1 MRKDVLISLLAITGA
16 PVAALADADVVID
29 KTAWTGDDLTVSED
43 GSVTVSTGKE
53 VSIEKELAP
62 GKYML
67 QRATFTDNAKIVA
80 VYKGKE
86 YAPGVA
92 FTIDS
97 DAPAKV
103 KVKVRAV
110 TPGEFKFSGVKFTL
124 IFDFAAP
131 VKELG
136 AQLGE
141 IVSGTSDYFR
151 RTDAWTKGKD
161 GKPSLEMQVADYAS
175 QLDIIEKG
183 DYEVYV
189 KNHLWQ
195 GKNSPELRALTDGI
209 AALAKVV
216 EKANDNENAYFSA
229 QNAYEAAEYQFRS
242 FSSTWYTVAEE
253 IRATYQADYNKIQQ
267 SINDFKALAREKYDA
282 GEAKELKTAEF
293 TENFNRMLNE
303 LEANIGVSDAAWIN
317 IYAVY
322 QDGLRVFNAAQ
333 EEIHTQMPDDG
344 NYADWNEEALNAM
357 RSAWKKV
364 SDLYK
369 TIDADKTKASELE
382 ENFRTLKEAQVVV
395 INATKDEYLAKHV
408 DAEAK
413 KAAADQLLSA
423 LEDGFQSLGDDFQY
437 LEKSDDVNQKYAN
450 RVKEIRTAINAL
462 KDKVAKDYKAPHNI
476 RTASYDADRD
486 AIQAKI
492 SSLRS
497 DAGAI
502 IQNYENYQKL
512 LKALGTETGLQK
524 KLDDAKAAVAKM
536 KPADEKDTY
545 DVAAHFQK
553 TAAGL
558 QKTIDEIKAAVEKS
572 YQEKMLTE
580 TVRGDF
586 QSQIDAAAMAI
597 GKYQDDATAAL
608 DRYDVVSTAIK
619 DYEAALTTLRGTV
632 GPKTLVVATPATE
645 VTGKTYGERIT
656 KLQTEIDR
664 VAGNFS
670 AAKEKLDADL
680 LAALLAVQLKET
692 ILTDAQALNAAFA
705 NDKVNSDKT
714 AKIEAAKA
722 MYDAASKVVD
732 AIKADID
739 KYKGVPYEYYNVTW
753 TEDNLGLK
761 YDELLQDLN
770 DIEASTNT
778 QKAKIQAVAATKDDI
793 TEDNAVEAM
802 SLLSVIK
809 GDVDAINDALSA
821 LLGRVDEQ
829 KAHVN
834 AENQA
839 YTDFIGNQYYYYP
852 KGAEL
857 VSRTLTEAK
866 KAFVIPGESIDPQ
879 IQATTTKLEALKAE
893 AATARAKEIL
903 QESCKDSYDAEG
915 HVVKGITSRLSDLQL
930 EANALKAMATD
941 STANYN
947 AYQKLKENFD
957 GQKIDIWNYT
967 YGSGYYAR
975 EDYSTHYGFVSAFDA
990 VRTRINQKTD
1000 GTNAD
1005 YYRGLLAY
1013 PDGVHFKE
1021 REAIKQAIE
1030 DAYKAGKAWTG
1041 TLKYN
1046 SYTYKYEPVLNT
1058 EIVRR
1063 MTDLSNVLKMLPKQA
1078 YNDKTNY
1085 YTQVDEGNKCQ
1096 TLWDEVNGLFNASD
1110 LRPETLKPYLSQL
1123 GDLLKRI
1130 KEQKALVV
1138 KYYAEGLT
1146 TTNNSDVSK
1155 AYRRIETEL
1164 GGLKA
1169 FIEGNSEYNAAIAGD
1184 NLTRYNTFCE
1194 KVQETE
1200 NKYGEGTAQIAGYQN
1215 ISTEELKE
1223 LVNVESIIAAQEN
1236 IYKYAALIKNLK
1248 DDAAATY
1255 AETTSPALW
1264 DIAEANA
1271 KKAQEYTDQIEAYKK
1286 ELDLA
1291 VNTAVR
1297 AKLEE
1302 MLANLNDN
1310 QLAPAKEKVASY
1322 DKNVRDN
1329 AFANVQEFY
1338 DRVSA
1343 DDYKKSQLLVSN
1355 LDNDWNFFGMVP
1367 NLLVADLEQAAQN
1380 EWKAL
1385 YEGVYVGV
1393 DGTLTEGDDRYAGA
1407 KADNEKW
1414 LAALEGFAYEG
1425 KDDDFKSYKDC
1436 VAKYLTPATELAAK
1450 AADGTFTGKIADL
1463 QRYIDAFYAEAG
1475 AVYTSAKAKADAYD
1489 ANIKNFDQLTI
1500 DYNTVTERIKAAQ
1513 EYYGA
1518 FNVASSRIEANIASA
1533 FNQVKRWQADLTR
1546 QNASQEMSKR
1556 IYGLTIGEDKQ
1567 WYDCHSIKI
1576 LSIDGIYNAANQAEV
1591 DAIKADIVA
1600 IETQKREALDN
1611 LTGTAADEVKA
1622 YYDEHCKNLAKEL
1635 DDLLKEFDE
1644 NATLAEAKKD
1654 AGLLALEKKV
1664 AQARM
1669 GLIKL
1674 VNAEL
1679 IEGVANSLEMLVS
1692 QAESGYSAV
1701 NITYDGVYTPVKVEY
1716 KSALDACREELD
1728 GVKNLITSYGDEI
1741 VTYKTKVIHLLN
1753 VLIDRMGATRMD
1765 IIEANKPYVAH
1776 AKAMENLQN
1785 AYDALV
1791 AEQTRV
1797 KELIAS
1803 YQHSS
1808 TVLEESSYKQ
1818 VGNEVFVLER
1828 GKSYMENYEKLFF
1841 NVASEKAEEVSGV
1854 LEQAAKTLEEG
1865 PVSAI
1870 LTDSQVES
1878 YKDGCLYDAY
1888 AKLAV
1893 AEVFG
1898 AWYETTQVYQ
1908 SNVWGARSA
1917 MENSFDKS
1925 GTKIYDEDGALREQ
1939 FDNLKLA
1946 CRNFDNYL
1954 TSENGRIDLI
1964 LPTKDINGN
1973 AWLNPDGSVA
1983 VVKPINYPKDEEYGV
1998 KLVAATS
2005 ESLVESM
2012 NALRTSI
2019 EENTYVLGDVTE
2031 DGVVLTDDYLAV
2043 LNALLDPETLEG
2055 GKVFAAADVNRDGK
2069 ISIADVTLIAA
2080 KVTNGLWPSLGGSL
2094 NAPMVGSENFTV
2106 SAEDNNGVQRIAIN
2120 LENRKDYVA
2129 CQMDIVLPAG
2139 MTVVG
2144 ESVGNR
2150 ANGHALYSKDINGVH
2165 RVVIST
2171 IENNSFPNGSAILYL
2186 DVQGG
2191 SIDKVALDNVI
2202 FAEANGRETT
2212 ITGNDATGINGMETE
2227 GSLKQKIYT
2236 VGGQLLD
2243 KVKQGINIV
2252 RNANGKTQKVTGK

>member
-131 VKELG
+131 VKELS

-151 RTDAWTKGKD
+151 TTDAWKMGKD

-183 DYEVYV
+183 DYDVYV

-195 GKNSPELRALTDGI
+195 GKNSPELLALTNGI
-209 AALAKVV
+209 GALAKVV
-216 EKANDNENAYFSA
+216 EDANNNENSYKSAWDAYTDA
-229 QNAYEAAEYQFRS
+229 QSQFNS
-242 FSSTWYTVAEE
+242 FSWTWRYGDIAEE
-253 IRATYQADYNKIQQ
+253 IKATYQADYDKIQPY
-267 SINDFKALAREKYDA
+267 INDFKALAEQKYNA
-282 GEAKELKTAEF
+282 GTAKELKTAEF
-293 TENFNRMLNE
+293 TENFNSMLNE
-303 LEANIGVSDAAWIN
+303 LKTNIGVSGDAWTNIN
-317 IYAVY
+317 AVY

-344 NYADWNEEALNAM
+344 NYADWKAEALNAM

-369 TIDADKTKASELE
+369 TIDADKTKASKLE

-395 INATKDEYLAKHV
+395 INATKNEYLAKHA

-413 KAAADQLLSA
+413 YAAANQLLA
-423 LEDGFQSLGDDFQY
+423 DLEDDFQY
-437 LEKSDDVNQKYAN
+437 LEKSEDVNQKYAN

-462 KDKVAKDYKAPHNI
+462 KDKVDKDYKAPHNI

-486 AIQAKI
+486 AILAKI

-536 KPADEKDTY
+536 KPAVEGDTY

-553 TAAGL
+553 TAGGL
-558 QKTIDEIKAAVEKS
+558 QKTIDEIKAAVEKG
-572 YQEKMLTE
+572 YQEKTLTE
-580 TVRGDF
+580 TVRGGF
-586 QSQIDAAAMAI
+586 QSQIDAAAMAVV
-597 GKYQDDATAAL
+597 KYQEDATAAMA
-608 DRYDVVSTAIK
+608 RYDVVNTAIK
-619 DYEAALTTLRGTV
+619 DYRDALATLRATV
-632 GPKTLVVATPATE
+632 GTKTLVVATPATE

-656 KLQTEIDR
+656 QLQTEIDR
-664 VAGNFS
+664 VAGYFS
-670 AAKEKLDADL
+670 AAKKKLDADL
-680 LAALLAVQLKET
+680 LAALLDVQLKET

-722 MYDAASKVVD
+722 MYDAASNVVN

-739 KYKGVPYEYYNVTW
+739 KYKGVPYTYYGVTW

-761 YDELLQDLN
+761 YDELLQELN
-770 DIEASTNT
+770 EIEAKTNT

-809 GDVDAINDALSA
+809 GDVDAINDALSD
-821 LLGRVDEQ
+821 LLTRVDAQ
-829 KAHVN
+829 KDHVN
-834 AENQA
+834 AEKQA

-857 VSRTLTEAK
+857 VSRTLKEAK
-866 KAFVIPGESIDPQ
+866 DAFVIPGESIDPQ
-879 IQATTTKLEALKAE
+879 IQATTTKLDALKAE

-915 HVVKGITSRLSDLQL
+915 HVVKGITSRLNDLQQ
-930 EANALKAMATD
+930 EANALKKLATD
-941 STANYN
+941 STANYD
-947 AYQKLKENFD
+947 AYQELKRNIAEQ
-957 GQKIDIWNYT
+957 GIMIWCGYDY
-967 YGSGYYAR
+967 YGR
-975 EDYSTHYGFVSAFDA
+975 DKMDYCYGFANAFNA
-990 VRTRINQKTD
+990 AWKYVNRFTD
-1000 GTNAD
+1000 GTNAA
-1005 YYRGLLAY
+1005 YYLGLLSY

-1021 REAIKQAIE
+1021 REAIRQAIE

-1058 EIVRR
+1058 GIVRR
-1063 MTDLSNVLKMLPKQA
+1063 MTDLSNVLQMLPKQA
-1078 YNDKTNY
+1078 YNDHTNY
-1085 YTQVDEGNKCQ
+1085 ITQVDELNKRQ
-1096 TLWDEVNGLFNASD
+1096 ALWDEVNGLFNASD

-1130 KEQKALVV
+1130 KEQKALVE

-1146 TTNNSDVSK
+1146 TTNNVTVSE
-1155 AYRRIETEL
+1155 AYRRIKIEL
-1164 GGLKA
+1164 DGLKA

-1236 IYKYAALIKNLK
+1236 IYKYAVLIKNLK
-1248 DDAAATY
+1248 DDAADTY

-1286 ELDLA
+1286 DLDLA

-1355 LDNDWNFFGMVP
+1355 LDNDWSFFGMVP

-1380 EWKAL
+1380 EWKVL

-1425 KDDDFKSYKDC
+1425 KDDDLKSYKDR

-1463 QRYIDAFYAEAG
+1463 QRYINAFYAEAG
-1475 AVYTSAKAKADAYD
+1475 AVYISAKAKADAYD

-1513 EYYGA
+1513 DYYGA

-1556 IYGLTIGEDKQ
+1556 VYGLTIGEDKQ

-1576 LSIDGIYNAANQAEV
+1576 LSIDGIYNAANLAEV

-1635 DDLLKEFDE
+1635 DDLLKEFAE
-1644 NATLAEAKKD
+1644 NATPAEAKKD

-1679 IEGVANSLEMLVS
+1679 IDGVASSLGTLVS
-1692 QAESGYSAV
+1692 QAELTYSNV
-1701 NITYDGVYTPVKVEY
+1701 NMTYGQVYAPVKVEY

-1753 VLIDRMGATRMD
+1753 GLIDRMGATRMD

-1776 AKAMENLQN
+1776 AKAMKDLQN

-1803 YQHSS
+1803 YQHASR
-1808 TVLEESSYKQ
+1808 E
-1818 VGNEVFVLER
+1818 VGYPEWQGLGEMFCFEI
-1828 GKSYMENYEKLFF
+1828 GKSYMENYEKMFF

-1870 LTDSQVES
+1870 LSDSQVES

-1888 AKLAV
+1888 AKLATV
-1893 AEVFG
+1893 EAFG
-1898 AWYETTQVYQ
+1898 AWKETQSVYQ
-1908 SNVWGARSA
+1908 SNVCTARND
-1917 MENSFDKS
+1917 MENSFNKS
-1925 GTKIYDEDGALREQ
+1925 GTNIYDEDNSLWEQ
-1939 FDNLKLA
+1939 FENLERA
-1946 CRNFDNYL
+1946 YQRFDSYL
-1954 TSENGRIDLI
+1954 DFVDIYRI

-1973 AWLNPDGSVA
+1973 AWLNPDGTEA
-1983 VVKPINYPKDEEYGV
+1983 WQKEINYSKDEEYGV

-2012 NALRTSI
+2012 NALRASV
-2019 EENTYVLGDVTE
+2019 EENTYVLGDITE
-2031 DGVVLTDDYLAV
+2031 DGIVLTDDYLAV

-2069 ISIADVTLIAA
+2069 ISVADVTLIAA
-2080 KVTNGLWPSLGGSL
+2080 KVTNGIWPSLGGYL
-2094 NAPMVGSENFTV
+2094 NAPMLGSENLTV

-2129 CQMDIVLPAG
+2129 CQMDIILPAG

-2150 ANGHALYSKDINGVH
+2150 ANGHALYSKDIDGVH

-2171 IENNSFPNGSAILYL
+2171 IENNCFTNGSAILYL

-2191 SIDKVALDNVI
+2191 SIDKVALDKVI

-2212 ITGNDATGINGMETE
+2212 ITGSDATGINGMEAE

>member
-1 MRKDVLISLLAITGA
+1 MLTHS
-16 PVAALADADVVID
+16 AAEI
-29 KTAWTGDDLTVSED
+29 
-43 GSVTVSTGKE
+43 
-53 VSIEKELAP
+53 
-62 GKYML
+62 
-67 QRATFTDNAKIVA
+67 R
-80 VYKGKE
+80 
-86 YAPGVA
+86 
-92 FTIDS
+92 
-97 DAPAKV
+97 
-103 KVKVRAV
+103 
-110 TPGEFKFSGVKFTL
+110 FSGVKFTL

-216 EKANDNENAYFSA
+216 EDANSNENSYKSAWDAYTDA
-229 QNAYEAAEYQFRS
+229 KRQFDG
-242 FSSTWYTVAEE
+242 FYWTWYYTDKAMKE
-253 IRATYQADYNKIQQ
+253 TYQADYDKIKKD
-267 SINDFKALAREKYDA
+267 IEDFGTLAKQKYDA
-282 GEAKELKTAEF
+282 GAAKELKTAEF
-293 TENFNRMLNE
+293 TENFSRQFNTLKD
-303 LEANIGVSDAAWIN
+303 NIGTSGNAWLNISDT
-317 IYAVY
+317 Y
-322 QDGLRVFNAAQ
+322 QDGLSSFNAAQ

-357 RSAWKKV
+357 RSAWKMV

-369 TIDADKTKASELE
+369 TIDADKTKASELK

-423 LEDGFQSLGDDFQY
+423 LEDDFQY

-536 KPADEKDTY
+536 KPAAEGDTY
-545 DVAAHFQK
+545 DMAAHFQT

-558 QKTIDEIKAAVEKS
+558 QKTIDEIKAA
-572 YQEKMLTE
+572 
-580 TVRGDF
+580 
-586 QSQIDAAAMAI
+586 
-597 GKYQDDATAAL
+597 
-608 DRYDVVSTAIK
+608 IK
-619 DYEAALTTLRGTV
+619 DYEDALKTLRTTV

-664 VAGNFS
+664 VASNFS
-670 AAKEKLDADL
+670 AAKKKLDADL
-680 LAALLAVQLKET
+680 LAALLDVQLKET

-739 KYKGVPYEYYNVTW
+739 EYKGVPYEYYNVTW

-770 DIEASTNT
+770 EIEANANT
-778 QKAKIQAVAATKDDI
+778 QKAKIQAVAATEDDI
-793 TEDNAVEAM
+793 TEANAVEAM

-809 GDVDAINDALSA
+809 GDVDAINDALSE
-821 LLGRVDEQ
+821 LLTRVNAQ

-834 AENQA
+834 AEKQA

-866 KAFVIPGESIDPQ
+866 NAFVIPGESIDPQ

-915 HVVKGITSRLSDLQL
+915 HVVKGITSRLNDLQL

-967 YGSGYYAR
+967 YGSGYYAKNY
-975 EDYSTHYGFVSAFDA
+975 YSPHYGFVSAFDA

-1000 GTNAD
+1000 GTNAA
-1005 YYRGLLAY
+1005 YYLGLLAY

-1041 TLKYN
+1041 SLEYSYN
-1046 SYTYKYEPVLNT
+1046 SYKYEPVLNK

-1063 MTDLSNVLKMLPKQA
+1063 MTDLSNVLKMIPKQA
-1078 YNDKTNY
+1078 YDDCTNY
-1085 YTQVDEGNKCQ
+1085 KTQVYELNLKQ
-1096 TLWDEVNGLFNASD
+1096 ELWDEVNGLFNASD

-1130 KEQKALVV
+1130 KEQKALVE

-1146 TTNNSDVSK
+1146 TTNNSMVSE
-1155 AYRRIETEL
+1155 AYRSIKLEL
-1164 GGLKA
+1164 DGLKA
-1169 FIEGNSEYNAAIAGD
+1169 FIEGNSDYNAVIAGD
-1184 NLTRYNTFCE
+1184 NLTRYNTFCA

-1248 DDAAATY
+1248 DDAASTY

-1310 QLAPAKEKVASY
+1310 QLAPAKEKVAGF

-1355 LDNDWNFFGMVP
+1355 LDADWSFFGMVS

-1463 QRYIDAFYAEAG
+1463 QRYINAFYAEAG

-1513 EYYGA
+1513 DYYGA
-1518 FNVASSRIEANIASA
+1518 FNVASSRIEANIAST
-1533 FNQVKRWQADLTR
+1533 FDQVKRWQADLTR

-1644 NATLAEAKKD
+1644 NATPAEAKKD

-1679 IEGVANSLEMLVS
+1679 IEGVASSLGTLVS
-1692 QAESGYSAV
+1692 QAESTYDDV
-1701 NITYDGVYTPVKVEY
+1701 NTTYDGVYTPVKVEY

-1741 VTYKTKVIHLLN
+1741 VTYKTKIIHLLN

-1765 IIEANKPYVAH
+1765 IIEVNKPYVAH
-1776 AKAMENLQN
+1776 AKAMKDLQN

-1803 YQHSS
+1803 YQHASEAREHS
-1808 TVLEESSYKQ
+1808 DWQGLGEMFYFE
-1818 VGNEVFVLER
+1818 G

-1841 NVASEKAEEVSGV
+1841 NEASEKAEVVSDV

-1878 YKDGCLYDAY
+1878 YKDGCLNEAY
-1888 AKLAV
+1888 AKLATV
-1893 AEVFG
+1893 EAFG
-1898 AWYETTQVYQ
+1898 AWKETLSVYQ
-1908 SNVWGARSA
+1908 SNVFSARYD
-1917 MENSFDKS
+1917 MEKSFNKS
-1925 GTKIYDEDGALREQ
+1925 GTNIYDEDNTLWEQ
-1939 FDNLKLA
+1939 FNNLERA
-1946 CRNFDNYL
+1946 CQNFDNYR
-1954 TSENGRIDLI
+1954 NFVDIYRI

-1973 AWLNPDGSVA
+1973 AWLNPDGSEA
-1983 VVKPINYPKDEEYGV
+1983 WQKEINYSKDEEYGV

-2080 KVTNGLWPSLGGSL
+2080 KVTNGLWPSLGGTL
-2094 NAPMVGSENFTV
+2094 NAPMVGSENLTV

-2129 CQMDIVLPAG
+2129 CQMDIILPAG

-2150 ANGHALYSKDINGVH
+2150 ANGHALYSKDIDGVH

-2171 IENNSFPNGSAILYL
+2171 IENNSFTNGSAILYL

-2191 SIDKVALDNVI
+2191 SIDKVALDKVI
-2202 FAEANGRETT
+2202 FAEANGRETY
-2212 ITGNDATGINGMETE
+2212 ITGSDATGISGMEAE

>member
-67 QRATFTDNAKIVA
+67 QPATFTDNAKIVA

-92 FTIDS
+92 FTIDG
-97 DAPAKV
+97 DVPAKV

-110 TPGEFKFSGVKFTL
+110 TLGEFKFSGVKFTL

-131 VKELG
+131 VKELS

-141 IVSGTSDYFR
+141 IVSGTSKYFLT
-151 RTDAWTKGKD
+151 TDAWKKGKD

-183 DYEVYV
+183 DYDVYV

-195 GKNSPELRALTDGI
+195 GENSPELRALTNGI
-209 AALAKVV
+209 AALATVV
-216 EKANDNENAYFSA
+216 EKANDNENAYHSA
-229 QNAYEAAEYQFRS
+229 QNAYEAAEWTFS
-242 FSSTWYTVAEE
+242 GFSSTWYTVAEE

-267 SINDFKALAREKYDA
+267 SINDFKALARQKYNA
-282 GEAKELKTAEF
+282 GTAKELKTDEF
-293 TENFNRMLNE
+293 TENFNRTLNE
-303 LEANIGVSDAAWIN
+303 LKTNIRASDDAWRN
-317 IYAVY
+317 IKYVY
-322 QDGLRVFNAAQ
+322 QDGLSVFNAAQ

-344 NYADWNEEALNAM
+344 YYADWNAEALNAM
-357 RSAWKKV
+357 RLAWKEV

-369 TIDADKTKASELE
+369 NIDADKTKAPKE
-382 ENFRTLKEAQVVV
+382 EKKFRTLKEAQVRV
-395 INATKDEYLAKHV
+395 INATKGDYLAKHA

-413 KAAADQLLSA
+413 KRAADQLLAA
-423 LEDGFQSLGDDFQY
+423 LEDDFQY

-450 RVKEIRTAINAL
+450 RVKEIRIAINAL
-462 KDKVAKDYKAPHNI
+462 KDKVDKDYKAPHNI

-524 KLDDAKAAVAKM
+524 KLDDAKAAVTTM

-572 YQEKMLTE
+572 YQEKTLTE
-580 TVRGDF
+580 TVRFDF
-586 QSQIDAAAMAI
+586 QNQITNAGEAVV
-597 GKYQDDATAAL
+597 KYQNDATAAL
-608 DRYDVVSTAIK
+608 DRYNVVNTAIK
-619 DYEAALTTLRGTV
+619 DYKAALATLCVTV

-645 VTGKTYGERIT
+645 VTGKTYGERIA

-670 AAKEKLDADL
+670 AAKEKLDAEH

-739 KYKGVPYEYYNVTW
+739 EYKGVPYEYYNVTW

-793 TEDNAVEAM
+793 TEANAVEAM

-809 GDVDAINDALSA
+809 GDVDAINDALSE
-821 LLGRVDEQ
+821 LLTRVNAQ

-834 AENQA
+834 AEKQA

-866 KAFVIPGESIDPQ
+866 NAFVIPGESIDPQ

-893 AATARAKEIL
+893 AATARANEIL

-915 HVVKGITSRLSDLQL
+915 HVVKGITSRLNDLQL

-957 GQKIDIWNYT
+957 RQKIDIWNYT

-975 EDYSTHYGFVSAFDA
+975 NDYSTHYGFDSAFSA
-990 VRTRINQKTD
+990 VWTRINQKTD
-1000 GTNAD
+1000 GTNAA
-1005 YYRGLLAY
+1005 YYLGLLSY
-1013 PDGVHFKE
+1013 PDGVHYKE
-1021 REAIKQAIE
+1021 REAIRQAIE

-1041 TLKYN
+1041 SLEY
-1046 SYTYKYEPVLNT
+1046 SYSSYKYEPVLNT
-1058 EIVRR
+1058 GIVRR

-1078 YNDKTNY
+1078 YDDCTNY
-1085 YTQVDEGNKCQ
+1085 KTQVYELNQKQ
-1096 TLWDEVNGLFNASD
+1096 ELWDEVNGLFNASD
-1110 LRPETLKPYLSQL
+1110 LRPETLKPYLSKL

-1130 KEQKALVV
+1130 KEQKALVE

-1146 TTNNSDVSK
+1146 TTNNPMVSE
-1155 AYRRIETEL
+1155 AYRSIKLEL
-1164 GGLKA
+1164 DGLKA

-1236 IYKYAALIKNLK
+1236 IYKYAVLIKNLK
-1248 DDAAATY
+1248 DDAADTY

-1286 ELDLA
+1286 DLDLA

-1310 QLAPAKEKVASY
+1310 KLAPAKEKVASY

-1355 LDNDWNFFGMVP
+1355 LDNDWSFFGMVP

-1425 KDDDFKSYKDC
+1425 KDDDLKSYKDR
-1436 VAKYLTPATELAAK
+1436 VAKHLTPATELAAK

-1463 QRYIDAFYAEAG
+1463 QRYINAFYAEAG
-1475 AVYTSAKAKADAYD
+1475 AVYISAKAKADADAYD

-1513 EYYGA
+1513 DYYGA
-1518 FNVASSRIEANIASA
+1518 FNVASSRIEANIAST
-1533 FNQVKRWQADLTR
+1533 FDQVKRWQADLTR

-1556 IYGLTIGEDKQ
+1556 VYGLTIGEDKQ

-1611 LTGTAADEVKA
+1611 LTGAAADEVKA

-1635 DDLLKEFDE
+1635 DDLLKEFVE
-1644 NATLAEAKKD
+1644 NATPAEAKKD

-1679 IEGVANSLEMLVS
+1679 IEGVASSLGTLVS
-1692 QAESGYSAV
+1692 QAESAYDDV
-1701 NITYDGVYTPVKVEY
+1701 NTTYDGVYTPVKVEY

-1741 VTYKTKVIHLLN
+1741 VTYKTKIIHILN

-1776 AKAMENLQN
+1776 AKAMKDLQN

-1803 YQHSS
+1803 YQHAS
-1808 TVLEESSYKQ
+1808 
-1818 VGNEVFVLER
+1818 EVRELSEWQGLGEMFYFEG

-1841 NVASEKAEEVSGV
+1841 NVASEKAEEVSDV

-1878 YKDGCLYDAY
+1878 YKDGCLDEAY

-1893 AEVFG
+1893 VEAFG
-1898 AWYETTQVYQ
+1898 AWKETQSVYQ
-1908 SNVWGARSA
+1908 SKVYTARYD
-1917 MENSFDKS
+1917 MEKSFNKS
-1925 GTKIYDEDGALREQ
+1925 GTNIYDEDNTLWEQ
-1939 FDNLKLA
+1939 FNNLERA
-1946 CRNFDNYL
+1946 CQNFDNYR
-1954 TSENGRIDLI
+1954 NFVDIYRI

-1973 AWLNPDGSVA
+1973 AWLNPDGSEA
-1983 VVKPINYPKDEEYGV
+1983 GQKEINYSKDEEYGV

-2080 KVTNGLWPSLGGSL
+2080 KVTNGLWPSLGGTL
-2094 NAPMVGSENFTV
+2094 NAPMVGSENLTV

-2129 CQMDIVLPAG
+2129 CQMDIILPAG

-2150 ANGHALYSKDINGVH
+2150 ANGHALYSKDIDGVH

-2171 IENNSFPNGSAILYL
+2171 IENNCFTNGSAILYL

-2191 SIDKVALDNVI
+2191 SIDKVALDKVI

-2212 ITGNDATGINGMETE
+2212 ITGSDATGISGMEAE

>member
-67 QRATFTDNAKIVA
+67 QPATFTDNAKIVA

-92 FTIDS
+92 FTIDG

-124 IFDFAAP
+124 VFKFENLL
-131 VKELG
+131 KELD

-141 IVSGTSDYFR
+141 IVSGTSKYFR
-151 RTDAWTKGKD
+151 NTDAWKKGED
-161 GKPSLEMQVADYAS
+161 GKPSLEMQVSDYAS
-175 QLDIIEKG
+175 QIAIIQNG

-195 GKNSPELRALTDGI
+195 GEDSPELHALADGI

-216 EKANDNENAYFSA
+216 EKANDNENAYLRA
-229 QNAYEAAEYQFRS
+229 RNTYEAAEYRLRNFDS
-242 FSSTWYTVAEE
+242 WYGADEE
-253 IRATYQADYNKIQQ
+253 IQATYQADYDKLQ
-267 SINDFKALAREKYDA
+267 SYINDFKALALQKYNA
-282 GEAKELKTAEF
+282 GDAKELKTDEF
-293 TENFNRMLNE
+293 AENFDSMLNK
-303 LEANIGVSDAAWIN
+303 LKFNIGASNDAWRNIN
-317 IYAVY
+317 AVY

-333 EEIHTQMPDDG
+333 EEIHIQMPDDG
-344 NYADWNEEALNAM
+344 YYADWNAEALNAM
-357 RSAWKKV
+357 RLAWKEV

-382 ENFRTLKEAQVVV
+382 ENFRTQKEAQVDS
-395 INATKDEYLAKHV
+395 INATKDEYLAMHA

-413 KAAADQLLSA
+413 KRAADQLLA
-423 LEDGFQSLGDDFQY
+423 DLEDDFQY
-437 LEKSDDVNQKYAN
+437 LEKSEDVNLKYAN
-450 RVKEIRTAINAL
+450 RVKEIRTAINVL
-462 KDKVAKDYKAPHNI
+462 KDKVTTDYKAPHNI

-536 KPADEKDTY
+536 KPAAKDDTY
-545 DVAAHFQK
+545 DVAAHFQN

-558 QKTIDEIKAAVEKS
+558 QKTIDEIKAAVEKG
-572 YQEKMLTE
+572 YQEKTLTE

-586 QSQIDAAAMAI
+586 QSQIDSAAMAVV
-597 GKYQDDATAAL
+597 KYQDDATDAL
-608 DRYDVVSTAIK
+608 ARYDVVNTAIK
-619 DYEAALTTLRGTV
+619 DYEDALATLCETV

-645 VTGKTYGERIT
+645 VTGKTYGERIA
-656 KLQTEIDR
+656 KLQTEIDC
-664 VAGNFS
+664 VADNFS

-739 KYKGVPYEYYNVTW
+739 KYKGVPYTYYDVTW
-753 TEDNLGLK
+753 TEDNLGQK

-770 DIEASTNT
+770 DIEANTNT
-778 QKAKIQAVAATKDDI
+778 QKAKIQAVAATENDI

-809 GDVDAINDALSA
+809 GDVDAINDALSE
-821 LLGRVDEQ
+821 LLGRVNEQ

-834 AENQA
+834 AETQA

-866 KAFVIPGESIDPQ
+866 NAFVIPGESIDPQ

-903 QESCKDSYDAEG
+903 QESCRDSYDAEG
-915 HVVKGITSRLSDLQL
+915 HVVKGITSRLNDLQL
-930 EANALKAMATD
+930 EANALKKMATD

-957 GQKIDIWNYT
+957 RQRIDIWNYT

-975 EDYSTHYGFVSAFDA
+975 DTYSTHYGFVSAFDA
-990 VRTRINQKTD
+990 VRTRINQKTN
-1000 GTNAD
+1000 GTNAA
-1005 YYRGLLAY
+1005 YYLGLLAY
-1013 PDGVHFKE
+1013 TDGVHFKE

-1041 TLKYN
+1041 SLEYSYN
-1046 SYTYKYEPVLNT
+1046 SYKYEPVLNT
-1058 EIVRR
+1058 GIVRR

-1078 YNDKTNY
+1078 YNDCTNY
-1085 YTQVDEGNKCQ
+1085 STQVDEGNQKQ
-1096 TLWDEVNGLFNASD
+1096 ELWDEVNGLFNASD
-1110 LRPETLKPYLSQL
+1110 LRPETLKPYLSKL
-1123 GDLLKRI
+1123 GGLLKRI
-1130 KEQKALVV
+1130 KEQKALVE

-1146 TTNNSDVSK
+1146 TTNNSDVSE
-1155 AYRRIETEL
+1155 AYRLIKIEL
-1164 GGLKA
+1164 DGLKA

-1184 NLTRYNTFCE
+1184 NLKRYNTFCV

-1248 DDAAATY
+1248 DKAADTY
-1255 AETTSPALW
+1255 AETTSPVLW
-1264 DIAEANA
+1264 DIEEANA

-1355 LDNDWNFFGMVP
+1355 LDGDWSFFGMVP

-1425 KDDDFKSYKDC
+1425 KDDDLKSYKDR

-1463 QRYIDAFYAEAG
+1463 QRYINAFYAEAG

-1513 EYYGA
+1513 DYYGA

-1576 LSIDGIYNAANQAEV
+1576 LSINGIYNAANLAEV

-1611 LTGTAADEVKA
+1611 LTGAAADEVKA

-1635 DDLLKEFDE
+1635 DDLLKEFVE
-1644 NATLAEAKKD
+1644 NATPAEAKKD

-1679 IEGVANSLEMLVS
+1679 IEGVASSLEMLVS
-1692 QAESGYSAV
+1692 QAESSYSAV
-1701 NITYDGVYTPVKVEY
+1701 NTTYEGVYAPVKVEY
-1716 KSALDACREELD
+1716 KSALDAYRNELD

-1753 VLIDRMGATRMD
+1753 VLIDRMGVTRTD
-1765 IIEANKPYVAH
+1765 IMEANKPYVAH
-1776 AKAMENLQN
+1776 AKAMKDLQS

-1803 YQHSS
+1803 YQHASR
-1808 TVLEESSYKQ
+1808 E
-1818 VGNEVFVLER
+1818 VGYPEWQGLGEMFCFEI
-1828 GKSYMENYEKLFF
+1828 GKSYMENYEKMFF

-1888 AKLAV
+1888 AKLATV
-1893 AEVFG
+1893 EAFG
-1898 AWYETTQVYQ
+1898 AWKETQSVYQ
-1908 SNVWGARSA
+1908 SNVCTARND
-1917 MENSFDKS
+1917 MENSFNKS
-1925 GTKIYDEDGALREQ
+1925 GTNIYDEDNSLWEQ
-1939 FDNLKLA
+1939 FENLERA
-1946 CRNFDNYL
+1946 YQRFDSYL
-1954 TSENGRIDLI
+1954 DFVDIYRI

-1973 AWLNPDGSVA
+1973 AWLNPDGTEA
-1983 VVKPINYPKDEEYGV
+1983 WQKEINYSKDEEYGV

-2012 NALRTSI
+2012 NALRASV
-2019 EENTYVLGDVTE
+2019 EENTYVLGDITE
-2031 DGVVLTDDYLAV
+2031 DGIVLTDDYLAV

-2069 ISIADVTLIAA
+2069 ISVADVTLIAA
-2080 KVTNGLWPSLGGSL
+2080 KVTNGIWPSLGGYL
-2094 NAPMVGSENFTV
+2094 NAPMLGSENLTV

-2129 CQMDIVLPAG
+2129 CQMDIILPAG

-2150 ANGHALYSKDINGVH
+2150 ANGHALYSKDIDGVH

-2171 IENNSFPNGSAILYL
+2171 IENNCFTNGSAILYL

-2191 SIDKVALDNVI
+2191 SIDKVALDKVI

-2212 ITGNDATGINGMETE
+2212 ITGSDATGINGMEAE

>member
-67 QRATFTDNAKIVA
+67 QPATFTDNAKIVA

-92 FTIDS
+92 FTIDG

-124 IFDFAAP
+124 VFKFENLL
-131 VKELG
+131 KELD

-141 IVSGTSDYFR
+141 IVSGTSKYFR
-151 RTDAWTKGKD
+151 NTDAWKKGED
-161 GKPSLEMQVADYAS
+161 GKPSLEMQVSDYAS
-175 QLDIIEKG
+175 QIAIIQNG

-195 GKNSPELRALTDGI
+195 GEDSPELHALADGI

-216 EKANDNENAYFSA
+216 EKANDNENAYLRA
-229 QNAYEAAEYQFRS
+229 RNTYEAAEYRLRNFDS
-242 FSSTWYTVAEE
+242 WYGADEE
-253 IRATYQADYNKIQQ
+253 IQATYQADYDKLQ
-267 SINDFKALAREKYDA
+267 SYINDFKALALQKYNA
-282 GEAKELKTAEF
+282 GDAKELKTDEF
-293 TENFNRMLNE
+293 AENFDSMLNK
-303 LEANIGVSDAAWIN
+303 LKFNIGASNDAWRNIN
-317 IYAVY
+317 AVY

-333 EEIHTQMPDDG
+333 EEIHIQMPDDG
-344 NYADWNEEALNAM
+344 YYADWNAEALNAM
-357 RSAWKKV
+357 RLAWKEV

-369 TIDADKTKASELE
+369 TIDADKTKASEQE
-382 ENFRTLKEAQVVV
+382 ENFRTQKEAQVDS
-395 INATKDEYLAKHV
+395 INATKDEYLAMHA

-413 KAAADQLLSA
+413 KRAADQLLA
-423 LEDGFQSLGDDFQY
+423 DLEDDFQY
-437 LEKSDDVNQKYAN
+437 LEKSEDVNLKYAN
-450 RVKEIRTAINAL
+450 RVKEIRTAINVL
-462 KDKVAKDYKAPHNI
+462 KDKVTTDYKAPHNI

-536 KPADEKDTY
+536 KPAAKDDTY
-545 DVAAHFQK
+545 DVAAHFQE

-558 QKTIDEIKAAVEKS
+558 QKTIDEIKAAVEKG
-572 YQEKMLTE
+572 YQEKTLTE

-586 QSQIDAAAMAI
+586 QSQIDAAAMAVV
-597 GKYQDDATAAL
+597 KYQDDATDAL
-608 DRYDVVSTAIK
+608 ARYDVVNTAIK
-619 DYEAALTTLRGTV
+619 DYEDALATLCETV

-645 VTGKTYGERIT
+645 VTGKTYGERIA

-739 KYKGVPYEYYNVTW
+739 KYKGVPYTYYDVTW
-753 TEDNLGLK
+753 TEDNLGQK

-770 DIEASTNT
+770 DIEANTNT
-778 QKAKIQAVAATKDDI
+778 QKAKIQAVAATENDI

-809 GDVDAINDALSA
+809 GDVDAINDALSE
-821 LLGRVDEQ
+821 LLGRVNEQ

-834 AENQA
+834 AETQA

-866 KAFVIPGESIDPQ
+866 NAFVIPGESIDPQ

-903 QESCKDSYDAEG
+903 QESCRDSYDAEG
-915 HVVKGITSRLSDLQL
+915 HVVKGITSRLNDLQL
-930 EANALKAMATD
+930 EANALKKMATD

-957 GQKIDIWNYT
+957 GQRIDIWNYT

-975 EDYSTHYGFVSAFDA
+975 DTYSTHYGFVSAFDA
-990 VRTRINQKTD
+990 VRTRINQKTN
-1000 GTNAD
+1000 GTNAA
-1005 YYRGLLAY
+1005 YYLGLLAY
-1013 PDGVHFKE
+1013 TDGVHFKE

-1041 TLKYN
+1041 SLEYSYN
-1046 SYTYKYEPVLNT
+1046 SYKYEPVLNT
-1058 EIVRR
+1058 GIVRR

-1078 YNDKTNY
+1078 YNDCTNY
-1085 YTQVDEGNKCQ
+1085 STQVDEGNQKQ
-1096 TLWDEVNGLFNASD
+1096 ELWDEVNGLFNASD
-1110 LRPETLKPYLSQL
+1110 LRPETLKPYLSKL
-1123 GDLLKRI
+1123 GGLLKRI
-1130 KEQKALVV
+1130 KEQKALVE

-1146 TTNNSDVSK
+1146 TTNNSDVSE
-1155 AYRRIETEL
+1155 AYRLIKIEL
-1164 GGLKA
+1164 DGLKA

-1184 NLTRYNTFCE
+1184 NLKRYNTFCV

-1248 DDAAATY
+1248 DKAADTY
-1255 AETTSPALW
+1255 AETTSPVLW
-1264 DIAEANA
+1264 DIEEANA

-1355 LDNDWNFFGMVP
+1355 LDGDWSFFGMVP

-1425 KDDDFKSYKDC
+1425 KDDDLKSYKDR

-1463 QRYIDAFYAEAG
+1463 QRYINAFYAEAG

-1513 EYYGA
+1513 DYYGA

-1576 LSIDGIYNAANQAEV
+1576 LSINGIYNAANLAEV

-1644 NATLAEAKKD
+1644 NATPAEAKKD

-1679 IEGVANSLEMLVS
+1679 IEGVASSLEMLVS
-1692 QAESGYSAV
+1692 QAESSYSAV
-1701 NITYDGVYTPVKVEY
+1701 NTTYEGVYAPVKVEY
-1716 KSALDACREELD
+1716 KSALDAYRNELD

-1753 VLIDRMGATRMD
+1753 VLIDRMGVTRTD
-1765 IIEANKPYVAH
+1765 IMEANKPYVAH
-1776 AKAMENLQN
+1776 AKAMKDLQS

-1803 YQHSS
+1803 YQHASR
-1808 TVLEESSYKQ
+1808 E
-1818 VGNEVFVLER
+1818 VGYPEWQGLGEMFCFEI
-1828 GKSYMENYEKLFF
+1828 GKSYMENYEKMFF

-1888 AKLAV
+1888 AKLATV
-1893 AEVFG
+1893 EAFG
-1898 AWYETTQVYQ
+1898 AWKETQSVYQ
-1908 SNVWGARSA
+1908 SNVCTARND
-1917 MENSFDKS
+1917 MENSFNKS
-1925 GTKIYDEDGALREQ
+1925 GTNIYDEDNSLWEQ
-1939 FDNLKLA
+1939 FENLERA
-1946 CRNFDNYL
+1946 YQRFDSYL
-1954 TSENGRIDLI
+1954 DFVDIYRI

-1973 AWLNPDGSVA
+1973 AWLNPDGTEA
-1983 VVKPINYPKDEEYGV
+1983 WQKEINYSKDEEYGV

-2012 NALRTSI
+2012 NALRASV
-2019 EENTYVLGDVTE
+2019 EENTYVLGDITE
-2031 DGVVLTDDYLAV
+2031 DGIVLTDDYLAV

-2069 ISIADVTLIAA
+2069 ISVADVTLIAA
-2080 KVTNGLWPSLGGSL
+2080 KVTNGIWPSLGGYL
-2094 NAPMVGSENFTV
+2094 NAPMVGSENLTV

-2129 CQMDIVLPAG
+2129 CQMDIILPAG

-2150 ANGHALYSKDINGVH
+2150 ANGHALYSKDIDGVH

-2171 IENNSFPNGSAILYL
+2171 IENNCFTNGSAILYL

-2191 SIDKVALDNVI
+2191 SIDKVALDKVI

-2212 ITGNDATGINGMETE
+2212 ITGSDATGINGMEAE

>member
-29 KTAWTGDDLTVSED
+29 KTAWSGDDLTVSED

-183 DYEVYV
+183 DYDVYV

-195 GKNSPELRALTDGI
+195 GKNSPELRALAEGI
-209 AALAKVV
+209 GALAKVV

-423 LEDGFQSLGDDFQY
+423 LEDDFQY

-664 VAGNFS
+664 VVGNFS

-809 GDVDAINDALSA
+809 GDVDAINDALSE

-839 YTDFIGNQYYYYP
+839 YTDFIGNQYYYP

-866 KAFVIPGESIDPQ
+866 KAFVIPDESIDPQ

-1355 LDNDWNFFGMVP
+1355 LDADWSFFGMVP

-1425 KDDDFKSYKDC
+1425 KDDDLKSYKDR

-1513 EYYGA
+1513 DYYGA

-1567 WYDCHSIKI
+1567 WYDFHSIKI
-1576 LSIDGIYNAANQAEV
+1576 LSIDGIYNAANRAEV

-1644 NATLAEAKKD
+1644 NATPAEAKKD

-1664 AQARM
+1664 AQTRM

-1679 IEGVANSLEMLVS
+1679 IEGVASSLEILVS
-1692 QAESGYSAV
+1692 QAESSYSDV
-1701 NITYDGVYTPVKVEY
+1701 NNTYEGVYTPVKVEY
-1716 KSALDACREELD
+1716 KSALDACRNELD

-1741 VTYKTKVIHLLN
+1741 VTYKTKIIHLLN

-1808 TVLEESSYKQ
+1808 TVLEMSLGVQIEGDTFVFES
-1818 VGNEVFVLER
+1818 

-1841 NVASEKAEEVSGV
+1841 NVANEKAEVVSDV
-1854 LEQAAKTLEEG
+1854 LELAAKTLEEG

-1878 YKDGCLYDAY
+1878 YKDGSLYDAY
-1888 AKLAV
+1888 AKLAM

-1898 AWYETTQVYQ
+1898 AYNETYQVYRN
-1908 SNVWGARSA
+1908 NVWGAYSA
-1917 MENSFDKS
+1917 MQNSFYKS

-1946 CRNFDNYL
+1946 KQNFDNYL
-1954 TSENGRIDLI
+1954 DFHGWDRI

-1973 AWLNPDGSVA
+1973 AWLNPDGSEA
-1983 VVKPINYPKDEEYGV
+1983 GQKEINYSKDEEYGV

-2080 KVTNGLWPSLGGSL
+2080 KVTNGLWPSLGGTL
-2094 NAPMVGSENFTV
+2094 NAPMVGSENLTV

-2120 LENRKDYVA
+2120 LENRRDYVA
-2129 CQMDIVLPAG
+2129 CQMDIILPAG

-2150 ANGHALYSKDINGVH
+2150 ANGHALYSKDIDGVH

-2171 IENNSFPNGSAILYL
+2171 IENNSFTNGSAILYL

-2191 SIDKVALDNVI
+2191 SIDKVALDKVI
-2202 FAEANGRETT
+2202 FAEANGRETY
-2212 ITGNDATGINGMETE
+2212 ITGSDATGISGMEAE

>member
-67 QRATFTDNAKIVA
+67 QPATFTDNAKIVA

-92 FTIDS
+92 FTIDGA
-97 DAPAKV
+97 APAKV

-124 IFDFAAP
+124 LFDFAAP
-131 VKELG
+131 VKELS

-141 IVSGTSDYFR
+141 IVSGTSEYFR
-151 RTDAWTKGKD
+151 TTDAWKKGND
-161 GKPSLEMQVADYAS
+161 EKPSLEMQVADYAS

-195 GKNSPELRALTDGI
+195 GENSPELRALTDGI
-209 AALAKVV
+209 GALADVV
-216 EKANDNENAYFSA
+216 EKANVNENSYKSAWDAYTDA
-229 QNAYEAAEYQFRS
+229 KRQFDG
-242 FSSTWYTVAEE
+242 FYWTWYYTDKAMKE
-253 IRATYQADYNKIQQ
+253 TYQADYDKIKKD
-267 SINDFKALAREKYDA
+267 IEDFGTLAKQKYNA
-282 GEAKELKTAEF
+282 GAANELKTDEF
-293 TENFNRMLNE
+293 TENFSWQFNTLK
-303 LEANIGVSDAAWIN
+303 ANIGTSGNAWLN
-317 IYAVY
+317 ISATY
-322 QDGLRVFNAAQ
+322 QDGLSSFNAAQ
-333 EEIHTQMPDDG
+333 EEIHTRMPDDG

-357 RSAWKKV
+357 RKEWKKV

-369 TIDADKTKASELE
+369 TIDADKTKASEQE
-382 ENFRTLKEAQVVV
+382 KKFRTLKEEQVLA
-395 INATKDEYLAKHV
+395 INAIKDKYLANYD
-408 DAEAK
+408 DAQAK
-413 KAAADQLLSA
+413 KAAADQLLA
-423 LEDGFQSLGDDFQY
+423 DLKDDFQY
-437 LEKSDDVNQKYAN
+437 LEESDDVNQKYAN

-462 KDKVAKDYKAPHNI
+462 RDKVEKDYKAPHNI

-536 KPADEKDTY
+536 KPAAEGDTY
-545 DVAAHFQK
+545 DMAAHFQK

-558 QKTIDEIKAAVEKS
+558 QKTIDEIKAAVEKG
-572 YQEKMLTE
+572 YQEKTLTE

-586 QSQIDAAAMAI
+586 QSQIDAAAMAVV
-597 GKYQDDATAAL
+597 KYQDDATAAMA
-608 DRYDVVSTAIK
+608 RYDVVNTAIK
-619 DYEAALTTLRGTV
+619 DYKDALATLRATV
-632 GPKTLVVATPATE
+632 GTKTLVVATPATE

-692 ILTDAQALNAAFA
+692 ILTDAQALNDAFA

-739 KYKGVPYEYYNVTW
+739 EYKGVPYEYYNVTW

-770 DIEASTNT
+770 EIEANANT
-778 QKAKIQAVAATKDDI
+778 QKAKIQAVAATEDDI

-809 GDVDAINDALSA
+809 GDVDAINDALSE
-821 LLGRVDEQ
+821 LLTRVNAQ

-834 AENQA
+834 AEKQA

-866 KAFVIPGESIDPQ
+866 NAFVIPGESIDPQ

-915 HVVKGITSRLSDLQL
+915 HVVKGITSRLNDLQL
-930 EANALKAMATD
+930 EANALKALAID
-941 STANYN
+941 STANYD
-947 AYQKLKENFD
+947 AYQKLKDNFV
-957 GQKIDIWNYT
+957 GQRIDIWNYSSW
-967 YGSGYYAR
+967 GR
-975 EDYSTHYGFVSAFDA
+975 DYTTTHYGFANAFDA
-990 VRTRINQKTD
+990 VRTRINQKTN
-1000 GTNAD
+1000 GTNAA
-1005 YYRGLLAY
+1005 YYLSLLAY

-1021 REAIKQAIE
+1021 RQAIE
-1030 DAYKAGKAWTG
+1030 QAIEAAYKAGKAWTG
-1041 TLKYN
+1041 SFKYN
-1046 SYTYKYEPVLNT
+1046 YNTYKNEPELNT
-1058 EIVRR
+1058 GIARR

-1078 YNDKTNY
+1078 YNDYTNNS
-1085 YTQVDEGNKCQ
+1085 TQVDEGNKCQ
-1096 TLWDEVNGLFNASD
+1096 ALWDEVNGLFNASD
-1110 LRPETLKPYLSQL
+1110 LRPETLKPYLSKL

-1130 KEQKALVV
+1130 KEQKTLVE

-1146 TTNNSDVSK
+1146 TTNHKTVSE
-1155 AYRRIETEL
+1155 AYRSIKLKLDE
-1164 GGLKA
+1164 LKA
-1169 FIEGNSEYNAAIAGD
+1169 FIEGNSEYNGAIAGD
-1184 NLTRYNTFCE
+1184 NLTRYNTFCA

-1200 NKYGEGTAQIAGYQN
+1200 DKYGEGTAQIAGYQN

-1248 DDAAATY
+1248 DKAADTY

-1264 DIAEANA
+1264 DIGETNA
-1271 KKAQEYTDQIEAYKK
+1271 AKAMEYTAQIEAYKK
-1286 ELDLA
+1286 DLDLA

-1297 AKLEE
+1297 VKLEE

-1310 QLAPAKEKVASY
+1310 QLAPAKEKVAGF

-1425 KDDDFKSYKDC
+1425 KDDDLKSYKDC

-1463 QRYIDAFYAEAG
+1463 QRYINAFYAEEG

-1513 EYYGA
+1513 DYYGA

-1556 IYGLTIGEDKQ
+1556 VYGLIIGEDEQ

-1644 NATLAEAKKD
+1644 NATPAEAKKD

-1679 IEGVANSLEMLVS
+1679 IDGVASSLGILVS
-1692 QAESGYSAV
+1692 QAESSYSSV
-1701 NITYDGVYTPVKVEY
+1701 NTTYDQVYAPVKVEY

-1776 AKAMENLQN
+1776 AKAMKNLQD

-1791 AEQTRV
+1791 AEQSRV

-1808 TVLEESSYKQ
+1808 NVLEMSSGVEIEGDFFVFES
-1818 VGNEVFVLER
+1818 

-1878 YKDGCLYDAY
+1878 YKDGSLKDAY

-1898 AWYETTQVYQ
+1898 AWYETQQVYKP
-1908 SNVWGARSA
+1908 NVLSA
-1917 MENSFDKS
+1917 LDDMEKSFYKS
-1925 GTKIYDEDGALREQ
+1925 GAKIYDEDGALREQ

-1983 VVKPINYPKDEEYGV
+1983 AVKPINYPKDEEYGV

-2043 LNALLDPETLEG
+2043 LNALLDSETLEG

-2094 NAPMVGSENFTV
+2094 NAPMVGSENLTV

-2129 CQMDIVLPAG
+2129 CQMDIILPAG

-2150 ANGHALYSKDINGVH
+2150 ANGHALYSKDIDGVH

-2171 IENNSFPNGSAILYL
+2171 IENNCFTNGSAILYL

-2191 SIDKVALDNVI
+2191 SIDKVALDKVI
-2202 FAEANGRETT
+2202 FAEANGRETY
-2212 ITGNDATGINGMETE
+2212 ITGSDATGINGMEAE

>member
-67 QRATFTDNAKIVA
+67 QPATFTDNAKIVA

-92 FTIDS
+92 FTIDGA
-97 DAPAKV
+97 APAKV

-124 IFDFAAP
+124 LFDFAAP
-131 VKELG
+131 VKELS

-151 RTDAWTKGKD
+151 TTDAWKKGKD

-195 GKNSPELRALTDGI
+195 GENSPELRALTDGI
-209 AALAKVV
+209 GALADVV
-216 EKANDNENAYFSA
+216 EKANVNENSYKSAWDAYTDA
-229 QNAYEAAEYQFRS
+229 KRQFDG
-242 FSSTWYTVAEE
+242 FYWTWYYTDKAMKD
-253 IRATYQADYNKIQQ
+253 TYQADYDKIKKD
-267 SINDFKALAREKYDA
+267 IEDFGTLAKQKYNA
-282 GEAKELKTAEF
+282 GAANELKTDEF
-293 TENFNRMLNE
+293 TENFSWQFNTLK
-303 LEANIGVSDAAWIN
+303 ANIGTSGNAWLN
-317 IYAVY
+317 ISATY
-322 QDGLRVFNAAQ
+322 QDGLSSFNAAQ
-333 EEIHTQMPDDG
+333 EKIHTRMPDDG

-357 RSAWKKV
+357 RKEWKKV

-369 TIDADKTKASELE
+369 TIDADKTKASEQE
-382 ENFRTLKEAQVVV
+382 KKFRTLKEKQVLE
-395 INATKDEYLAKHV
+395 INAIRDKYLANHA

-413 KAAADQLLSA
+413 KKAADQLLA
-423 LEDGFQSLGDDFQY
+423 DLEDDFLY
-437 LEKSDDVNQKYAN
+437 LEKSEDVNLKYAN

-462 KDKVAKDYKAPHNI
+462 KGKVAKDYKAPHNI

-524 KLDDAKAAVAKM
+524 QLDDAKAAVAKM
-536 KPADEKDTY
+536 KPAAEGDTY
-545 DVAAHFQK
+545 DMAAHFQK

-558 QKTIDEIKAAVEKS
+558 QKTIDEIKAAVEKG
-572 YQEKMLTE
+572 YQEKTLTE

-586 QSQIDAAAMAI
+586 QSQIDAAAMAVV
-597 GKYQDDATAAL
+597 KYQDDATAAMA
-608 DRYDVVSTAIK
+608 RYDVVNTAIK
-619 DYEAALTTLRGTV
+619 DYKDALATLRATV
-632 GPKTLVVATPATE
+632 GTKTLVVATPATE

-692 ILTDAQALNAAFA
+692 ILTDAQALNDAFA

-739 KYKGVPYEYYNVTW
+739 EYKGVPYEYYNVTW

-770 DIEASTNT
+770 EIEANANT
-778 QKAKIQAVAATKDDI
+778 QKAKIQAVAATEDDI

-809 GDVDAINDALSA
+809 GDVDAINDALSE
-821 LLGRVDEQ
+821 LLTRVNAQ

-834 AENQA
+834 AEKQA

-866 KAFVIPGESIDPQ
+866 NAFVIPGESIDPQ

-915 HVVKGITSRLSDLQL
+915 HVVKGITSRLNDLQL
-930 EANALKAMATD
+930 EANALKALAID
-941 STANYN
+941 STANYD
-947 AYQKLKENFD
+947 AYQKLKDNFV
-957 GQKIDIWNYT
+957 GQRIDIWNYSSW
-967 YGSGYYAR
+967 GR
-975 EDYSTHYGFVSAFDA
+975 DYTTTHYGFANAFDA
-990 VRTRINQKTD
+990 VRTRINQKTN
-1000 GTNAD
+1000 GTNAA
-1005 YYRGLLAY
+1005 YYLSLLAY

-1021 REAIKQAIE
+1021 RQAIE
-1030 DAYKAGKAWTG
+1030 QAIEAAYKAGKAWTG
-1041 TLKYN
+1041 SFKYN
-1046 SYTYKYEPVLNT
+1046 YNTYKNEPELNT
-1058 EIVRR
+1058 GIARR

-1078 YNDKTNY
+1078 YNDYTNNS
-1085 YTQVDEGNKCQ
+1085 TQVDEGNKCQ
-1096 TLWDEVNGLFNASD
+1096 ALWDEMNGLFNASD
-1110 LRPETLKPYLSQL
+1110 LRPETLKPYLIKL

-1130 KEQKALVV
+1130 KEQKALVE

-1146 TTNNSDVSK
+1146 TTNHKTVSE
-1155 AYRRIETEL
+1155 AYRSIKLKLDE
-1164 GGLKA
+1164 LKA
-1169 FIEGNSEYNAAIAGD
+1169 FIEGNSEYNGAIAED
-1184 NLTRYNTFCE
+1184 NLTRYNTFCA
-1194 KVQETE
+1194 KVQETQD
-1200 NKYGEGTAQIAGYQN
+1200 KYGEGTAQIAGYQN

-1236 IYKYAALIKNLK
+1236 IYKYAALIKKLK
-1248 DDAAATY
+1248 DKAAATY

-1264 DIAEANA
+1264 DIGEVNA
-1271 KKAQEYTDQIEAYKK
+1271 KEAQGYTDQIEAYKK
-1286 ELDLA
+1286 DLDLA

-1302 MLANLNDN
+1302 MLANLNNN
-1310 QLAPAKEKVASY
+1310 QLAPAKEKVAGF

-1355 LDNDWNFFGMVP
+1355 LDADWNFFGMVP

-1425 KDDDFKSYKDC
+1425 KDDDLKSYKDC

-1463 QRYIDAFYAEAG
+1463 QRYINAFYTEAG

-1556 IYGLTIGEDKQ
+1556 VYGLTIGEDKQ

-1576 LSIDGIYNAANQAEV
+1576 LSIDGIYNAANLAEV

-1635 DDLLKEFDE
+1635 DDLLKEFAE
-1644 NATLAEAKKD
+1644 NATPAEAKKD

-1679 IEGVANSLEMLVS
+1679 IDGVASSLGTLVS
-1692 QAESGYSAV
+1692 QAELTYSNV
-1701 NITYDGVYTPVKVEY
+1701 NMTYDQVYAPVKVEY

-1753 VLIDRMGATRMD
+1753 VLRDRMGATSMD

-1776 AKAMENLQN
+1776 AKAMKDLQD

-1808 TVLEESSYKQ
+1808 TVLEESSCKQ
-1818 VGNEVFVLER
+1818 VGNEVFVFER

-1878 YKDGCLYDAY
+1878 YKDGSLKDAY
-1888 AKLAV
+1888 AKLETV
-1893 AEVFG
+1893 EVLG
-1898 AWYETTQVYQ
+1898 AWYETKQVYQ
-1908 SNVWGARSA
+1908 FNVLSA
-1917 MENSFDKS
+1917 LYDMDKSFNKS

-1946 CRNFDNYL
+1946 RQNFDNYL
-1954 TSENGRIDLI
+1954 AFGEMGQIDLI

-1983 VVKPINYPKDEEYGV
+1983 AVKPINYPKDEEYGV

-2012 NALRTSI
+2012 NALRASV

-2094 NAPMVGSENFTV
+2094 NAPMVGSENLTV

-2129 CQMDIVLPAG
+2129 CQMDIILPAG

-2150 ANGHALYSKDINGVH
+2150 ANGHALYSKDIDGVH

-2171 IENNSFPNGSAILYL
+2171 IENNSFTNGSAILYL

-2191 SIDKVALDNVI
+2191 CIDKVALDKVI
-2202 FAEANGRETT
+2202 FAEANGRETY
-2212 ITGNDATGINGMETE
+2212 ITGSDATGISGMEAE

>member
-1 MRKDVLISLLAITGA
+1 
-16 PVAALADADVVID
+16 
-29 KTAWTGDDLTVSED
+29 
-43 GSVTVSTGKE
+43 
-53 VSIEKELAP
+53 
-62 GKYML
+62 ML
-67 QRATFTDNAKIVA
+67 QPATFTDNAKIVA

-92 FTIDS
+92 FTIDGA
-97 DAPAKV
+97 APAKV

-124 IFDFAAP
+124 LFDFAAP
-131 VKELG
+131 VKELS

-151 RTDAWTKGKD
+151 TTDAWKKGKD

-195 GKNSPELRALTDGI
+195 GENSPELRALTDGI
-209 AALAKVV
+209 GALADVV
-216 EKANDNENAYFSA
+216 EKANVNENSYKSAWDAYTDA
-229 QNAYEAAEYQFRS
+229 KRQFDG
-242 FSSTWYTVAEE
+242 FYWTWYYTDKAMKD
-253 IRATYQADYNKIQQ
+253 TYQADYDKIKKD
-267 SINDFKALAREKYDA
+267 IEDFGTLAKQKYNA
-282 GEAKELKTAEF
+282 GAANELKTDEF
-293 TENFNRMLNE
+293 TENFSWQFNTLK
-303 LEANIGVSDAAWIN
+303 ANIGTSGNAWLN
-317 IYAVY
+317 ISATY
-322 QDGLRVFNAAQ
+322 QDGLSSFNAAQ
-333 EEIHTQMPDDG
+333 EKIHTRMPDDG

-357 RSAWKKV
+357 RKEWKKV

-369 TIDADKTKASELE
+369 TIDADKTKASEQE
-382 ENFRTLKEAQVVV
+382 KKFRTLKEKQVLE
-395 INATKDEYLAKHV
+395 INAIRDKYLANHA

-413 KAAADQLLSA
+413 KKAADQLLA
-423 LEDGFQSLGDDFQY
+423 DLEDDFQY
-437 LEKSDDVNQKYAN
+437 LEKSEDVNLKYAN

-462 KDKVAKDYKAPHNI
+462 KGKVAKDYKAPHNI

-524 KLDDAKAAVAKM
+524 QLDDAKAAVAKM
-536 KPADEKDTY
+536 KPAAEGDTY
-545 DVAAHFQK
+545 DMAAHFQK

-558 QKTIDEIKAAVEKS
+558 QKTIDEIKAAVEKG
-572 YQEKMLTE
+572 YQEKTLTE
-580 TVRGDF
+580 TVRGDI
-586 QSQIDAAAMAI
+586 QSQIDAAAMAVV
-597 GKYQDDATAAL
+597 KYQDDATAAMA
-608 DRYDVVSTAIK
+608 RYDVVNTAIK
-619 DYEAALTTLRGTV
+619 DYKDALATLRATV
-632 GPKTLVVATPATE
+632 STKTLVVATPATE

-692 ILTDAQALNAAFA
+692 ILTDAQALNDAFA

-739 KYKGVPYEYYNVTW
+739 EYKGVPYEYYNVTW

-770 DIEASTNT
+770 EIEANANT
-778 QKAKIQAVAATKDDI
+778 QKAKIQAVAATEDDI

-809 GDVDAINDALSA
+809 GDVDTINDALSE
-821 LLGRVDEQ
+821 LLTRVNAQ

-834 AENQA
+834 AEKQA

-866 KAFVIPGESIDPQ
+866 NAFVIPGESIDPQ

-915 HVVKGITSRLSDLQL
+915 HVVKGITSRLNDLQL
-930 EANALKAMATD
+930 EANALKALAID
-941 STANYN
+941 STANYD
-947 AYQKLKENFD
+947 AYQKLKDNFV
-957 GQKIDIWNYT
+957 GQRIDIWNYSSW
-967 YGSGYYAR
+967 GR
-975 EDYSTHYGFVSAFDA
+975 DYTTTHYGFANAFDA
-990 VRTRINQKTD
+990 VRTRINQKTN
-1000 GTNAD
+1000 GTNAA
-1005 YYRGLLAY
+1005 YYLSLLAY

-1021 REAIKQAIE
+1021 RQAIE
-1030 DAYKAGKAWTG
+1030 QAIEAAYKAGKAWTG
-1041 TLKYN
+1041 SFKYN
-1046 SYTYKYEPVLNT
+1046 YNTYKNEPELNT
-1058 EIVRR
+1058 GIARR

-1078 YNDKTNY
+1078 YNDYTNNS
-1085 YTQVDEGNKCQ
+1085 TQVDEGNKCQ
-1096 TLWDEVNGLFNASD
+1096 ALWDEVNGLFNASD
-1110 LRPETLKPYLSQL
+1110 LRPETLKPYLSKL

-1130 KEQKALVV
+1130 KEQKALVE

-1146 TTNNSDVSK
+1146 TTNHKTVSE
-1155 AYRRIETEL
+1155 AYRSIKLKLDE
-1164 GGLKA
+1164 LKA
-1169 FIEGNSEYNAAIAGD
+1169 FIEGNSEYNGAIAGD
-1184 NLTRYNTFCE
+1184 NLTRYNTFCA

-1248 DDAAATY
+1248 DEAAASY
-1255 AETTSPALW
+1255 AKTTSPALW

-1271 KKAQEYTDQIEAYKK
+1271 KKAQEYTGQIEAYKK

-1297 AKLEE
+1297 VKLEE

-1355 LDNDWNFFGMVP
+1355 LDADWSFFGMVP
-1367 NLLVADLEQAAQN
+1367 NLLVADLEQAAKD

-1425 KDDDFKSYKDC
+1425 KDDDLKSYKDR
-1436 VAKYLTPATELAAK
+1436 VAKNLTPATELATK

-1463 QRYIDAFYAEAG
+1463 QRYINAFYAEAG

-1556 IYGLTIGEDKQ
+1556 VYGLIIGEDKQ

-1576 LSIDGIYNAANQAEV
+1576 LSIDGIYNAANLAEV

-1635 DDLLKEFDE
+1635 DDLLKEFAE
-1644 NATLAEAKKD
+1644 NATPAEAKKD

-1679 IEGVANSLEMLVS
+1679 IDGVASSLGTLVS
-1692 QAESGYSAV
+1692 QAELTYSNV
-1701 NITYDGVYTPVKVEY
+1701 NMTYDQVYAPVKVEY

-1753 VLIDRMGATRMD
+1753 GLIDRMGATRMD

-1776 AKAMENLQN
+1776 AKAMKDLQN

-1803 YQHSS
+1803 YQHAS
-1808 TVLEESSYKQ
+1808 
-1818 VGNEVFVLER
+1818 EVREYSDWEGLGEMFYFEG
-1828 GKSYMENYEKLFF
+1828 GKSYMENYEKQFF
-1841 NVASEKAEEVSGV
+1841 NEASEKAEVVSDV

-1888 AKLAV
+1888 AKLATV
-1893 AEVFG
+1893 EAFG
-1898 AWYETTQVYQ
+1898 AWKETQSVYQ
-1908 SNVWGARSA
+1908 SNVLSARDA
-1917 MENSFDKS
+1917 MEKSFNKS
-1925 GTKIYDEDGALREQ
+1925 GTNIYDEDNTLWEQ
-1939 FDNLKLA
+1939 FNNLERA
-1946 CRNFDNYL
+1946 CQNFDNYR
-1954 TSENGRIDLI
+1954 NFVDIYRI

-1973 AWLNPDGSVA
+1973 AWLNPDGSEA
-1983 VVKPINYPKDEEYGV
+1983 WQKEINYPKDEEYGV

-2031 DGVVLTDDYLAV
+2031 DGVVLTDDYLTV
-2043 LNALLDPETLEG
+2043 LNAVLDPETLEG

-2094 NAPMVGSENFTV
+2094 NAPMVGSENLTV

-2129 CQMDIVLPAG
+2129 CQMDIILPAG

-2171 IENNSFPNGSAILYL
+2171 IENNSFTNGSAILYL

>member
-62 GKYML
+62 GEYKL
-67 QRATFTDNAKIVA
+67 QPATFTDNAKIVA

-92 FTIDS
+92 FTIDG

-124 IFDFAAP
+124 LFDFAAP
-131 VKELG
+131 VKELA

-151 RTDAWTKGKD
+151 TTDAWKTGKD
-161 GKPSLEMQVADYAS
+161 GKPSLEMQLADYAS

-183 DYEVYV
+183 DYDVYV

-195 GKNSPELRALTDGI
+195 GKDSPELGALANGI

-216 EKANDNENAYFSA
+216 EAANDNENSYKSAWDAYTDA
-229 QNAYEAAEYQFRS
+229 KRQFDG
-242 FSSTWYTVAEE
+242 FYWTWYYTDPAMKE
-253 IRATYQADYNKIQQ
+253 TYQADYDKIKKD
-267 SINDFKALAREKYDA
+267 IEDFGTLAMQKYNA
-282 GEAKELKTAEF
+282 GAANELKTDEF
-293 TENFNRMLNE
+293 TENFSWHFNTLK
-303 LEANIGVSDAAWIN
+303 ANIGTSGNAWLN
-317 IYAVY
+317 ISATY
-322 QDGLRVFNAAQ
+322 QDGLSSFNAAQ

-369 TIDADKTKASELE
+369 DIDADKTTAPKEK
-382 ENFRTLKEAQVVV
+382 ENFRTLKEAQVKV
-395 INATKDEYLAKHV
+395 INATKDKYLAKYA
-408 DAEAK
+408 DAETK
-413 KAAADQLLSA
+413 KAAADQLLA
-423 LEDGFQSLGDDFQY
+423 DLEDDFQY

-462 KDKVAKDYKAPHNI
+462 KDKVDKDYKAPHNI
-476 RTASYDADRD
+476 LTASYDADRD

-512 LKALGTETGLQK
+512 LKELGTETGLQK

-553 TAAGL
+553 TAADL
-558 QKTIDEIKAAVEKS
+558 QKTIDQIKSAVEKG
-572 YQEKMLTE
+572 YQEKTLTE
-580 TVRGDF
+580 TVRFDF
-586 QSQIDAAAMAI
+586 QNQITNAGEAVY
-597 GKYQDDATAAL
+597 KYQDDATAAMA
-608 DRYDVVSTAIK
+608 RYDVVNTAIK
-619 DYEAALTTLRGTV
+619 DYEAALATLRETV

-656 KLQTEIDR
+656 KLQAEIDR
-664 VAGNFS
+664 VKGNFS
-670 AAKEKLDADL
+670 AAKEKLDAEH
-680 LAALLAVQLKET
+680 LAALWAVPLKET
-692 ILTDAQALNAAFA
+692 ILTDAQALNDAFA

-722 MYDAASKVVD
+722 MYDAASEIVD

-809 GDVDAINDALSA
+809 GDVDAINDALSE

-839 YTDFIGNQYYYYP
+839 YTDFIGYQSYSYAT
-852 KGAEL
+852 GAEL

-866 KAFVIPGESIDPQ
+866 NAFVIPGESIDPQ

-915 HVVKGITSRLSDLQL
+915 HVVKGITSRLNDLQR
-930 EANALKAMATD
+930 EAEALKEMATD

-947 AYQKLKENFD
+947 AYQELKRNIAEQ
-957 GQKIDIWNYT
+957 GIMIWCGYDY
-967 YGSGYYAR
+967 YGR
-975 EDYSTHYGFVSAFDA
+975 DYMEYRYGFADAFDA
-990 VRTRINQKTD
+990 VRKYVNQFTD
-1000 GTNAD
+1000 RTNAA
-1005 YYRGLLAY
+1005 YYLGLIAN

-1041 TLKYN
+1041 DLKYN
-1046 SYTYKYEPVLNT
+1046 SYTYKFEPVLNT
-1058 EIVRR
+1058 GIVRR
-1063 MTDLSNVLKMLPKQA
+1063 MTDLSNVLQMLPKQA
-1078 YNDKTNY
+1078 YNDHTNY
-1085 YTQVDEGNKCQ
+1085 KTQVDELNKRQ
-1096 TLWDEVNGLFNASD
+1096 ALWDEVNGLFNASD

-1130 KEQKALVV
+1130 KEQKALVE

-1146 TTNNSDVSK
+1146 TTNNSMVIK
-1155 AYRRIETEL
+1155 AYRSIKLEL
-1164 GGLKA
+1164 DGLKA
-1169 FIEGNSEYNAAIAGD
+1169 FIEGNSDYNAVIAGD
-1184 NLTRYNTFCE
+1184 NLVRYNTFCA

-1255 AETTSPALW
+1255 AKTTSPALW
-1264 DIAEANA
+1264 DIDEANA
-1271 KKAQEYTDQIEAYKK
+1271 AKAMEYTAQIEAYKK
-1286 ELDLA
+1286 DLDLA

-1355 LDNDWNFFGMVP
+1355 LDADWSFFGMVP
-1367 NLLVADLEQAAQN
+1367 NLLVADLEQAAKD

-1385 YEGVYVGV
+1385 YEGVYVGQ

-1425 KDDDFKSYKDC
+1425 KDDDLKAYKDR
-1436 VAKYLTPATELAAK
+1436 VADYLTPATELAAK

-1463 QRYIDAFYAEAG
+1463 QRYINAFYTEAG

-1489 ANIKNFDQLTI
+1489 ANIKNFEQLTI

-1513 EYYGA
+1513 DYYGA
-1518 FNVASSRIEANIASA
+1518 FNVASSRIEANIAST
-1533 FNQVKRWQADLTR
+1533 FDQVKRWQADLTR

-1556 IYGLTIGEDKQ
+1556 VYGLTIGEDKQ

-1635 DDLLKEFDE
+1635 DDLLKEFVE
-1644 NATLAEAKKD
+1644 NATPAEAKKD

-1692 QAESGYSAV
+1692 QAES
-1701 NITYDGVYTPVKVEY
+1701 TYDSVNTTYEQVYAPVKVEY

-1776 AKAMENLQN
+1776 AKAMKDLQN

-1803 YQHSS
+1803 YQHASR
-1808 TVLEESSYKQ
+1808 E
-1818 VGNEVFVLER
+1818 VGYPDWQGLGEMFCFEI
-1828 GKSYMENYEKLFF
+1828 GKSYMENYEKMFF
-1841 NVASEKAEEVSGV
+1841 NVASEKAEVVSGV

-1888 AKLAV
+1888 AKLATV
-1893 AEVFG
+1893 EAFG
-1898 AWYETTQVYQ
+1898 AWKETQSVYQ
-1908 SNVWGARSA
+1908 SNVCTARND
-1917 MENSFDKS
+1917 MENSFNKS
-1925 GTKIYDEDGALREQ
+1925 GTNIYDEDNSLWEQ
-1939 FDNLKLA
+1939 FNNLERA
-1946 CRNFDNYL
+1946 CKRFDSYL
-1954 TSENGRIDLI
+1954 DFADIYRI

-1973 AWLNPDGSVA
+1973 AWLNPDGSEA
-1983 VVKPINYPKDEEYGV
+1983 WQKEINYSKDEEYGV

-2005 ESLVESM
+2005 QSLIESM
-2012 NALRTSI
+2012 NALRASV

-2043 LNALLDPETLEG
+2043 LNALLDSETLEG

-2080 KVTNGLWPSLGGSL
+2080 KVTNGLWPSLGGTL
-2094 NAPMVGSENFTV
+2094 NAPMLGSENLTV

-2129 CQMDIVLPAG
+2129 CQMDIILPAG

-2150 ANGHALYSKDINGVH
+2150 ANGHALYSKDIDGVH

-2171 IENNSFPNGSAILYL
+2171 IENNCFTNGSAILYL

-2191 SIDKVALDNVI
+2191 SIDKVVLDKVI
-2202 FAEANGRETT
+2202 FAEANERETT
-2212 ITGNDATGINGMETE
+2212 ITGSDATGISGMEAE

>member
-183 DYEVYV
+183 DYDVYV

-195 GKNSPELRALTDGI
+195 GENSPELRALTNGI

-423 LEDGFQSLGDDFQY
+423 LEDDFQY

-597 GKYQDDATAAL
+597 GKYQDDATAAMG
-608 DRYDVVSTAIK
+608 RYDVVNTAIK
-619 DYEAALTTLRGTV
+619 NYKDALATLRATV
-632 GPKTLVVATPATE
+632 GTKTLVVATPATE

-692 ILTDAQALNAAFA
+692 ILTDAQALNDAFA

-739 KYKGVPYEYYNVTW
+739 EYKGVPYEYYNVTW

-770 DIEASTNT
+770 EIEANANT

-809 GDVDAINDALSA
+809 GDVDAINDALSE
-821 LLGRVDEQ
+821 LLARVNAQ

-834 AENQA
+834 AEKQA

-866 KAFVIPGESIDPQ
+866 NAFVIPGESIDPQ

-915 HVVKGITSRLSDLQL
+915 HVVKGITSRLNDLQL

-967 YGSGYYAR
+967 YGYYAK
-975 EDYSTHYGFVSAFDA
+975 DYYSTHDGFVSAFDA

-1046 SYTYKYEPVLNT
+1046 NYTYEYEPVLNT
-1058 EIVRR
+1058 GIVRR

-1078 YNDKTNY
+1078 YNDCTNY
-1085 YTQVDEGNKCQ
+1085 YSQVNEGNTCQ

-1110 LRPETLKPYLSQL
+1110 LRPETLKPYLSKL
-1123 GDLLKRI
+1123 GGLLKRI
-1130 KEQKALVV
+1130 KEQKALVE

-1146 TTNNSDVSK
+1146 TTNNSDVSE
-1155 AYRRIETEL
+1155 AYRSIKLEL
-1164 GGLKA
+1164 DGLKA

-1184 NLTRYNTFCE
+1184 NLKRYNTFCV

-1236 IYKYAALIKNLK
+1236 IYKYAALIKKLK
-1248 DDAAATY
+1248 DKAAATY

-1264 DIAEANA
+1264 DINGVNA
-1271 KKAQEYTDQIEAYKK
+1271 KEAQKYTAQIEAYKK
-1286 ELDLA
+1286 DLDLA

-1310 QLAPAKEKVASY
+1310 QLAPAKEKVAGF

-1355 LDNDWNFFGMVP
+1355 LDGDWNFFGMVP

-1425 KDDDFKSYKDC
+1425 KDDDLKSYKDR

-1463 QRYIDAFYAEAG
+1463 QRYINAFYAEAG

-1644 NATLAEAKKD
+1644 NATPAEAKKD

-1701 NITYDGVYTPVKVEY
+1701 NNTYEGVYTPVKVEY
-1716 KSALDACREELD
+1716 KSALDACRNELD

-1753 VLIDRMGATRMD
+1753 GLIDRMGTTCMD

-1776 AKAMENLQN
+1776 AKAMKDLQN

-1803 YQHSS
+1803 YQHAS
-1808 TVLEESSYKQ
+1808 
-1818 VGNEVFVLER
+1818 EVREYSDWEGLGEMFYFEG
-1828 GKSYMENYEKLFF
+1828 GKSYMENYEKQFF
-1841 NVASEKAEEVSGV
+1841 NEASEKAEVVSDV

-1870 LTDSQVES
+1870 LTDNQVES
-1878 YKDGCLYDAY
+1878 YKDGCLNEAY
-1888 AKLAV
+1888 AKLATV
-1893 AEVFG
+1893 EAFG
-1898 AWYETTQVYQ
+1898 AWKETQSVYQ
-1908 SNVWGARSA
+1908 VNVNSARYA
-1917 MENSFDKS
+1917 MENSFNKS
-1925 GTKIYDEDGALREQ
+1925 GTNIYDEDNTLWEQ
-1939 FDNLKLA
+1939 FNNLERA
-1946 CRNFDNYL
+1946 CQNFDNYR
-1954 TSENGRIDLI
+1954 NFVDIYRI

-1973 AWLNPDGSVA
+1973 AWLNPDGSEA
-1983 VVKPINYPKDEEYGV
+1983 WQKEINYSKDEEYGV

-2080 KVTNGLWPSLGGSL
+2080 KVTNGLWPSLGGTL
-2094 NAPMVGSENFTV
+2094 NAPMVGSENLTV

-2129 CQMDIVLPAG
+2129 CQMDIILPAG

-2150 ANGHALYSKDINGVH
+2150 ANGHALYSKDIDGVH

-2171 IENNSFPNGSAILYL
+2171 IENNCFTNGSAILYL

-2191 SIDKVALDNVI
+2191 SIDKVALDKVI

-2212 ITGNDATGINGMETE
+2212 ITGSDATGINGMEAE

>member
-1 MRKDVLISLLAITGA
+1 M
-16 PVAALADADVVID
+16 
-29 KTAWTGDDLTVSED
+29 
-43 GSVTVSTGKE
+43 
-53 VSIEKELAP
+53 
-62 GKYML
+62 
-67 QRATFTDNAKIVA
+67 FTDNAKIVA

-92 FTIDS
+92 FTIDG

-110 TPGEFKFSGVKFTL
+110 TPGEFKFSGVKFIL

-131 VKELG
+131 VTELS

-141 IVSGTSDYFR
+141 IVSGTSEYFR
-151 RTDAWTKGKD
+151 TTDAWKKGND
-161 GKPSLEMQVADYAS
+161 EKPSLEMQVADYAS

-423 LEDGFQSLGDDFQY
+423 LEDDFQY

-536 KPADEKDTY
+536 KPAAEGDTY
-545 DVAAHFQK
+545 DMAAHFQK

-558 QKTIDEIKAAVEKS
+558 QKTIDEIKAAVEKG
-572 YQEKMLTE
+572 YQEKTLTE

-586 QSQIDAAAMAI
+586 QSQIDAAAMAVV
-597 GKYQDDATAAL
+597 KYQDDATAAMA
-608 DRYDVVSTAIK
+608 RYDVVNTAIK
-619 DYEAALTTLRGTV
+619 DYKDALATLRATV
-632 GPKTLVVATPATE
+632 GTKTLVVATPATE

-692 ILTDAQALNAAFA
+692 ILTDAQALNDAFA

-739 KYKGVPYEYYNVTW
+739 EYKGVPYEYYNVTW

-770 DIEASTNT
+770 EIEANANT
-778 QKAKIQAVAATKDDI
+778 QKAKIQAVAATEDDI
-793 TEDNAVEAM
+793 TEANAVEAM

-809 GDVDAINDALSA
+809 GDVDAINDALSE
-821 LLGRVDEQ
+821 LLTRVNAQ
-829 KAHVN
+829 KAQVN
-834 AENQA
+834 AEKQA

-866 KAFVIPGESIDPQ
+866 NAFVIPGESIDPQ

-915 HVVKGITSRLSDLQL
+915 HVVKGITSRLNDLQL

-967 YGSGYYAR
+967 YGSGYYAKNY
-975 EDYSTHYGFVSAFDA
+975 YSPHYGFVSAFDA

-1000 GTNAD
+1000 GTNAA
-1005 YYRGLLAY
+1005 YYLGLLAY

-1041 TLKYN
+1041 SLEYSYN
-1046 SYTYKYEPVLNT
+1046 SYKYEPVLNK

-1063 MTDLSNVLKMLPKQA
+1063 MTDLSNVLKMIPKQA
-1078 YNDKTNY
+1078 YDDCTNY
-1085 YTQVDEGNKCQ
+1085 KTQVYELNLKQ
-1096 TLWDEVNGLFNASD
+1096 ELWDEVNGLFNASD

-1130 KEQKALVV
+1130 KEQKALVE

-1146 TTNNSDVSK
+1146 TTNNSMVSE
-1155 AYRRIETEL
+1155 AYRSIKLEL
-1164 GGLKA
+1164 DGLKA
-1169 FIEGNSEYNAAIAGD
+1169 FIEGNSDYNAVIAGD
-1184 NLTRYNTFCE
+1184 NLTRYNTFCA

-1248 DDAAATY
+1248 DDAASTY

-1310 QLAPAKEKVASY
+1310 QLAPAKEKVAGF

-1355 LDNDWNFFGMVP
+1355 LDADWSFFGMVS

-1393 DGTLTEGDDRYAGA
+1393 DGTLTEGNDRYAGA

-1463 QRYIDAFYAEAG
+1463 QRYINAFYAEAG

-1513 EYYGA
+1513 DYYGA
-1518 FNVASSRIEANIASA
+1518 FNVASSRIEANIAST
-1533 FNQVKRWQADLTR
+1533 FDQVKRWQADLTR

-1644 NATLAEAKKD
+1644 NATPAEAKKD

-1692 QAESGYSAV
+1692 QAELSYSNV

-1716 KSALDACREELD
+1716 KSALDACRNELD

-1776 AKAMENLQN
+1776 AKAMKDLQD

-1791 AEQTRV
+1791 AEQSRV

-1808 TVLEESSYKQ
+1808 NVLEMSSGVEIEGDFFVFES
-1818 VGNEVFVLER
+1818 

-1888 AKLAV
+1888 AKLAM

-1898 AWYETTQVYQ
+1898 AYNETYQVYRN
-1908 SNVWGARSA
+1908 NVWGAYSA
-1917 MENSFDKS
+1917 MQNSFYKS

-1946 CRNFDNYL
+1946 KQNFDNYL
-1954 TSENGRIDLI
+1954 DFHGCDRI

-1973 AWLNPDGSVA
+1973 AWLNPDGSEA
-1983 VVKPINYPKDEEYGV
+1983 GQKEINYSKDEEYGV

-2031 DGVVLTDDYLAV
+2031 DGVVLTDDYLTV
-2043 LNALLDPETLEG
+2043 LNAVLDPETLEG

-2094 NAPMVGSENFTV
+2094 NAPMVGSENLTV

-2129 CQMDIVLPAG
+2129 CQMDIILPAG

-2150 ANGHALYSKDINGVH
+2150 ANGHALYSKDIDGVH

-2171 IENNSFPNGSAILYL
+2171 IENNCFTNGSAILYL

-2191 SIDKVALDNVI
+2191 SIDKVALDKVI

-2212 ITGNDATGINGMETE
+2212 ITGSDATGISSMEAE

>member
-62 GKYML
+62 GEYKL
-67 QRATFTDNAKIVA
+67 QDAPELFTDNAKIVA

-92 FTIDS
+92 FTIDG

-110 TPGEFKFSGVKFTL
+110 TPGEFKFSGVKFIL

-131 VKELG
+131 VKELS

-141 IVSGTSDYFR
+141 IVSGTSEYFR
-151 RTDAWTKGKD
+151 TTDAWKKGND
-161 GKPSLEMQVADYAS
+161 EKPSLEMQVADYAS

-395 INATKDEYLAKHV
+395 INATKDEYLANHA

-423 LEDGFQSLGDDFQY
+423 LEDDFQY

-536 KPADEKDTY
+536 KPAAEGDTY
-545 DVAAHFQK
+545 DMAAHFQK

-558 QKTIDEIKAAVEKS
+558 QKTIDEIKAAVEKG
-572 YQEKMLTE
+572 YQEKTLTE

-586 QSQIDAAAMAI
+586 QSQIDAAAMAVV
-597 GKYQDDATAAL
+597 KYQDDATAAMA
-608 DRYDVVSTAIK
+608 RYDVVNTAIK
-619 DYEAALTTLRGTV
+619 DYKDALATLRATV
-632 GPKTLVVATPATE
+632 GTKTLVVATPATE

-692 ILTDAQALNAAFA
+692 ILTDAQALNDAFT

-739 KYKGVPYEYYNVTW
+739 EYKGVPYEYYNVTW

-809 GDVDAINDALSA
+809 GDVDAINDALSE
-821 LLGRVDEQ
+821 LLTRVNAQ

-834 AENQA
+834 AEKQA

-866 KAFVIPGESIDPQ
+866 NAFVIPGESIDPQ

-915 HVVKGITSRLSDLQL
+915 HVVKGITSRLNDLQL

-975 EDYSTHYGFVSAFDA
+975 NDYSTHYGFDSAFSA
-990 VRTRINQKTD
+990 VWTRINQKTD
-1000 GTNAD
+1000 GTNAA
-1005 YYRGLLAY
+1005 YYLGLLSY
-1013 PDGVHFKE
+1013 PDGVHYKE
-1021 REAIKQAIE
+1021 REAIRQAIE

-1041 TLKYN
+1041 SLEY
-1046 SYTYKYEPVLNT
+1046 SYSSYKYEPVLNK

-1078 YNDKTNY
+1078 YDDCTNY
-1085 YTQVDEGNKCQ
+1085 KTQVYELNQKQ
-1096 TLWDEVNGLFNASD
+1096 ELWDEVNGLFNASD
-1110 LRPETLKPYLSQL
+1110 LRPETLKPYLSKL

-1146 TTNNSDVSK
+1146 TTNNSMVSE
-1155 AYRRIETEL
+1155 AYRSIKLEL
-1164 GGLKA
+1164 DGLKA
-1169 FIEGNSEYNAAIAGD
+1169 FIEGNSDYNAVIAGD
-1184 NLTRYNTFCE
+1184 NLTRYNTFCA

-1223 LVNVESIIAAQEN
+1223 LVNVESIIATQEN

-1310 QLAPAKEKVASY
+1310 QLAPAKEKVAGF

-1355 LDNDWNFFGMVP
+1355 LDADWSFFGMVP

-1878 YKDGCLYDAY
+1878 YKDGSLYDAY
-1888 AKLAV
+1888 AKLAM

-1898 AWYETTQVYQ
+1898 AYNETYQVYRN
-1908 SNVWGARSA
+1908 NVWGAYSA
-1917 MENSFDKS
+1917 MQNSFYKS

-1946 CRNFDNYL
+1946 KQNFDNYL
-1954 TSENGRIDLI
+1954 DFHGWDRI

-1973 AWLNPDGSVA
+1973 AWLNPDGSEA
-1983 VVKPINYPKDEEYGV
+1983 GQKEINYSKDEEYGV

-2080 KVTNGLWPSLGGSL
+2080 KVTNGLWPSLGGTL
-2094 NAPMVGSENFTV
+2094 NAPMVGSENLTV

-2129 CQMDIVLPAG
+2129 CQMDIILPAG

-2150 ANGHALYSKDINGVH
+2150 ANGHALYSKDIDGVH

-2171 IENNSFPNGSAILYL
+2171 IENNSFTNGSAILYL

-2191 SIDKVALDNVI
+2191 SIDKVALDKVI

-2212 ITGNDATGINGMETE
+2212 ITGSDATGISGMEAE

>member
-86 YAPGVA
+86 YAPEVA
-92 FTIDS
+92 FTIEG

-103 KVKVRAV
+103 RVKVRAV

-141 IVSGTSDYFR
+141 IVSGTSEYFR
-151 RTDAWTKGKD
+151 TTDAWTKGKD

-183 DYEVYV
+183 DYDVYV

-195 GKNSPELRALTDGI
+195 GKNSPELRALAEGI
-209 AALAKVV
+209 GALAKVV

-333 EEIHTQMPDDG
+333 EEIHTQMPDDD

-423 LEDGFQSLGDDFQY
+423 LEDDFQY

-462 KDKVAKDYKAPHNI
+462 KDKVDKDYKAPHNI

-586 QSQIDAAAMAI
+586 QSQINAAAMAI

-608 DRYDVVSTAIK
+608 DRYNVVDTAIK
-619 DYEAALTTLRGTV
+619 NYKDALATLRATV
-632 GPKTLVVATPATE
+632 GTKTLVVATPATE

-664 VAGNFS
+664 VKGNFS

-692 ILTDAQALNAAFA
+692 ILTDAQALDAAFA

-739 KYKGVPYEYYNVTW
+739 QYKGVPYEYYNVTW

-770 DIEASTNT
+770 DIEASTNM

-809 GDVDAINDALSA
+809 GDVDAINDALSE
-821 LLGRVDEQ
+821 LLTRVNAQ

-834 AENQA
+834 AEKQA

-866 KAFVIPGESIDPQ
+866 NAFVIPGESIDPQ

-915 HVVKGITSRLSDLQL
+915 HVVKGITSRLNDLQR
-930 EANALKAMATD
+930 EAEALKEMATD

-947 AYQKLKENFD
+947 AYQELKRNIAEQ
-957 GQKIDIWNYT
+957 GIMIW
-967 YGSGYYAR
+967 YGYDYYGR
-975 EDYSTHYGFVSAFDA
+975 DKMDYCYGFANAFNA
-990 VRTRINQKTD
+990 ARKYVNQFTD
-1000 GTNAD
+1000 RTNAA
-1005 YYRGLLAY
+1005 YYLGLIAN
-1013 PDGVHFKE
+1013 PDGVHYKE
-1021 REAIKQAIE
+1021 CKSIEQAIE

-1041 TLKYN
+1041 DLKYN
-1046 SYTYKYEPVLNT
+1046 SYTYKHEPVLNT
-1058 EIVRR
+1058 GIVRR
-1063 MTDLSNVLKMLPKQA
+1063 MTDLSNVLQMLPKQA
-1078 YNDKTNY
+1078 YNDHTNY
-1085 YTQVDEGNKCQ
+1085 KTQVDELNKRQ
-1096 TLWDEVNGLFNASD
+1096 ALWDEVNGLFNASD

-1123 GDLLKRI
+1123 GVLLKRI
-1130 KEQKALVV
+1130 KEQKALVE

-1146 TTNNSDVSK
+1146 TTNNSMVIK
-1155 AYRRIETEL
+1155 AYRSIKLEL
-1164 GGLKA
+1164 DGLKA
-1169 FIEGNSEYNAAIAGD
+1169 FIEGNSDYNAVIAGD
-1184 NLTRYNTFCE
+1184 NLTRYNTFCA

-1567 WYDCHSIKI
+1567 WYDFHSIKI
-1576 LSIDGIYNAANQAEV
+1576 LSIDGIYNAANRAEV

-1644 NATLAEAKKD
+1644 NATPAEAKKD

-1664 AQARM
+1664 AQTRM

-1679 IEGVANSLEMLVS
+1679 IEGVASSLEKLVS

-1701 NITYDGVYTPVKVEY
+1701 NNTYDGVYTPVKVEY

-1753 VLIDRMGATRMD
+1753 GLIDRMGATRMD

-1776 AKAMENLQN
+1776 AKAMKDLQN

-1803 YQHSS
+1803 YQHAS
-1808 TVLEESSYKQ
+1808 TVLGMSSWQQ
-1818 VGNEVFVLER
+1818 VGNEVFEFER

-1841 NVASEKAEEVSGV
+1841 NVASEKAEEVSDV

-1878 YKDGCLYDAY
+1878 YKDGSLYEAY
-1888 AKLAV
+1888 AKLAM

-1898 AWYETTQVYQ
+1898 AWNETKQVYQ
-1908 SNVWGARSA
+1908 GNVWGARSA
-1917 MENSFDKS
+1917 MENSFYKS
-1925 GTKIYDEDGALREQ
+1925 GTNIYDEDGALREQ

-1946 CRNFDNYL
+1946 CQNFDNYL
-1954 TSENGRIDLI
+1954 NFVDIYRI

-1973 AWLNPDGSVA
+1973 AWLNPDGSEA
-1983 VVKPINYPKDEEYGV
+1983 WQKEINYSKDEEYGV

-2005 ESLVESM
+2005 QSLVDSM
-2012 NALRTSI
+2012 NALRASV

-2094 NAPMVGSENFTV
+2094 NAPMVGSENLTV

-2171 IENNSFPNGSAILYL
+2171 IENNSFTNGSAILYL

>member
-62 GKYML
+62 GEYKL
-67 QRATFTDNAKIVA
+67 QDAPELFTDNAKIVA

-92 FTIDS
+92 FTIDG

-110 TPGEFKFSGVKFTL
+110 TPGEFKFSGVKFIL

-131 VKELG
+131 VKELS

-141 IVSGTSDYFR
+141 IVSGTSEYFR
-151 RTDAWTKGKD
+151 TTDAWKKGND
-161 GKPSLEMQVADYAS
+161 EKPSLEMQVADYAS

-344 NYADWNEEALNAM
+344 NYADWNAEALNAM

-369 TIDADKTKASELE
+369 TIDADKTKASKLE

-395 INATKDEYLAKHV
+395 INATKNEYLAKHA

-413 KAAADQLLSA
+413 YAAANQLLA
-423 LEDGFQSLGDDFQY
+423 DLEDDFQY
-437 LEKSDDVNQKYAN
+437 LEKSEDVNQKYAN

-462 KDKVAKDYKAPHNI
+462 KDKVDKDYKAPHNI

-486 AIQAKI
+486 AILAKI

-536 KPADEKDTY
+536 KPAVEGDTY

-553 TAAGL
+553 TAGGL
-558 QKTIDEIKAAVEKS
+558 QKTIDEIKAAVEKG
-572 YQEKMLTE
+572 YQEKTLTE
-580 TVRGDF
+580 TVRGGF
-586 QSQIDAAAMAI
+586 QSQIDAAAMAVV
-597 GKYQDDATAAL
+597 KYQEDATAAMA
-608 DRYDVVSTAIK
+608 RYDVVNTAIK
-619 DYEAALTTLRGTV
+619 DYKDALATLRATV
-632 GPKTLVVATPATE
+632 GTKTLVVATPATE

-656 KLQTEIDR
+656 QLQTEIDR
-664 VAGNFS
+664 VAGYFS
-670 AAKEKLDADL
+670 AAKKKLDADL
-680 LAALLAVQLKET
+680 LAALLDVQLKET

-722 MYDAASKVVD
+722 MYDAASNVVN

-739 KYKGVPYEYYNVTW
+739 KYKGVPYTYYGVTW

-761 YDELLQDLN
+761 YDELLQELN
-770 DIEASTNT
+770 EIEAKTNT

-809 GDVDAINDALSA
+809 GDVDAINDALSD
-821 LLGRVDEQ
+821 LLTRVDAQ
-829 KAHVN
+829 KDHVN
-834 AENQA
+834 AEKQA

-857 VSRTLTEAK
+857 VSRTLKEAK
-866 KAFVIPGESIDPQ
+866 DAFVIPGESIDPQ
-879 IQATTTKLEALKAE
+879 IQATTTKLDALKAE

-915 HVVKGITSRLSDLQL
+915 HVVKGITSRLNDLQQ
-930 EANALKAMATD
+930 EANALKKLATD
-941 STANYN
+941 STANYD
-947 AYQKLKENFD
+947 AYQELKRNIAEQ
-957 GQKIDIWNYT
+957 GIMIWCGYDY
-967 YGSGYYAR
+967 YGR
-975 EDYSTHYGFVSAFDA
+975 DKMDYCYGFANAFNA
-990 VRTRINQKTD
+990 AWKYVNRFTD
-1000 GTNAD
+1000 GTNAA
-1005 YYRGLLAY
+1005 YYLGLLSY

-1021 REAIKQAIE
+1021 REAIRQAIE

-1058 EIVRR
+1058 GIVRR
-1063 MTDLSNVLKMLPKQA
+1063 MTDLSNVLQMLPKQA
-1078 YNDKTNY
+1078 YNDHTNY
-1085 YTQVDEGNKCQ
+1085 ITQVDELNKRQ
-1096 TLWDEVNGLFNASD
+1096 ALWDEVNGLFNASD

-1130 KEQKALVV
+1130 KEQKALVE

-1146 TTNNSDVSK
+1146 TTNNSMVIK
-1155 AYRRIETEL
+1155 AYRSIKLEL
-1164 GGLKA
+1164 DGLKA

-1236 IYKYAALIKNLK
+1236 IYKYAVLIKNLK
-1248 DDAAATY
+1248 DDAADTY

-1286 ELDLA
+1286 DLDLA

-1355 LDNDWNFFGMVP
+1355 LDNDWSFFGMVP

-1425 KDDDFKSYKDC
+1425 KDDDLKSYKDR

-1463 QRYIDAFYAEAG
+1463 QRYINAFYAEAG
-1475 AVYTSAKAKADAYD
+1475 AVYISAKAKADAYD
-1489 ANIKNFDQLTI
+1489 ANIKDFDQLTI

-1513 EYYGA
+1513 DYYGA

-1556 IYGLTIGEDKQ
+1556 VYGLTIGEDKQ

-1576 LSIDGIYNAANQAEV
+1576 LSIDGIYNAANLAEV

-1635 DDLLKEFDE
+1635 DDLLKEFVE
-1644 NATLAEAKKD
+1644 NATPAEAKKD

-1679 IEGVANSLEMLVS
+1679 IEGVASSLGTLVS
-1692 QAESGYSAV
+1692 QAESAYDDV
-1701 NITYDGVYTPVKVEY
+1701 NTTYDGVYTPVKVEY

-1741 VTYKTKVIHLLN
+1741 VTYKTKIIHILN

-1776 AKAMENLQN
+1776 AKAMKDLQN

-1803 YQHSS
+1803 YQHASKVRELS
-1808 TVLEESSYKQ
+1808 EWQGLGEMFYFE
-1818 VGNEVFVLER
+1818 G

-1841 NVASEKAEEVSGV
+1841 NVASEKAEEVSDV

-1878 YKDGCLYDAY
+1878 YKDGCLDEAY

-1893 AEVFG
+1893 VEAFG
-1898 AWYETTQVYQ
+1898 AWKETQSVYQ
-1908 SNVWGARSA
+1908 SKVYTARYD
-1917 MENSFDKS
+1917 MEKSFNKS
-1925 GTKIYDEDGALREQ
+1925 GTNIYDEDNTLWEQ
-1939 FDNLKLA
+1939 FNNLERA
-1946 CRNFDNYL
+1946 CQNFDNYR
-1954 TSENGRIDLI
+1954 NFVDIYRI

-1973 AWLNPDGSVA
+1973 AWLNPDGSEA
-1983 VVKPINYPKDEEYGV
+1983 GQKEINYSKDEEYGV

-2080 KVTNGLWPSLGGSL
+2080 KVTNGLWPSLGGTL
-2094 NAPMVGSENFTV
+2094 NAPMVGSENLTV

-2129 CQMDIVLPAG
+2129 CQMDIILPAG

-2150 ANGHALYSKDINGVH
+2150 ANGHALYSKDIDGVH

-2171 IENNSFPNGSAILYL
+2171 IENNCFTNGSAILYL

-2191 SIDKVALDNVI
+2191 SIDKVALDKVI

-2212 ITGNDATGINGMETE
+2212 ITGSDATGISGMEAE

>member
-344 NYADWNEEALNAM
+344 NYADWNAEALNAM
-357 RSAWKKV
+357 RLAWKEV

-369 TIDADKTKASELE
+369 TIDADKTKASKLE
-382 ENFRTLKEAQVVV
+382 ENFRTLKEAQVDS
-395 INATKDEYLAKHV
+395 INATKGEYLAMHA

-413 KAAADQLLSA
+413 KRAADQLLA
-423 LEDGFQSLGDDFQY
+423 DLEDDFQY
-437 LEKSDDVNQKYAN
+437 LEKSEDVNLKYAN

-524 KLDDAKAAVAKM
+524 QLDDAKAAVAKM
-536 KPADEKDTY
+536 KPAAEGDTY
-545 DVAAHFQK
+545 DMAAHFQK

-558 QKTIDEIKAAVEKS
+558 QKTIDEIKAAVEKG
-572 YQEKMLTE
+572 YQEKTLTE

-586 QSQIDAAAMAI
+586 QSQIDAAAMAVV
-597 GKYQDDATAAL
+597 KYQDDATAAMA
-608 DRYDVVSTAIK
+608 RYDVVNTAIK
-619 DYEAALTTLRGTV
+619 DYKDALATLRATV
-632 GPKTLVVATPATE
+632 GTKTLVVATPATE

-692 ILTDAQALNAAFA
+692 ILTDAQALNDAFA

-739 KYKGVPYEYYNVTW
+739 EYKGVPYEYYNVTW

-770 DIEASTNT
+770 EIEANANT
-778 QKAKIQAVAATKDDI
+778 QKAKIQAVAATEDDI

-809 GDVDAINDALSA
+809 GDVDAINDALSE
-821 LLGRVDEQ
+821 LLTRVNAQ

-834 AENQA
+834 AEKQA
-839 YTDFIGNQYYYYP
+839 YTDLIGNQYYYYP

-866 KAFVIPGESIDPQ
+866 NAFVIPGESIDPQ

-915 HVVKGITSRLSDLQL
+915 HVVKGITSRLNDLQL
-930 EANALKAMATD
+930 EAYALKALAID
-941 STANYN
+941 STANYD
-947 AYQKLKENFD
+947 AYQKLKDNFV
-957 GQKIDIWNYT
+957 GQRIDIWNYSSW
-967 YGSGYYAR
+967 GR
-975 EDYSTHYGFVSAFDA
+975 DYTTTHYGFANAFDA
-990 VRTRINQKTD
+990 VRTRINQKTN
-1000 GTNAD
+1000 GTNAA
-1005 YYRGLLAY
+1005 YYLSLLAY

-1021 REAIKQAIE
+1021 RQAIE
-1030 DAYKAGKAWTG
+1030 QAIEAAYKAGKAWTG
-1041 TLKYN
+1041 SFKYN
-1046 SYTYKYEPVLNT
+1046 YNTYKNEPELNT
-1058 EIVRR
+1058 GIARR

-1078 YNDKTNY
+1078 YNDYTNNS
-1085 YTQVDEGNKCQ
+1085 TQVDEGNKCQ
-1096 TLWDEVNGLFNASD
+1096 ALWDEVNGLFNASD
-1110 LRPETLKPYLSQL
+1110 LRPETLKPYLSKL

-1130 KEQKALVV
+1130 KEQKALVE

-1146 TTNNSDVSK
+1146 TTNHKTVSE
-1155 AYRRIETEL
+1155 AYRSIKIEL
-1164 GGLKA
+1164 DGLKA
-1169 FIEGNSEYNAAIAGD
+1169 FIEGNGDYNAVIAGD
-1184 NLTRYNTFCE
+1184 NLIRYNTFCA

-1200 NKYGEGTAQIAGYQN
+1200 DKYGEGTAQIAGYQN

-1248 DDAAATY
+1248 DKAADTY

-1264 DIAEANA
+1264 DIDEDNA
-1271 KKAQEYTDQIEAYKK
+1271 AKAMEYTDQIEAYKK
-1286 ELDLA
+1286 DLDLA

-1302 MLANLNDN
+1302 MLANLNNN
-1310 QLAPAKEKVASY
+1310 QLAPAKEKVAGF

-1355 LDNDWNFFGMVP
+1355 LDADWNFFGMVP

-1425 KDDDFKSYKDC
+1425 KDDDLKSYKDC

-1463 QRYIDAFYAEAG
+1463 QRYIDAFYTEAG

-1644 NATLAEAKKD
+1644 NATPAEAKKD

-1664 AQARM
+1664 AQTRM

-1679 IEGVANSLEMLVS
+1679 IEGVASSLEMLVS
-1692 QAESGYSAV
+1692 QAESGYSDV
-1701 NITYDGVYTPVKVEY
+1701 NSTYDGVYTPVKVEY
-1716 KSALDACREELD
+1716 KSALDACCEELD

-1753 VLIDRMGATRMD
+1753 GLIDRMGATRMD

-1776 AKAMENLQN
+1776 AKAMKDLQN

-1803 YQHSS
+1803 YQHAS
-1808 TVLEESSYKQ
+1808 
-1818 VGNEVFVLER
+1818 EVREYSDWQGLGEMFYFEG

-1841 NVASEKAEEVSGV
+1841 NVASEKAEVVSGV

-1888 AKLAV
+1888 AKLATV
-1893 AEVFG
+1893 EAFG
-1898 AWYETTQVYQ
+1898 AWKETQSVYQ
-1908 SNVWGARSA
+1908 SKVNTARYD
-1917 MENSFDKS
+1917 MENSFNKS
-1925 GTKIYDEDGALREQ
+1925 GTNIYDEDNSLWEQ
-1939 FDNLKLA
+1939 FNNLERA
-1946 CRNFDNYL
+1946 CQRFDSYLNFADIY
-1954 TSENGRIDLI
+1954 RI

-1973 AWLNPDGSVA
+1973 AWLNPDGTEAWQKEV
-1983 VVKPINYPKDEEYGV
+1983 NYSKDEEYGV

-2080 KVTNGLWPSLGGSL
+2080 KVTNGLWPSLGGTL
-2094 NAPMVGSENFTV
+2094 NAPMVGSENLTV

-2129 CQMDIVLPAG
+2129 CQMDIILPAG

-2150 ANGHALYSKDINGVH
+2150 ANGHALYSKDIDGVH

-2171 IENNSFPNGSAILYL
+2171 IENNSFTNGSAILYL

-2212 ITGNDATGINGMETE
+2212 ITGSDATGISGMEAE

>member
-344 NYADWNEEALNAM
+344 NYADWNAEALNAM
-357 RSAWKKV
+357 RLAWKEV

-369 TIDADKTKASELE
+369 TIDADKTKASKLE
-382 ENFRTLKEAQVVV
+382 ENFRTLKEAQVDS
-395 INATKDEYLAKHV
+395 INATKGEYLAMHA

-413 KAAADQLLSA
+413 KRAADQLLA
-423 LEDGFQSLGDDFQY
+423 DLEDDFQY
-437 LEKSDDVNQKYAN
+437 LEKSEDVNLKYAN

-524 KLDDAKAAVAKM
+524 QLDDAKAAVAKM
-536 KPADEKDTY
+536 KPAAEGDTY
-545 DVAAHFQK
+545 DMAAHFQK

-558 QKTIDEIKAAVEKS
+558 QKTIDEIKAAVEKG
-572 YQEKMLTE
+572 YQEKTLTE

-586 QSQIDAAAMAI
+586 QSQIDAAAMAVV
-597 GKYQDDATAAL
+597 KYQDDATAAMA
-608 DRYDVVSTAIK
+608 RYDVVNTAIK
-619 DYEAALTTLRGTV
+619 DYKDALATLRATV
-632 GPKTLVVATPATE
+632 GTKTLVVATPATE

-692 ILTDAQALNAAFA
+692 ILTDAQALNDAFA

-739 KYKGVPYEYYNVTW
+739 EYKGVPYEYYNVTW

-770 DIEASTNT
+770 EIEANANT
-778 QKAKIQAVAATKDDI
+778 QKAKIQAVAATEDDI

-809 GDVDAINDALSA
+809 GDVDAINDALSE
-821 LLGRVDEQ
+821 LLTRVNAQ

-834 AENQA
+834 AEKQA
-839 YTDFIGNQYYYYP
+839 YTDLIGNQYYYYP

-866 KAFVIPGESIDPQ
+866 NAFVIPGESIDPQ

-915 HVVKGITSRLSDLQL
+915 HVVKGITSRLNDLQL
-930 EANALKAMATD
+930 EANALKALAID
-941 STANYN
+941 STANYD
-947 AYQKLKENFD
+947 AYQKLKDNFV
-957 GQKIDIWNYT
+957 GQRIDIWNYSSW
-967 YGSGYYAR
+967 GR
-975 EDYSTHYGFVSAFDA
+975 DYTTTHYGFANAFDA
-990 VRTRINQKTD
+990 VRTRINQKTN
-1000 GTNAD
+1000 GTNAA
-1005 YYRGLLAY
+1005 YYLSLLAY

-1021 REAIKQAIE
+1021 RQAIE
-1030 DAYKAGKAWTG
+1030 QAIEAAYKAGKAWTG
-1041 TLKYN
+1041 SFKYN
-1046 SYTYKYEPVLNT
+1046 YNTYKNEPELNT
-1058 EIVRR
+1058 GIARR

-1078 YNDKTNY
+1078 YNDYTNNS
-1085 YTQVDEGNKCQ
+1085 TQVDEGNKCQ
-1096 TLWDEVNGLFNASD
+1096 ALWDEVNGLFNASD
-1110 LRPETLKPYLSQL
+1110 LRPETLKPYLSKL

-1130 KEQKALVV
+1130 KEQKALVE

-1146 TTNNSDVSK
+1146 TTNHKTVSE
-1155 AYRRIETEL
+1155 AYRSIKIEL
-1164 GGLKA
+1164 DGLKA
-1169 FIEGNSEYNAAIAGD
+1169 FIEGNGDYNAVIAGD
-1184 NLTRYNTFCE
+1184 NLIRYNTFCA

-1200 NKYGEGTAQIAGYQN
+1200 DKYGEGTAQIAGYQN

-1248 DDAAATY
+1248 DKAADTY

-1264 DIAEANA
+1264 DIDEDNA
-1271 KKAQEYTDQIEAYKK
+1271 AKAMEYTDQIEAYKK
-1286 ELDLA
+1286 DLDLA

-1302 MLANLNDN
+1302 MLANLNNN
-1310 QLAPAKEKVASY
+1310 QLAPAKEKVAGF

-1355 LDNDWNFFGMVP
+1355 LDADWNFFGMVP

-1425 KDDDFKSYKDC
+1425 KDDDLKSYKDC

-1463 QRYIDAFYAEAG
+1463 QRYIDAFYTEAG

-1556 IYGLTIGEDKQ
+1556 VYGLTIGEDKQ

-1576 LSIDGIYNAANQAEV
+1576 LSIDGIYNAANLAEV

-1635 DDLLKEFDE
+1635 DDLLKEFVE
-1644 NATLAEAKKD
+1644 NATPAEAKKD

-1674 VNAEL
+1674 VNTEL

-1692 QAESGYSAV
+1692 QAESSYSNV

-1753 VLIDRMGATRMD
+1753 VLINRMGATRMD

-1776 AKAMENLQN
+1776 AKAMKDLQN

-1818 VGNEVFVLER
+1818 VGNEVFVFER

-1878 YKDGCLYDAY
+1878 YKDGSLKDAY
-1888 AKLAV
+1888 AKLETV
-1893 AEVFG
+1893 EVLG
-1898 AWYETTQVYQ
+1898 AWYETKQVYQ
-1908 SNVWGARSA
+1908 FNVLSA
-1917 MENSFDKS
+1917 LYDMDKSFNKS

-1946 CRNFDNYL
+1946 RQNFDNYL
-1954 TSENGRIDLI
+1954 AFGEMGQIDLI

-1983 VVKPINYPKDEEYGV
+1983 AVKPINYPKDEEYGV

-2031 DGVVLTDDYLAV
+2031 DGVVLTDDYLTV
-2043 LNALLDPETLEG
+2043 LNAVLDPETLEG

-2094 NAPMVGSENFTV
+2094 NAPMVGSENLTV

-2150 ANGHALYSKDINGVH
+2150 ANGHALYSKDIDGVH

-2171 IENNSFPNGSAILYL
+2171 IENNSFTNGSAILYL

-2191 SIDKVALDNVI
+2191 SIDKVALDKVI

>member
-29 KTAWTGDDLTVSED
+29 KTAWSGDDLTVSED

-86 YAPGVA
+86 YAPEVA
-92 FTIDS
+92 FTIEG

-103 KVKVRAV
+103 RVKVRAV

-183 DYEVYV
+183 DYDVYV

-195 GKNSPELRALTDGI
+195 GKNSPELRALAEGI
-209 AALAKVV
+209 GALAKVV

-423 LEDGFQSLGDDFQY
+423 LEDDFQY

-492 SSLRS
+492 NSLRS

-536 KPADEKDTY
+536 KPAAEGDTY
-545 DVAAHFQK
+545 DMAAHFQK

-558 QKTIDEIKAAVEKS
+558 QKTIDEIKAAVEKG
-572 YQEKMLTE
+572 YQEKTLTE

-586 QSQIDAAAMAI
+586 QSQIDAAAMAV
-597 GKYQDDATAAL
+597 GKYQDDATAAMA
-608 DRYDVVSTAIK
+608 RYDVMNTAIK
-619 DYEAALTTLRGTV
+619 DYKGALATLRATV
-632 GPKTLVVATPATE
+632 GTKTLVVATPATE

-656 KLQTEIDR
+656 QLQTEIDR

-739 KYKGVPYEYYNVTW
+739 EYKGVPYEYYNVTW

-761 YDELLQDLN
+761 YDELLKDLN
-770 DIEASTNT
+770 DIEANANT
-778 QKAKIQAVAATKDDI
+778 QKAKIQAVAATEDDI

-809 GDVDAINDALSA
+809 GDVDAINDALSE
-821 LLGRVDEQ
+821 LLTRVNAQ

-834 AENQA
+834 AEKQA

-866 KAFVIPGESIDPQ
+866 NAFVIPGESIDPQ

-915 HVVKGITSRLSDLQL
+915 HVVKGITSRLNDLQL
-930 EANALKAMATD
+930 EANALKALAID
-941 STANYN
+941 STANYD
-947 AYQKLKENFD
+947 AYQKLKDNFV
-957 GQKIDIWNYT
+957 GQRIDIWNYSSW
-967 YGSGYYAR
+967 GR
-975 EDYSTHYGFVSAFDA
+975 DYTTTHYGFANAFDA
-990 VRTRINQKTD
+990 VRTRINQKTN
-1000 GTNAD
+1000 GTNAA
-1005 YYRGLLAY
+1005 YYLSLLAY

-1021 REAIKQAIE
+1021 RQAIE
-1030 DAYKAGKAWTG
+1030 QAIEAAYKAGKAWTG
-1041 TLKYN
+1041 SFKYN
-1046 SYTYKYEPVLNT
+1046 YNTYKNEPELNT
-1058 EIVRR
+1058 GIARR

-1078 YNDKTNY
+1078 YNDYTNNS
-1085 YTQVDEGNKCQ
+1085 TQVDEGNKCQ
-1096 TLWDEVNGLFNASD
+1096 ALWDEVNGLFNASD
-1110 LRPETLKPYLSQL
+1110 LRPETLKPYLSKL

-1130 KEQKALVV
+1130 KEQKTLVE

-1146 TTNNSDVSK
+1146 TTNHKTVSE
-1155 AYRRIETEL
+1155 AYRSIKLKLDE
-1164 GGLKA
+1164 LKA
-1169 FIEGNSEYNAAIAGD
+1169 FIEGNSEYNGAIAGD
-1184 NLTRYNTFCE
+1184 NLTRYNTFCA

-1200 NKYGEGTAQIAGYQN
+1200 DKYGEGTAQIAGYQN

-1236 IYKYAALIKNLK
+1236 IYKYAVLIKDLK
-1248 DDAAATY
+1248 DEAAATY
-1255 AETTSPALW
+1255 ANTTSPALW
-1264 DIAEANA
+1264 DIEEANA
-1271 KKAQEYTDQIEAYKK
+1271 KKAQKYTDQIEAYKK

-1297 AKLEE
+1297 VKLEE

-1310 QLAPAKEKVASY
+1310 QLAPAKEKVAGF

-1414 LAALEGFAYEG
+1414 LAALEGFAYER
-1425 KDDDFKSYKDC
+1425 KDDDLKSYKDC

-1463 QRYIDAFYAEAG
+1463 QRYINAFYAEAG

-1500 DYNTVTERIKAAQ
+1500 DYNTVTERIKTAQ

-1556 IYGLTIGEDKQ
+1556 VYGLIIGEDKQ

-1644 NATLAEAKKD
+1644 NATPAEAKKD

-1692 QAESGYSAV
+1692 QAESSYSNV

-1716 KSALDACREELD
+1716 KSALDACRNELD

-1776 AKAMENLQN
+1776 AKAMKDLQD

-1808 TVLEESSYKQ
+1808 TVLEESSWKQ
-1818 VGNEVFVLER
+1818 VGNEVFVFER

-1878 YKDGCLYDAY
+1878 YKDGSLKDAY
-1888 AKLAV
+1888 AKLETV
-1893 AEVFG
+1893 EVLG
-1898 AWYETTQVYQ
+1898 AWYETKQVYQ
-1908 SNVWGARSA
+1908 FNVLSA
-1917 MENSFDKS
+1917 LYDMEKSFYKS

-1946 CRNFDNYL
+1946 QQNFDNYL
-1954 TSENGRIDLI
+1954 AFGEMGQIDLI

-1983 VVKPINYPKDEEYGV
+1983 AVKPINYPKDEEYGV

-2043 LNALLDPETLEG
+2043 LNALLDSETLEG

-2094 NAPMVGSENFTV
+2094 NAPMVGSENLTV

-2150 ANGHALYSKDINGVH
+2150 ANGHALYSKDIDGVH

-2171 IENNSFPNGSAILYL
+2171 IENNCFTNGSAILYL

-2191 SIDKVALDNVI
+2191 SIDKVALDKVI
-2202 FAEANGRETT
+2202 FAEANGRETY
-2212 ITGNDATGINGMETE
+2212 ITGSDATGINGMEAE

>member
-29 KTAWTGDDLTVSED
+29 KTAWSGDDLTVSED

-92 FTIDS
+92 FTIDGA
-97 DAPAKV
+97 APAKV

-124 IFDFAAP
+124 LFDFAAP
-131 VKELG
+131 VKELS

-141 IVSGTSDYFR
+141 IVSGTSEYFR
-151 RTDAWTKGKD
+151 TTDAWKKGND
-161 GKPSLEMQVADYAS
+161 EKPSLEMQVADYAS

-195 GKNSPELRALTDGI
+195 GENSPELRALTDGI
-209 AALAKVV
+209 GALADVV
-216 EKANDNENAYFSA
+216 EKANVNENSYKSAWDAYTDA
-229 QNAYEAAEYQFRS
+229 KRQFDG
-242 FSSTWYTVAEE
+242 FYWTWYYTDKAMKD
-253 IRATYQADYNKIQQ
+253 TYQADYDKIKKD
-267 SINDFKALAREKYDA
+267 IEDFGTLAKQKYNA
-282 GEAKELKTAEF
+282 GAANELKTDEF
-293 TENFNRMLNE
+293 TENFSWQFNTLK
-303 LEANIGVSDAAWIN
+303 ANIGTSGNAWLN
-317 IYAVY
+317 ISATY
-322 QDGLRVFNAAQ
+322 QDGLSSFNAAQ
-333 EEIHTQMPDDG
+333 EEIHTRMPDDG

-357 RSAWKKV
+357 RKEWKKV

-369 TIDADKTKASELE
+369 TIDADKTKASEQE
-382 ENFRTLKEAQVVV
+382 KKFRTLKEEQVLA
-395 INATKDEYLAKHV
+395 INAIKDKYLANYD
-408 DAEAK
+408 DAQAK
-413 KAAADQLLSA
+413 KAAADQLLA
-423 LEDGFQSLGDDFQY
+423 DLKDDFQY
-437 LEKSDDVNQKYAN
+437 LEESDDVNQKYAN

-462 KDKVAKDYKAPHNI
+462 RDKVEKDYKAPHNI

-536 KPADEKDTY
+536 KPAAEGDTY
-545 DVAAHFQK
+545 DMAAHFQK

-558 QKTIDEIKAAVEKS
+558 QKTIDEIKAAVEKG
-572 YQEKMLTE
+572 YQEKTLTE

-586 QSQIDAAAMAI
+586 QSQIDAAAMAVV
-597 GKYQDDATAAL
+597 KYQDDATAAMA
-608 DRYDVVSTAIK
+608 RYDVVNTAIK
-619 DYEAALTTLRGTV
+619 DYKDALATLRATV
-632 GPKTLVVATPATE
+632 GTKTLVVATPATE

-692 ILTDAQALNAAFA
+692 ILTDAQALNDAFA

-739 KYKGVPYEYYNVTW
+739 EYKGVPYEYYNVTW

-770 DIEASTNT
+770 EIEANANT
-778 QKAKIQAVAATKDDI
+778 QKAKIQAVAATEDDI

-809 GDVDAINDALSA
+809 GDVDAINDALSE
-821 LLGRVDEQ
+821 LLTRVNAQ

-834 AENQA
+834 AEKQA

-866 KAFVIPGESIDPQ
+866 NAFVIPGESIDPQ

-915 HVVKGITSRLSDLQL
+915 HVVKGITSRLNDLQL
-930 EANALKAMATD
+930 EANALKALAID
-941 STANYN
+941 STANYD
-947 AYQKLKENFD
+947 AYQKLKDNFV
-957 GQKIDIWNYT
+957 GQRIDIWNYSSW
-967 YGSGYYAR
+967 GR
-975 EDYSTHYGFVSAFDA
+975 DYTTTHYGFANAFDA
-990 VRTRINQKTD
+990 VRTRINQKTN
-1000 GTNAD
+1000 GTNAA
-1005 YYRGLLAY
+1005 YYLSLLAY

-1021 REAIKQAIE
+1021 RQAIE
-1030 DAYKAGKAWTG
+1030 QAIEAAYKAGKAWTG
-1041 TLKYN
+1041 SFKYN
-1046 SYTYKYEPVLNT
+1046 YNTYKNEPELNT
-1058 EIVRR
+1058 GIARR

-1078 YNDKTNY
+1078 YNDYTNNS
-1085 YTQVDEGNKCQ
+1085 TQVDEGNKCQ
-1096 TLWDEVNGLFNASD
+1096 ALWDEVNGLFNASD
-1110 LRPETLKPYLSQL
+1110 LRPETLKPYLSKL

-1130 KEQKALVV
+1130 KEQKTLVE

-1146 TTNNSDVSK
+1146 TTNHKTVSE
-1155 AYRRIETEL
+1155 AYRSIKLKLDE
-1164 GGLKA
+1164 LKA
-1169 FIEGNSEYNAAIAGD
+1169 FIEGNSEYNGAIAGD
-1184 NLTRYNTFCE
+1184 NLTRYNTFCA

-1200 NKYGEGTAQIAGYQN
+1200 DKYGEGTAQIAGYQN

-1236 IYKYAALIKNLK
+1236 IYKYAVLIKDLK
-1248 DDAAATY
+1248 DEAAATY
-1255 AETTSPALW
+1255 ANTTSPALW
-1264 DIAEANA
+1264 DIEEANA
-1271 KKAQEYTDQIEAYKK
+1271 KKAQKYTDQIEAYKK

-1355 LDNDWNFFGMVP
+1355 LDDDWSFFGMVP

-1425 KDDDFKSYKDC
+1425 KDDDLKSYKDC

-1513 EYYGA
+1513 DYYGA

-1556 IYGLTIGEDKQ
+1556 VYGLIIGEDEQ

-1644 NATLAEAKKD
+1644 NATPAEAKKD

-1679 IEGVANSLEMLVS
+1679 IDGVASSLGTLVS
-1692 QAESGYSAV
+1692 QAESSYSSV
-1701 NITYDGVYTPVKVEY
+1701 NTTYDQVYAPVKVEY

-1776 AKAMENLQN
+1776 AKAMKDLQD

-1791 AEQTRV
+1791 AEQSRV

-1808 TVLEESSYKQ
+1808 NVLEMSSGVEIEGDFFVFES
-1818 VGNEVFVLER
+1818 

-1878 YKDGCLYDAY
+1878 YKDGSLKDAY

-1898 AWYETTQVYQ
+1898 AWYETQQVYKP
-1908 SNVWGARSA
+1908 NVLSA
-1917 MENSFDKS
+1917 LDDMEKSFYKS
-1925 GTKIYDEDGALREQ
+1925 GAKIYDEDGALREQ

-1983 VVKPINYPKDEEYGV
+1983 AVKPINYPKDEEYGV

-2043 LNALLDPETLEG
+2043 LNALLDSETLEG

-2094 NAPMVGSENFTV
+2094 NAPMVGSENLTV

-2129 CQMDIVLPAG
+2129 CQMDIILPAG

-2150 ANGHALYSKDINGVH
+2150 ANGHALYSKDIDGVH

-2171 IENNSFPNGSAILYL
+2171 IENNCFTNGSAILYL

-2191 SIDKVALDNVI
+2191 SIDKVALDKVI
-2202 FAEANGRETT
+2202 FAEANGRETY
-2212 ITGNDATGINGMETE
+2212 ITGSDATGINGMEAE

>member
-67 QRATFTDNAKIVA
+67 QPATFTDNAKIVA

-86 YAPGVA
+86 YAPSVA
-92 FTIDS
+92 FTIDGN
-97 DAPAKV
+97 APAKV

-124 IFDFAAP
+124 LFDFAAP

-151 RTDAWTKGKD
+151 TTDAWKTGKD
-161 GKPSLEMQVADYAS
+161 GKPSLEMQLADYAS

-195 GKNSPELRALTDGI
+195 GKDSPELLALKNGI
-209 AALAKVV
+209 DALADVV
-216 EKANDNENAYFSA
+216 EKANVNENSYKSAWDAYTDA
-229 QNAYEAAEYQFRS
+229 KRQFDG
-242 FSSTWYTVAEE
+242 FYWTWYYTDKAMKE
-253 IRATYQADYNKIQQ
+253 TYQADYDKIKKD
-267 SINDFKALAREKYDA
+267 IEDFGTLAMQKYNA
-282 GEAKELKTAEF
+282 GAANELKTDEF
-293 TENFNRMLNE
+293 TENFSRHFNTLK
-303 LEANIGVSDAAWIN
+303 ANIGTSGNAWLN
-317 IYAVY
+317 ISATY
-322 QDGLRVFNAAQ
+322 QDGLSSFNAAQ

-344 NYADWNEEALNAM
+344 DYADWNEEALNAM
-357 RSAWKKV
+357 RLAWKKV

-369 TIDADKTKASELE
+369 TIDADKTKASEQE
-382 ENFRTLKEAQVVV
+382 ENFRTLKEEQVLE
-395 INATKDEYLAKHV
+395 INAIRDKFLANYA
-408 DAEAK
+408 DAKAK
-413 KAAADQLLSA
+413 KAAADQLLA
-423 LEDGFQSLGDDFQY
+423 DLKDDFQY
-437 LEKSDDVNQKYAN
+437 LEESDDVNQKYAN

-462 KDKVAKDYKAPHNI
+462 KDKVDKDYKAPHNI
-476 RTASYDADRD
+476 LTASYDADRD

-553 TAAGL
+553 TAADL

-572 YQEKMLTE
+572 YQEKTLTE

-586 QSQIDAAAMAI
+586 QSQIDAAAMAVV
-597 GKYQDDATAAL
+597 KYQDDATAAL
-608 DRYDVVSTAIK
+608 DRYNVVDTAIK
-619 DYEAALTTLRGTV
+619 DYEDALKTLRTTV

-778 QKAKIQAVAATKDDI
+778 QKAKIQAVAATEDDI

-809 GDVDAINDALSA
+809 GDVDAINDALSE
-821 LLGRVDEQ
+821 LLTRVDAQ

-834 AENQA
+834 AETQA
-839 YTDFIGNQYYYYP
+839 YTNFIGNQSYYYAT
-852 KGAEL
+852 GAGL

-866 KAFVIPGESIDPQ
+866 DAFKIPGESIDPQ
-879 IQATTTKLEALKAE
+879 IQATTTKLDALKAE

-903 QESCKDSYDAEG
+903 QESCRDSYDAEG
-915 HVVKGITSRLSDLQL
+915 HVVKGITSRLNDLQL

-975 EDYSTHYGFVSAFDA
+975 DNYSTHYGFVSAFDA
-990 VRTRINQKTD
+990 VRTRINQKTN
-1000 GTNAD
+1000 GTNAA
-1005 YYRGLLAY
+1005 YYLGLLAY
-1013 PDGVHFKE
+1013 TDGVHFKE

-1041 TLKYN
+1041 SLEYSYN
-1046 SYTYKYEPVLNT
+1046 SYKYEPVLNT
-1058 EIVRR
+1058 GIVRR

-1078 YNDKTNY
+1078 YNDCTNHS
-1085 YTQVDEGNKCQ
+1085 TQVDEGNQKQ
-1096 TLWDEVNGLFNASD
+1096 ELWDEVNGLFNASD

-1130 KEQKALVV
+1130 KEQKALVE

-1146 TTNNSDVSK
+1146 TTNNSMVSE
-1155 AYRRIETEL
+1155 AYRSIKFEL
-1164 GGLKA
+1164 DGLKA
-1169 FIEGNSEYNAAIAGD
+1169 FIEGNSDYNAVIAGD
-1184 NLTRYNTFCE
+1184 NLTRYNTFCA

-1255 AETTSPALW
+1255 AKTTSPALW
-1264 DIAEANA
+1264 DIDEANA
-1271 KKAQEYTDQIEAYKK
+1271 AKAMEYTAQIEAYKK
-1286 ELDLA
+1286 DLDLA

-1355 LDNDWNFFGMVP
+1355 LDDDWSFFGMVP
-1367 NLLVADLEQAAQN
+1367 NLLVADLEQVAQN

-1489 ANIKNFDQLTI
+1489 VNIKNFDQLTI
-1500 DYNTVTERIKAAQ
+1500 DYNIVTERIKAAQ
-1513 EYYGA
+1513 DYYGA
-1518 FNVASSRIEANIASA
+1518 FNVASSRIEANITST
-1533 FNQVKRWQADLTR
+1533 FDQVKRWQADLTR

-1556 IYGLTIGEDKQ
+1556 VYGLIIGEDKQ

-1635 DDLLKEFDE
+1635 DDLLKEFVE
-1644 NATLAEAKKD
+1644 NATPAEAKKD

-1692 QAESGYSAV
+1692 QAESSYSAV
-1701 NITYDGVYTPVKVEY
+1701 NTAYDGVYAPVKVEY
-1716 KSALDACREELD
+1716 KSALDACRNELD

-1753 VLIDRMGATRMD
+1753 VLIDRMGATRTD
-1765 IIEANKPYVAH
+1765 IMEANKPYVAH
-1776 AKAMENLQN
+1776 AKAMKDLQS

-1803 YQHSS
+1803 YQHASR
-1808 TVLEESSYKQ
+1808 E
-1818 VGNEVFVLER
+1818 VGYPECQGLGEMFCFEI
-1828 GKSYMENYEKLFF
+1828 GKSYMENYEKMFF
-1841 NVASEKAEEVSGV
+1841 NVASEKAEVVSGV

-1878 YKDGCLYDAY
+1878 YKDGCLNEAY
-1888 AKLAV
+1888 AKLATV
-1893 AEVFG
+1893 EAFG
-1898 AWYETTQVYQ
+1898 AWKETQSVYQ
-1908 SNVWGARSA
+1908 VNVNSARYA
-1917 MENSFDKS
+1917 MENSFNKS
-1925 GTKIYDEDGALREQ
+1925 GTNIYDEDNSLWEQ
-1939 FDNLKLA
+1939 FNNLERA
-1946 CRNFDNYL
+1946 CQRFDSYL
-1954 TSENGRIDLI
+1954 DFADIYRI

-1973 AWLNPDGSVA
+1973 AWLNPDGSEA
-1983 VVKPINYPKDEEYGV
+1983 WQKEIDYSKDEEYGV

-2005 ESLVESM
+2005 QSLIESM
-2012 NALRTSI
+2012 NALRASV

-2080 KVTNGLWPSLGGSL
+2080 KVTNGLWPSLGGTL
-2094 NAPMVGSENFTV
+2094 NAPMVGSENLTV

-2129 CQMDIVLPAG
+2129 CQMDIILPAG

-2150 ANGHALYSKDINGVH
+2150 ANGHALYSKDIDGVH

-2171 IENNSFPNGSAILYL
+2171 IENNSFTNGSAILYL

-2191 SIDKVALDNVI
+2191 SIDKVALDKVI

-2212 ITGNDATGINGMETE
+2212 ITGSDATGISGMEAE

>member
-67 QRATFTDNAKIVA
+67 QPATFTDNAKIVA

-92 FTIDS
+92 FTIDG

-124 IFDFAAP
+124 IFDFAAS

-141 IVSGTSDYFR
+141 IVSGTSKYFLT
-151 RTDAWTKGKD
+151 TDAWKKGKD
-161 GKPSLEMQVADYAS
+161 GKPSLEMQLADYAS

-195 GKNSPELRALTDGI
+195 GKNSPELRALTEGI

-216 EKANDNENAYFSA
+216 EAANDNENSYKIAKDAYKNAQTQFNRFSV
-229 QNAYEAAEYQFRS
+229 
-242 FSSTWYTVAEE
+242 TWRYGDIAEE
-253 IRATYQADYNKIQQ
+253 IKATYQADYNKLQPYID
-267 SINDFKALAREKYDA
+267 DFKALADQKYDA
-282 GEAKELKTAEF
+282 GAAKELKTAEF
-293 TENFNRMLNE
+293 TENFYRMLNE
-303 LEANIGVSDAAWIN
+303 LKTNIGVSGDAWTNIN
-317 IYAVY
+317 AVY
-322 QDGLRVFNAAQ
+322 QDGLRVFNTAQ
-333 EEIHTQMPDDG
+333 EEIHTQMPDNG
-344 NYADWNEEALNAM
+344 NYADWNAEALDAM
-357 RSAWKKV
+357 RKAWKKV

-369 TIDADKTKASELE
+369 TIDADKTKASKLE

-413 KAAADQLLSA
+413 KAAADQLLA
-423 LEDGFQSLGDDFQY
+423 DLEDDFQY
-437 LEKSDDVNQKYAN
+437 LEKSEDVNLKYAN

-462 KDKVAKDYKAPHNI
+462 KDKVATDYKAPHNI
-476 RTASYDADRD
+476 RTANYDADRD

-524 KLDDAKAAVAKM
+524 MLDDAKAAVAKM
-536 KPADEKDTY
+536 KPAAEGDTY

-558 QKTIDEIKAAVEKS
+558 QKTIDEIKAAVEKI
-572 YQEKMLTE
+572 YQEKTLTE
-580 TVRGDF
+580 TVRFDF
-586 QSQIDAAAMAI
+586 QNQINNAGVAVV
-597 GKYQDDATAAL
+597 KYQDDATAAL
-608 DRYDVVSTAIK
+608 ARYDVVNTAIK
-619 DYEAALTTLRGTV
+619 DYKDALATLRATV
-632 GPKTLVVATPATE
+632 GTKTLVVATPATE

-670 AAKEKLDADL
+670 AAKEKLDADH

-692 ILTDAQALNAAFA
+692 ILTDAQALNDAFA
-705 NDKVNSDKT
+705 DDKVNSDKT

-722 MYDAASKVVD
+722 MYDAASEIVD

-770 DIEASTNT
+770 EIEASTNT

-809 GDVDAINDALSA
+809 GDVDAINDALSE
-821 LLGRVDEQ
+821 LLTRVNAQ

-834 AENQA
+834 AETQA

-852 KGAEL
+852 TGAEL

-866 KAFVIPGESIDPQ
+866 NAFVIPGESIDPQ
-879 IQATTTKLEALKAE
+879 IQATTTKLDALKAE

-915 HVVKGITSRLSDLQL
+915 HVVKGITSRLNDLQL

-947 AYQKLKENFD
+947 AYQELKRNIAEQ
-957 GQKIDIWNYT
+957 GIMIWR
-967 YGSGYYAR
+967 GY
-975 EDYSTHYGFVSAFDA
+975 DYWGRDYMEYLYGFANAFDA
-990 VRTRINQKTD
+990 ARKYVNQFTD
-1000 GTNAD
+1000 GTNAA
-1005 YYRGLLAY
+1005 YYLGLIAN
-1013 PDGVHFKE
+1013 PDGVHYKE
-1021 REAIKQAIE
+1021 CKSIEQAIE

-1041 TLKYN
+1041 DLKYN

-1058 EIVRR
+1058 GIVGR
-1063 MTDLSNVLKMLPKQA
+1063 MTELSNVFQKLPKQA
-1078 YNDKTNY
+1078 YNDHTNY
-1085 YTQVDEGNKCQ
+1085 KTQVDELNKRQ
-1096 TLWDEVNGLFNASD
+1096 ALWDEVNGLFNASD

-1130 KEQKALVV
+1130 KEQKALVE

-1146 TTNNSDVSK
+1146 TTNNSMVSE

-1169 FIEGNSEYNAAIAGD
+1169 FIEGNSEYNAVIAGD
-1184 NLTRYNTFCE
+1184 NLTRYNTFCA

-1255 AETTSPALW
+1255 AKTTSPALW
-1264 DIAEANA
+1264 DIDEANA
-1271 KKAQEYTDQIEAYKK
+1271 AKAMEYTAQIEAYKK
-1286 ELDLA
+1286 DLDLA

-1355 LDNDWNFFGMVP
+1355 LDADWSFFGMVP

-1425 KDDDFKSYKDC
+1425 KDDDLKAYKAR
-1436 VAKYLTPATELAAK
+1436 VADYLTPATELAAK

-1463 QRYIDAFYAEAG
+1463 QRYINGFYAEAG

-1489 ANIKNFDQLTI
+1489 ANIKNYEQLTI

-1513 EYYGA
+1513 DYYGA
-1518 FNVASSRIEANIASA
+1518 FNVASSRIEANIAST
-1533 FNQVKRWQADLTR
+1533 FDQVKRWQADLTR

-1556 IYGLTIGEDKQ
+1556 VYGLTIGEDKQ

-1576 LSIDGIYNAANQAEV
+1576 LSIDGIYNAANLAEV

-1635 DDLLKEFDE
+1635 DDLLKEFVE
-1644 NATLAEAKKD
+1644 NATPAEAKKD

-1679 IEGVANSLEMLVS
+1679 IEGVASSLEMLVS

-1701 NITYDGVYTPVKVEY
+1701 NNTYDGVYTPVKVEY
-1716 KSALDACREELD
+1716 KSALDAYRNELD

-1753 VLIDRMGATRMD
+1753 VLIDRMGATRTD
-1765 IIEANKPYVAH
+1765 IMEANKPYVAH
-1776 AKAMENLQN
+1776 AKAMKDLQS

-1803 YQHSS
+1803 YQHVS
-1808 TVLEESSYKQ
+1808 
-1818 VGNEVFVLER
+1818 EVREHSDWQGLGDMFYFEG

-1841 NVASEKAEEVSGV
+1841 NVASEKAEEVSVV

-1888 AKLAV
+1888 AKLATV
-1893 AEVFG
+1893 EAFG
-1898 AWYETTQVYQ
+1898 AWKETQSVYQ
-1908 SNVWGARSA
+1908 SIVYTARYD
-1917 MENSFDKS
+1917 MENSFNKS
-1925 GTKIYDEDGALREQ
+1925 GTNIYDEDNSLWEQ
-1939 FDNLKLA
+1939 FNNLERA
-1946 CRNFDNYL
+1946 CQRFDSYLNFADIY
-1954 TSENGRIDLI
+1954 RI

-1973 AWLNPDGSVA
+1973 AWLNADGSEA
-1983 VVKPINYPKDEEYGV
+1983 WQKEINYSKDEEYGV

-2005 ESLVESM
+2005 QSLIESM
-2012 NALRTSI
+2012 NALRASV

-2031 DGVVLTDDYLAV
+2031 DGIVLTDDYLAV

-2069 ISIADVTLIAA
+2069 ISVADVTLIAA
-2080 KVTNGLWPSLGGSL
+2080 KVTNGIWPSLGGYL
-2094 NAPMVGSENFTV
+2094 NAPMLGSENLTV
-2106 SAEDNNGVQRIAIN
+2106 SAEDNNSVQRIAIN

-2129 CQMDIVLPAG
+2129 CQMDIILPAG

-2150 ANGHALYSKDINGVH
+2150 ANGHALYSKDIDGVH

-2171 IENNSFPNGSAILYL
+2171 IENNCFTNGSAILYL

-2191 SIDKVALDNVI
+2191 SIDKVALDKVI

-2212 ITGNDATGINGMETE
+2212 FTGSDVTGINGMEAE

>member
-62 GKYML
+62 GNYML

-86 YAPGVA
+86 YAPEVA
-92 FTIDS
+92 FTIEG

-103 KVKVRAV
+103 RVKVRAV

-124 IFDFAAP
+124 IFDFAAS

-183 DYEVYV
+183 DYDVYV

-195 GKNSPELRALTDGI
+195 GKNSPELRALAEGI
-209 AALAKVV
+209 GALAKVV
-216 EKANDNENAYFSA
+216 EAANDNENAYHSA
-229 QNAYEAAEYQFRS
+229 RNSYEAAEYQLRNFYS
-242 FSSTWYTVAEE
+242 WYAAAEE
-253 IRATYQADYNKIQQ
+253 IQAAYQADYNKLQQ
-267 SINDFKALAREKYDA
+267 SITDFKVLAQQKYNA
-282 GEAKELKTAEF
+282 GTAKELKTDEF

-303 LEANIGVSDAAWIN
+303 LGTNIGASGDAWRN
-317 IYAVY
+317 IKYVY

-344 NYADWNEEALNAM
+344 NYADWNAEALNAM

-382 ENFRTLKEAQVVV
+382 EDFRTLKEAQVVV
-395 INATKDEYLAKHV
+395 INATKDEYRAKHI

-413 KAAADQLLSA
+413 KAAADQLLA
-423 LEDGFQSLGDDFQY
+423 DLEDDFQY
-437 LEKSDDVNQKYAN
+437 LEKSDDVNQKYAS

-492 SSLRS
+492 NSLRS

-536 KPADEKDTY
+536 KPAAEGDTY

-558 QKTIDEIKAAVEKS
+558 QKTIDEIKAAVEKG
-572 YQEKMLTE
+572 YQEKTLTE
-580 TVRGDF
+580 TVRGGF
-586 QSQIDAAAMAI
+586 QSQIDAAAMAVV
-597 GKYQDDATAAL
+597 KYQDDATAAM
-608 DRYDVVSTAIK
+608 DRYDVVNTAIK
-619 DYEAALTTLRGTV
+619 DYKDALATLRATV
-632 GPKTLVVATPATE
+632 GTKTLVVATPATE

-670 AAKEKLDADL
+670 VAKEKLDAEH

-692 ILTDAQALNAAFA
+692 ILADAQALNDAFA

-739 KYKGVPYEYYNVTW
+739 EYKGVPYTYYGVTW

-770 DIEASTNT
+770 EIEASTNT

-809 GDVDAINDALSA
+809 GDVDAINDALSE
-821 LLGRVDEQ
+821 LLKRVNDQ

-834 AENQA
+834 AEKQA
-839 YTDFIGNQYYYYP
+839 YTDFIGYQSYYYAT
-852 KGAEL
+852 GAEL

-866 KAFVIPGESIDPQ
+866 DAFKIPGESIDPQ
-879 IQATTTKLEALKAE
+879 IQATTTKLDALKAE

-915 HVVKGITSRLSDLQL
+915 HVVKGITSRLNDLQL

-957 GQKIDIWNYT
+957 KQKIEIWNY
-967 YGSGYYAR
+967 YGSGYYAK
-975 EDYSTHYGFVSAFDA
+975 DNYSMHYGFDSAFNA
-990 VRTRINQKTD
+990 VWTRINQKTD
-1000 GTNAD
+1000 GTNA
-1005 YYRGLLAY
+1005 YYYLGLLSY

-1021 REAIKQAIE
+1021 REAIRQAIE

-1041 TLKYN
+1041 SFEY
-1046 SYTYKYEPVLNT
+1046 SYSSYKYEPVLNT
-1058 EIVRR
+1058 GIVRR
-1063 MTDLSNVLKMLPKQA
+1063 MTDLSNVFKMLPKQA
-1078 YNDKTNY
+1078 YDDCTNY
-1085 YTQVDEGNKCQ
+1085 KTQVYELNLKQ
-1096 TLWDEVNGLFNASD
+1096 ELWDEVNGLFNASD

-1130 KEQKALVV
+1130 KEQKALVE

-1146 TTNNSDVSK
+1146 TTNNSDVSE
-1155 AYRRIETEL
+1155 AYRLIKIEL
-1164 GGLKA
+1164 DGLKA
-1169 FIEGNSEYNAAIAGD
+1169 FIEGKGDYNAAIAGD

-1200 NKYGEGTAQIAGYQN
+1200 DKYGEGTAQIAGYQN

-1236 IYKYAALIKNLK
+1236 IYKYAALIKKLK
-1248 DDAAATY
+1248 DEAADTY
-1255 AETTSPALW
+1255 AKTTSPDLW
-1264 DIAEANA
+1264 DIGETKAA
-1271 KKAQEYTDQIEAYKK
+1271 KAQEYTDQIEAYKK
-1286 ELDLA
+1286 DLDLA

-1355 LDNDWNFFGMVP
+1355 LDADWSFFGMVP

-1425 KDDDFKSYKDC
+1425 KDDDLKSYKDR

-1513 EYYGA
+1513 DYYGA

-1567 WYDCHSIKI
+1567 WYDFHSIKI
-1576 LSIDGIYNAANQAEV
+1576 LSIDGIYNAANRAEV

-1644 NATLAEAKKD
+1644 NATPAEAKKD

-1664 AQARM
+1664 AQTRM

-1679 IEGVANSLEMLVS
+1679 IEGVASSLEILVS
-1692 QAESGYSAV
+1692 QAESSYIDV
-1701 NITYDGVYTPVKVEY
+1701 NNTYEGVYTPVKVEY
-1716 KSALDACREELD
+1716 KSALDACRNELD

-1808 TVLEESSYKQ
+1808 TVLEMSLGVQIEGDTFVFES
-1818 VGNEVFVLER
+1818 

-1841 NVASEKAEEVSGV
+1841 NVANEKAEVVSDV
-1854 LEQAAKTLEEG
+1854 LELAAKTLEEG

-1878 YKDGCLYDAY
+1878 YKDGSLYDAY
-1888 AKLAV
+1888 AKLAM

-1898 AWYETTQVYQ
+1898 AYNETYQVYRN
-1908 SNVWGARSA
+1908 NVWGAYSA
-1917 MENSFDKS
+1917 MQNSFYKS

-1946 CRNFDNYL
+1946 KQNFDNYL
-1954 TSENGRIDLI
+1954 DFHGWDRI

-1973 AWLNPDGSVA
+1973 AWLNPDGSEA
-1983 VVKPINYPKDEEYGV
+1983 GQKEINYSKDEEYGV

-2080 KVTNGLWPSLGGSL
+2080 KVTNGLWPSLGGTL
-2094 NAPMVGSENFTV
+2094 NAPMVGSENLTV

-2129 CQMDIVLPAG
+2129 CQMDIILPAG

-2150 ANGHALYSKDINGVH
+2150 ANGHALYSKDIDGVH

-2171 IENNSFPNGSAILYL
+2171 IENNSFTNGSAILYL

-2191 SIDKVALDNVI
+2191 SIDKVALDKVI

-2212 ITGNDATGINGMETE
+2212 ITGSDATGISGMEAE

>member
-423 LEDGFQSLGDDFQY
+423 LEDDFQY

-492 SSLRS
+492 NSLRS

-524 KLDDAKAAVAKM
+524 QLDDAKAAVAKM
-536 KPADEKDTY
+536 KPAAKGDAY

-558 QKTIDEIKAAVEKS
+558 QKTIDQIKEAVEKA
-572 YQEKMLTE
+572 YQEKTLTE
-580 TVRGDF
+580 TARTDF
-586 QSQIDAAAMAI
+586 QQQIDAAAMSI

-608 DRYDVVSTAIK
+608 DRYDVVNTAIK
-619 DYEAALTTLRGTV
+619 DYKDALATLRATV
-632 GPKTLVVATPATE
+632 GTKTLVVATPATE

-670 AAKEKLDADL
+670 AAKEKLDAEH

-692 ILTDAQALNAAFA
+692 ILTDAQALNDAFA

-739 KYKGVPYEYYNVTW
+739 EYKGVPYEYYNVTW

-770 DIEASTNT
+770 DIEANANT
-778 QKAKIQAVAATKDDI
+778 QKAKIQAVAATEDDI

-809 GDVDAINDALSA
+809 GDVDAINDALSE
-821 LLGRVDEQ
+821 LLTRVNAQ

-834 AENQA
+834 AEKQA
-839 YTDFIGNQYYYYP
+839 YTDFIGNQYYYP

-866 KAFVIPGESIDPQ
+866 NAFVIPGESIAPQ

-915 HVVKGITSRLSDLQL
+915 HVVKGITSRLNDLQL
-930 EANALKAMATD
+930 EANALKEMATD

-967 YGSGYYAR
+967 YGSGYYAKNY
-975 EDYSTHYGFVSAFDA
+975 YSTHYGFVSAFDA

-1000 GTNAD
+1000 GTNAA

-1041 TLKYN
+1041 YTEY
-1046 SYTYKYEPVLNT
+1046 SYSSYKYEPVLNK

-1078 YNDKTNY
+1078 YDDCTNY
-1085 YTQVDEGNKCQ
+1085 KTQVYELNLKQ
-1096 TLWDEVNGLFNASD
+1096 ELWDEVNGLFNASD

-1130 KEQKALVV
+1130 KEQKALVE

-1146 TTNNSDVSK
+1146 TTNNRMVSE
-1155 AYRRIETEL
+1155 AYRSIKIEL
-1164 GGLKA
+1164 DGLKA
-1169 FIEGNSEYNAAIAGD
+1169 FIEGNSEYNAAIAED
-1184 NLTRYNTFCE
+1184 NLTRYNTFCT

-1200 NKYGEGTAQIAGYQN
+1200 DKYGEGTAQIAGYQN

-1236 IYKYAALIKNLK
+1236 IYKYAALIKDLK
-1248 DDAAATY
+1248 DDAADTY
-1255 AETTSPALW
+1255 ANTTSPALW
-1264 DIAEANA
+1264 DIAEDNA
-1271 KKAQEYTDQIEAYKK
+1271 KKAQKYTDQIEAYKK

-1310 QLAPAKEKVASY
+1310 QLAPAKEKVAGF

-1425 KDDDFKSYKDC
+1425 KDDDLKSYKDC

-1463 QRYIDAFYAEAG
+1463 QRYINAFYAEAG

-1500 DYNTVTERIKAAQ
+1500 DYNTVTERIKTAQ

-1556 IYGLTIGEDKQ
+1556 VYGLIIGEDKQ

-1611 LTGTAADEVKA
+1611 LMGTAADEVKA

-1644 NATLAEAKKD
+1644 NATPAEAKKD

-1692 QAESGYSAV
+1692 QAESSYSNV

-1716 KSALDACREELD
+1716 KSALDACRNELD

-1776 AKAMENLQN
+1776 AKAMKDLQD

-1791 AEQTRV
+1791 AEQSRV

-1808 TVLEESSYKQ
+1808 NVLEMSSGVEIEGDFFVFES
-1818 VGNEVFVLER
+1818 

-1888 AKLAV
+1888 AKLAM

-1898 AWYETTQVYQ
+1898 AYNETYQVYRN
-1908 SNVWGARSA
+1908 NVWGAYSA
-1917 MENSFDKS
+1917 MQNSFYKS

-1946 CRNFDNYL
+1946 KQNFDNYL
-1954 TSENGRIDLI
+1954 DFHGCDRI

-1973 AWLNPDGSVA
+1973 AWLNPDGSEA
-1983 VVKPINYPKDEEYGV
+1983 GQKEINYSKDEEYGV

-2043 LNALLDPETLEG
+2043 LNALLDSETLEG

-2094 NAPMVGSENFTV
+2094 NAPMVGSENLTV

-2129 CQMDIVLPAG
+2129 CQMDIILPAG

-2150 ANGHALYSKDINGVH
+2150 ANGHALYSKDIDGVH

-2171 IENNSFPNGSAILYL
+2171 IENNCFTNGSAILYL

-2191 SIDKVALDNVI
+2191 SIDKVALDKVI
-2202 FAEANGRETT
+2202 FAEANGRETY
-2212 ITGNDATGINGMETE
+2212 ITGSDATGINGMEAE

>member
-282 GEAKELKTAEF
+282 GDAKELKTAEF

-423 LEDGFQSLGDDFQY
+423 LEDDFQY

-462 KDKVAKDYKAPHNI
+462 RDKVDKDYKAPHNI

-492 SSLRS
+492 NSLRS
-497 DAGAI
+497 DAGVI

-586 QSQIDAAAMAI
+586 QQQIDAAAMAI

-692 ILTDAQALNAAFA
+692 ILTDAQALNDAFA

-739 KYKGVPYEYYNVTW
+739 EYKGVPYEYYNVTW

-770 DIEASTNT
+770 EIEANANT
-778 QKAKIQAVAATKDDI
+778 QKAKIQAVAATEDDI

-809 GDVDAINDALSA
+809 GDVDAINDALSE
-821 LLGRVDEQ
+821 LLTRVNAQ

-834 AENQA
+834 AEKQA

-866 KAFVIPGESIDPQ
+866 NAFVIPGESIDPQ

-915 HVVKGITSRLSDLQL
+915 HVVKGITSRLNDLQL
-930 EANALKAMATD
+930 EANALKALAID
-941 STANYN
+941 STANYD
-947 AYQKLKENFD
+947 AYQKLKDNFV
-957 GQKIDIWNYT
+957 GQRIDIWNYSSW
-967 YGSGYYAR
+967 GR
-975 EDYSTHYGFVSAFDA
+975 DYTTTHYGFANAFDA
-990 VRTRINQKTD
+990 VRTRINQKTN
-1000 GTNAD
+1000 GTNAA
-1005 YYRGLLAY
+1005 YYLSLLAY

-1021 REAIKQAIE
+1021 RQAIE
-1030 DAYKAGKAWTG
+1030 QAIEAAYKAGKAWTG
-1041 TLKYN
+1041 SFKYN
-1046 SYTYKYEPVLNT
+1046 YNTYKNEPELNT
-1058 EIVRR
+1058 GIARR

-1078 YNDKTNY
+1078 YNDYTNNS
-1085 YTQVDEGNKCQ
+1085 TQVDEGNKCQ
-1096 TLWDEVNGLFNASD
+1096 ALWDEVNGLFNASD
-1110 LRPETLKPYLSQL
+1110 LRPETLKPYLSKL

-1130 KEQKALVV
+1130 KEQKALVE

-1146 TTNNSDVSK
+1146 TTNHKTVSE
-1155 AYRRIETEL
+1155 AYRSIKLKLDE
-1164 GGLKA
+1164 LKA
-1169 FIEGNSEYNAAIAGD
+1169 FIEGNSEYNGAIAGD
-1184 NLTRYNTFCE
+1184 NLTRYNTFCA

-1248 DDAAATY
+1248 DEAAASY
-1255 AETTSPALW
+1255 AKTTSPALW

-1297 AKLEE
+1297 VKLEE

-1355 LDNDWNFFGMVP
+1355 LDADWSFFGMVP
-1367 NLLVADLEQAAQN
+1367 NLLVADLEQAAKD

-1425 KDDDFKSYKDC
+1425 KDDDLKSYKDR
-1436 VAKYLTPATELAAK
+1436 VAKNLTPATELAAK

-1463 QRYIDAFYAEAG
+1463 QRYINAFYAEAG

-1556 IYGLTIGEDKQ
+1556 VYGLIIGEDKQ

-1576 LSIDGIYNAANQAEV
+1576 LSIDGIYNAANLAEV

-1635 DDLLKEFDE
+1635 DDLLKEFAE
-1644 NATLAEAKKD
+1644 NATPAEAKKD

-1679 IEGVANSLEMLVS
+1679 IDGVASSLGTLVS
-1692 QAESGYSAV
+1692 QAELTYSNV
-1701 NITYDGVYTPVKVEY
+1701 NMTYDQVYAPVKVEY

-1753 VLIDRMGATRMD
+1753 GLIDRMGATRMD

-1776 AKAMENLQN
+1776 AKAMKDLQN

-1803 YQHSS
+1803 YQHAS
-1808 TVLEESSYKQ
+1808 
-1818 VGNEVFVLER
+1818 EVREYSDWEGLGEMFYFEG
-1828 GKSYMENYEKLFF
+1828 GKSYMENYEKQFF
-1841 NVASEKAEEVSGV
+1841 NEASEKAEVVSDV

-1888 AKLAV
+1888 AKLATV
-1893 AEVFG
+1893 EAFG
-1898 AWYETTQVYQ
+1898 AWKETQSVYQ
-1908 SNVWGARSA
+1908 SNVLSARDA
-1917 MENSFDKS
+1917 MEKSFNKS
-1925 GTKIYDEDGALREQ
+1925 GTNIYDEDNTLWEQ
-1939 FDNLKLA
+1939 FNNLERA
-1946 CRNFDNYL
+1946 CQNFDNYR
-1954 TSENGRIDLI
+1954 NFVDIYRI

-1973 AWLNPDGSVA
+1973 AWLNPDGSEA
-1983 VVKPINYPKDEEYGV
+1983 WQKEINYSKDEEYGV

-2031 DGVVLTDDYLAV
+2031 DGVVLTDDYLTV
-2043 LNALLDPETLEG
+2043 LNAVLDPETLEG

-2080 KVTNGLWPSLGGSL
+2080 KVTNGLWPSLGGSM
-2094 NAPMVGSENFTV
+2094 NAPMVGSENLTV

-2129 CQMDIVLPAG
+2129 CQMDIILPAG

-2150 ANGHALYSKDINGVH
+2150 ANGHVLYSKDINGVH

-2171 IENNSFPNGSAILYL
+2171 IENNSFTNGSAILYL

-2191 SIDKVALDNVI
+2191 SIDKVALDKVI

-2212 ITGNDATGINGMETE
+2212 ITGSDATGISGMEAE

>member
-29 KTAWTGDDLTVSED
+29 KTAWSGDDLTVSED

-86 YAPGVA
+86 YAPEVA
-92 FTIDS
+92 FTIEG

-103 KVKVRAV
+103 RVKVRAV

-183 DYEVYV
+183 DYDVYV

-195 GKNSPELRALTDGI
+195 GKNSPELRALAEGI
-209 AALAKVV
+209 GALAKVV

-333 EEIHTQMPDDG
+333 EEIHTQMPDDD

-423 LEDGFQSLGDDFQY
+423 LEDDFQY

-492 SSLRS
+492 NSLRS

-536 KPADEKDTY
+536 KPAAEGDTY
-545 DVAAHFQK
+545 DMAAHFQK

-558 QKTIDEIKAAVEKS
+558 QKTIDEIKAAVEKG
-572 YQEKMLTE
+572 YQEKTLTE

-586 QSQIDAAAMAI
+586 QSQIDAAAMAV
-597 GKYQDDATAAL
+597 GKYQDDATAAMA
-608 DRYDVVSTAIK
+608 RYDVMNTAIK
-619 DYEAALTTLRGTV
+619 DYKGALATLRATV
-632 GPKTLVVATPATE
+632 GTKTLVVATPATE

-656 KLQTEIDR
+656 QLQTEIDR

-739 KYKGVPYEYYNVTW
+739 EYKGVPYEYYNVTW

-770 DIEASTNT
+770 DIEANANT
-778 QKAKIQAVAATKDDI
+778 QKAKIQAVAATEDDI

-809 GDVDAINDALSA
+809 GDVDAINDALSE
-821 LLGRVDEQ
+821 LLTRVNAQ

-834 AENQA
+834 AEKQA

-866 KAFVIPGESIDPQ
+866 NAFVIPGESIDPQ

-915 HVVKGITSRLSDLQL
+915 HVVKGITSRLNDLQL
-930 EANALKAMATD
+930 EANALKALAID
-941 STANYN
+941 STANYD
-947 AYQKLKENFD
+947 AYQKLKDNFV
-957 GQKIDIWNYT
+957 GQRIDIWNYSSW
-967 YGSGYYAR
+967 GR
-975 EDYSTHYGFVSAFDA
+975 DYTTTHYGFANAFDA
-990 VRTRINQKTD
+990 VRTRINQKTN
-1000 GTNAD
+1000 GTNAA
-1005 YYRGLLAY
+1005 YYLSLLAY

-1021 REAIKQAIE
+1021 RQAIE
-1030 DAYKAGKAWTG
+1030 QAIEAAYKAGKAWTG
-1041 TLKYN
+1041 SFKYN
-1046 SYTYKYEPVLNT
+1046 YNTYKNEPELNT
-1058 EIVRR
+1058 GIARR

-1078 YNDKTNY
+1078 YNDYTNNS
-1085 YTQVDEGNKCQ
+1085 TQVDEGNKCQ
-1096 TLWDEVNGLFNASD
+1096 ALWDEVNGLFNASD
-1110 LRPETLKPYLSQL
+1110 LRPETLKPYLSKL
-1123 GDLLKRI
+1123 GGLLKRI
-1130 KEQKALVV
+1130 KEQKTLVE

-1146 TTNNSDVSK
+1146 TTNHKTVSE
-1155 AYRRIETEL
+1155 AYRSIKLKLDE
-1164 GGLKA
+1164 LKA
-1169 FIEGNSEYNAAIAGD
+1169 FIEGNSEYNGAIAGD
-1184 NLTRYNTFCE
+1184 NLTRYNTFCA

-1200 NKYGEGTAQIAGYQN
+1200 DKYGEGTAQIAGYQN

-1236 IYKYAALIKNLK
+1236 IYKYAVLIKDLK
-1248 DDAAATY
+1248 DEAAATY
-1255 AETTSPALW
+1255 ANTTSPALW
-1264 DIAEANA
+1264 DIEEANA
-1271 KKAQEYTDQIEAYKK
+1271 KKAQKYTDQIEAYKK

-1297 AKLEE
+1297 VKLEE

-1310 QLAPAKEKVASY
+1310 QLAPAKEKVAGF

-1425 KDDDFKSYKDC
+1425 KDDDLKSYKDC

-1463 QRYIDAFYAEAG
+1463 QRYINAFYAEAG

-1500 DYNTVTERIKAAQ
+1500 DYNTVTERIKTAQ

-1556 IYGLTIGEDKQ
+1556 VYGLIIGEDKQ

-1644 NATLAEAKKD
+1644 NATPAEAKKD

-1692 QAESGYSAV
+1692 QAESSYSNV
-1701 NITYDGVYTPVKVEY
+1701 NITYVGVYTPVKVEY
-1716 KSALDACREELD
+1716 KSALDACRNELD

-1776 AKAMENLQN
+1776 AKAMKDLQD

-1808 TVLEESSYKQ
+1808 TVLEESSWKQ
-1818 VGNEVFVLER
+1818 VGNEVFVFER

-1878 YKDGCLYDAY
+1878 YKDGSLKDAY
-1888 AKLAV
+1888 AKLETV
-1893 AEVFG
+1893 EVLG
-1898 AWYETTQVYQ
+1898 AWYETKQVYQ
-1908 SNVWGARSA
+1908 FNVLSA
-1917 MENSFDKS
+1917 LYDMEKSFYKS

-1946 CRNFDNYL
+1946 QQNFDNYL
-1954 TSENGRIDLI
+1954 AFGEMGQIDLI

-1983 VVKPINYPKDEEYGV
+1983 AVKPINYPKDEEYGV

-2043 LNALLDPETLEG
+2043 LNALLDSETLEG

-2094 NAPMVGSENFTV
+2094 NAPMVGSENLTV

-2150 ANGHALYSKDINGVH
+2150 ANGHALYSKDIDGVH

-2171 IENNSFPNGSAILYL
+2171 IENNCFTNGSAILYL

-2191 SIDKVALDNVI
+2191 SIDKVALDKVI
-2202 FAEANGRETT
+2202 FAEANGRETY
-2212 ITGNDATGINGMETE
+2212 ITGSDATGINGMEAE

>member
-1 MRKDVLISLLAITGA
+1 M
-16 PVAALADADVVID
+16 
-29 KTAWTGDDLTVSED
+29 TVSED

-86 YAPGVA
+86 YAPEVA
-92 FTIDS
+92 FTIEG

-103 KVKVRAV
+103 RVKVRAV

-183 DYEVYV
+183 DYDVYV

-195 GKNSPELRALTDGI
+195 GKNSPELRALAEGI
-209 AALAKVV
+209 GALAKVV

-423 LEDGFQSLGDDFQY
+423 LEDDFQY

-492 SSLRS
+492 NSLRS

-524 KLDDAKAAVAKM
+524 QLDDAKAAVAKM
-536 KPADEKDTY
+536 KPAAKGDAY

-558 QKTIDEIKAAVEKS
+558 QKTIDQIKEAVEKA
-572 YQEKMLTE
+572 YQEKTLTE
-580 TVRGDF
+580 TARTDF
-586 QSQIDAAAMAI
+586 QQQIDAAAMSI

-608 DRYDVVSTAIK
+608 DRYDVVNTAIK
-619 DYEAALTTLRGTV
+619 DYKDALATLRATV
-632 GPKTLVVATPATE
+632 GTKTLVVATPATE

-670 AAKEKLDADL
+670 TANEKLDAEH

-692 ILTDAQALNAAFA
+692 ILIDAQALNAAFA

-761 YDELLQDLN
+761 YDKLLQDLN

-793 TEDNAVEAM
+793 TEANAVEAM

-809 GDVDAINDALSA
+809 GDVDAINDALSE
-821 LLGRVDEQ
+821 LLTRVNAQ

-834 AENQA
+834 AEKQA

-866 KAFVIPGESIDPQ
+866 NAFVIPGESIDPQ

-915 HVVKGITSRLSDLQL
+915 HVVKGITSRLNDLQL
-930 EANALKAMATD
+930 EANALKEMATD

-967 YGSGYYAR
+967 YGSGYYAKNY
-975 EDYSTHYGFVSAFDA
+975 YSTHYGFVSAFDA

-1000 GTNAD
+1000 GTNAA

-1041 TLKYN
+1041 YTEY
-1046 SYTYKYEPVLNT
+1046 SYSSYKYEPVLNK

-1078 YNDKTNY
+1078 YDDCTNY
-1085 YTQVDEGNKCQ
+1085 KTQVYELNLKQ
-1096 TLWDEVNGLFNASD
+1096 ELWDEVNGLFNASD

-1130 KEQKALVV
+1130 KEQKALVE

-1146 TTNNSDVSK
+1146 TTNNVTVSE
-1155 AYRRIETEL
+1155 AYRRIKIEL
-1164 GGLKA
+1164 DGLKA
-1169 FIEGNSEYNAAIAGD
+1169 FIEGNSEYNAVIAGD
-1184 NLTRYNTFCE
+1184 NLTRYNTFCA

-1248 DDAAATY
+1248 DEAAASY
-1255 AETTSPALW
+1255 ANTTSPALW
-1264 DIAEANA
+1264 DIDEDNA
-1271 KKAQEYTDQIEAYKK
+1271 AKAMEYTAQIEAYKK
-1286 ELDLA
+1286 DLDLA

-1310 QLAPAKEKVASY
+1310 QLAPAKEKVAGF

-1355 LDNDWNFFGMVP
+1355 LDDDWSFFGMVP

-1425 KDDDFKSYKDC
+1425 KDDDLKSYKDC

-1463 QRYIDAFYAEAG
+1463 QRYINAFYAEAG

-1489 ANIKNFDQLTI
+1489 ANIKNFEQLTI
-1500 DYNTVTERIKAAQ
+1500 DYNIVTERIKAAQ

-1556 IYGLTIGEDKQ
+1556 VYGLIIGEDKQ

-1644 NATLAEAKKD
+1644 NATPAEAKKD

-1692 QAESGYSAV
+1692 QAELSYSNV

-1716 KSALDACREELD
+1716 KSALDACRNELD

-1776 AKAMENLQN
+1776 AKAMKDLQD

-1791 AEQTRV
+1791 AEQSRV

-1808 TVLEESSYKQ
+1808 NVLEMSSGVEIEGDFFVFES
-1818 VGNEVFVLER
+1818 

-1888 AKLAV
+1888 AKLAM

-1898 AWYETTQVYQ
+1898 AYNETYQVYRN
-1908 SNVWGARSA
+1908 NVWGAYSA
-1917 MENSFDKS
+1917 MQNSFYKS

-1946 CRNFDNYL
+1946 KQNFDNYL
-1954 TSENGRIDLI
+1954 DFHGCDRI

-1973 AWLNPDGSVA
+1973 AWLNPDGSEA
-1983 VVKPINYPKDEEYGV
+1983 GQKEINYSKDEEYGV

-2031 DGVVLTDDYLAV
+2031 DGVVLTDDYLTV
-2043 LNALLDPETLEG
+2043 LNAVLDPETLEG

-2094 NAPMVGSENFTV
+2094 NAPMVGSENLTV

-2150 ANGHALYSKDINGVH
+2150 ANGHALYSKDIDGVH

-2171 IENNSFPNGSAILYL
+2171 IENNCFTNGSAILYL

-2191 SIDKVALDNVI
+2191 SIDKVALDKVI
-2202 FAEANGRETT
+2202 FAEANGRETY
-2212 ITGNDATGINGMETE
+2212 ITGSDATGINGMEAE

>member
-67 QRATFTDNAKIVA
+67 QPATFTDNAKIVA

-92 FTIDS
+92 FTIDGA
-97 DAPAKV
+97 APAKV

-124 IFDFAAP
+124 LFDFAAP
-131 VKELG
+131 VKELS

-141 IVSGTSDYFR
+141 IVSGTSEYFR
-151 RTDAWTKGKD
+151 TTDAWKKGND
-161 GKPSLEMQVADYAS
+161 EKPSLEMQVADYAS

-195 GKNSPELRALTDGI
+195 GENSPELRALTDGI
-209 AALAKVV
+209 GALADVV
-216 EKANDNENAYFSA
+216 EKANVNENSYKSAWDAYTDA
-229 QNAYEAAEYQFRS
+229 KRQFDG
-242 FSSTWYTVAEE
+242 FYWTWYYTDKAMKD
-253 IRATYQADYNKIQQ
+253 TYQADYDKIKKD
-267 SINDFKALAREKYDA
+267 IEDFGTLAKQKYNA
-282 GEAKELKTAEF
+282 GAANELKTDEF
-293 TENFNRMLNE
+293 TENFSWQFNTLK
-303 LEANIGVSDAAWIN
+303 ANIGTSGNAWLN
-317 IYAVY
+317 ISATY
-322 QDGLRVFNAAQ
+322 QDGLSSFNAAQ
-333 EEIHTQMPDDG
+333 EEIHTRMPDDG

-357 RSAWKKV
+357 RKEWKKV

-369 TIDADKTKASELE
+369 TIDADKTKASEQE
-382 ENFRTLKEAQVVV
+382 KKFRTLKEEQVLA
-395 INATKDEYLAKHV
+395 INAIKDKYLANYD
-408 DAEAK
+408 DAQAK
-413 KAAADQLLSA
+413 KAAADQLLA
-423 LEDGFQSLGDDFQY
+423 DLKDDFQY
-437 LEKSDDVNQKYAN
+437 LEESDDVNQKYAN

-462 KDKVAKDYKAPHNI
+462 RDKVEKDYKAPHNI

-524 KLDDAKAAVAKM
+524 KIDDAKAAVAKM
-536 KPADEKDTY
+536 KPAAEGDTY
-545 DVAAHFQK
+545 DMAAHFQK

-558 QKTIDEIKAAVEKS
+558 QKTIDEIKAAVEKG
-572 YQEKMLTE
+572 YQEKTLTE

-586 QSQIDAAAMAI
+586 QSQIDAAAMAVV
-597 GKYQDDATAAL
+597 KYQDDATAAMA
-608 DRYDVVSTAIK
+608 RYDVVNTAIK
-619 DYEAALTTLRGTV
+619 DYKDALATLRATV
-632 GPKTLVVATPATE
+632 GTKTLVVATPATE

-680 LAALLAVQLKET
+680 LAALLDVQLKET
-692 ILTDAQALNAAFA
+692 ILTDAQALNDAFA

-739 KYKGVPYEYYNVTW
+739 EYKGVPYEYYNVTW

-770 DIEASTNT
+770 EIEANANT
-778 QKAKIQAVAATKDDI
+778 QKAKIQAVAATEDDI

-809 GDVDAINDALSA
+809 GDVDAINDALSE
-821 LLGRVDEQ
+821 LLTRVNAQ

-834 AENQA
+834 AEKQA

-866 KAFVIPGESIDPQ
+866 NAFVIPGESIDPQ

-915 HVVKGITSRLSDLQL
+915 HVVKGITSRLNDLQL
-930 EANALKAMATD
+930 EANALKALAID
-941 STANYN
+941 STANYD
-947 AYQKLKENFD
+947 AYQKLKDNFV
-957 GQKIDIWNYT
+957 GQRIDIWNYSSW
-967 YGSGYYAR
+967 GR
-975 EDYSTHYGFVSAFDA
+975 DYTTTHYGFANAFDA
-990 VRTRINQKTD
+990 VRTRINQKTN
-1000 GTNAD
+1000 GTNAA
-1005 YYRGLLAY
+1005 YYLSLLAY

-1021 REAIKQAIE
+1021 RQAIE
-1030 DAYKAGKAWTG
+1030 QAIEAAYKAGKAWTG
-1041 TLKYN
+1041 SFKYN
-1046 SYTYKYEPVLNT
+1046 YNTYKNEPELNT
-1058 EIVRR
+1058 GIARR

-1078 YNDKTNY
+1078 YNDYTNNS
-1085 YTQVDEGNKCQ
+1085 TQVDEGNKCQ
-1096 TLWDEVNGLFNASD
+1096 ALWDEVNGLFNASD
-1110 LRPETLKPYLSQL
+1110 LRPETLKPYLSKL

-1130 KEQKALVV
+1130 KEQKTLVE

-1146 TTNNSDVSK
+1146 TTNHSTVSE
-1155 AYRRIETEL
+1155 AYRSIKLKLDE
-1164 GGLKA
+1164 LKA
-1169 FIEGNSEYNAAIAGD
+1169 FIEGNSEYNGAIAGD
-1184 NLTRYNTFCE
+1184 NLTRYNTFCA

-1200 NKYGEGTAQIAGYQN
+1200 DKYGEGTAQIAGYQN

-1248 DDAAATY
+1248 DEAAASFTN
-1255 AETTSPALW
+1255 TTSPALW
-1264 DIAEANA
+1264 DINEANA
-1271 KKAQEYTDQIEAYKK
+1271 AKAMEYTAQIEAYKK
-1286 ELDLA
+1286 DLDLA

-1297 AKLEE
+1297 VKLEE

-1310 QLAPAKEKVASY
+1310 QLAPAKEKVAGF

-1355 LDNDWNFFGMVP
+1355 LDADWSFFGMVP

-1425 KDDDFKSYKDC
+1425 KDDDLKSYKDC

-1463 QRYIDAFYAEAG
+1463 QRYIDAFYTEAG

-1556 IYGLTIGEDKQ
+1556 VYGLTIGEDKQ
-1567 WYDCHSIKI
+1567 WYDFHSIKI
-1576 LSIDGIYNAANQAEV
+1576 LSIDGIYNAANLAEV

-1635 DDLLKEFDE
+1635 DDLLKEFVE
-1644 NATLAEAKKD
+1644 NATPAEAKKD

-1692 QAESGYSAV
+1692 QAESSYSNV

-1716 KSALDACREELD
+1716 KSALDACRNELD

-1753 VLIDRMGATRMD
+1753 GLIDRMGATRMD

-1776 AKAMENLQN
+1776 AKAMKDLQD

-1808 TVLEESSYKQ
+1808 TVLEESSWKQ
-1818 VGNEVFVLER
+1818 VGNEVFVFER

-1878 YKDGCLYDAY
+1878 YKDGSLKDAY
-1888 AKLAV
+1888 AKLETV
-1893 AEVFG
+1893 EVLG
-1898 AWYETTQVYQ
+1898 AWYETKQVYQ
-1908 SNVWGARSA
+1908 FNVLSA
-1917 MENSFDKS
+1917 LYDMDKSFNKS

-1946 CRNFDNYL
+1946 RQNFDNYL
-1954 TSENGRIDLI
+1954 AFGEMGQIDLI

-1983 VVKPINYPKDEEYGV
+1983 AVKPINYPKDEEYGV

-2031 DGVVLTDDYLAV
+2031 DGVVLTDDYLTV
-2043 LNALLDPETLEG
+2043 LNAVLDPETLEG

-2094 NAPMVGSENFTV
+2094 NAPMVGSENLTV

-2129 CQMDIVLPAG
+2129 CQMDIILPAG

-2171 IENNSFPNGSAILYL
+2171 IENNSFTNGSAILYL

>member
-67 QRATFTDNAKIVA
+67 QPATFTDNAKIVA

-92 FTIDS
+92 FTIDGA
-97 DAPAKV
+97 APAKV

-124 IFDFAAP
+124 LFDFAAP
-131 VKELG
+131 VKELS

-141 IVSGTSDYFR
+141 IVSGTSEYFR
-151 RTDAWTKGKD
+151 TTDAWKKGND
-161 GKPSLEMQVADYAS
+161 EKPSLEMQVADYAS

-195 GKNSPELRALTDGI
+195 GEKSPELRALTDGI
-209 AALAKVV
+209 GALADVV
-216 EKANDNENAYFSA
+216 EKANVNENSYKSALDAYTDA
-229 QNAYEAAEYQFRS
+229 KRQFDG
-242 FSSTWYTVAEE
+242 FYWTWYYTDKAMKE
-253 IRATYQADYNKIQQ
+253 TYQADYDKIKKD
-267 SINDFKALAREKYDA
+267 IEDFGTLAKQKYNA
-282 GEAKELKTAEF
+282 GAANELKTDEF
-293 TENFNRMLNE
+293 TENFSWQFNKLK
-303 LEANIGVSDAAWIN
+303 ANIGTSGNAWLN
-317 IYAVY
+317 ISATY
-322 QDGLRVFNAAQ
+322 QDGLSSFNAAQ

-344 NYADWNEEALNAM
+344 DYADWNEEALNAM

-369 TIDADKTKASELE
+369 TIDADKTKASEQE
-382 ENFRTLKEAQVVV
+382 ENFRTLKEEQVLE
-395 INATKDEYLAKHV
+395 INAIKDKYLAKYA

-413 KAAADQLLSA
+413 YAAADQLLA
-423 LEDGFQSLGDDFQY
+423 DLEDDFQY
-437 LEKSDDVNQKYAN
+437 LEKSEDVNLKYAN

-462 KDKVAKDYKAPHNI
+462 KDKVDKDYKAPHNI

-524 KLDDAKAAVAKM
+524 MLDDAKAAVAKM
-536 KPADEKDTY
+536 KPAAEGDTY
-545 DVAAHFQK
+545 DMAAHFQK

-558 QKTIDEIKAAVEKS
+558 QKTIDEIKAAVEKG
-572 YQEKMLTE
+572 YQEKTLTE

-586 QSQIDAAAMAI
+586 QSQIDAAAMAVV
-597 GKYQDDATAAL
+597 KYQDDATAAMA
-608 DRYDVVSTAIK
+608 RYDVVNTAIK
-619 DYEAALTTLRGTV
+619 DYKDALATLRATV
-632 GPKTLVVATPATE
+632 GTKTLVVATPATE

-692 ILTDAQALNAAFA
+692 ILTDAQALNDAFA

-739 KYKGVPYEYYNVTW
+739 EYKGVPYEYYNVTW

-770 DIEASTNT
+770 EIEANANT
-778 QKAKIQAVAATKDDI
+778 QKAKIQAVAATEDDI

-809 GDVDAINDALSA
+809 GDVDAINDALSE
-821 LLGRVDEQ
+821 LLTRVNAQ

-834 AENQA
+834 AEKQA

-866 KAFVIPGESIDPQ
+866 NAFVIPGESIDPQ

-915 HVVKGITSRLSDLQL
+915 HVVKGITSRLNDLQL
-930 EANALKAMATD
+930 EANALKALAID
-941 STANYN
+941 STANYD
-947 AYQKLKENFD
+947 AYQKLKDNFV
-957 GQKIDIWNYT
+957 GQRIDIWNYSSW
-967 YGSGYYAR
+967 GR
-975 EDYSTHYGFVSAFDA
+975 DYTTTHYGFANAFDA
-990 VRTRINQKTD
+990 VRTRINQKTN
-1000 GTNAD
+1000 GTNAA
-1005 YYRGLLAY
+1005 YYLSLLAY

-1021 REAIKQAIE
+1021 RQAIE
-1030 DAYKAGKAWTG
+1030 QAIEAAYKAGKAWTG
-1041 TLKYN
+1041 SFKYN
-1046 SYTYKYEPVLNT
+1046 YNTYKNEPELNT
-1058 EIVRR
+1058 GIARR

-1078 YNDKTNY
+1078 YNDYTNNS
-1085 YTQVDEGNKCQ
+1085 TQVDEGNKCQ
-1096 TLWDEVNGLFNASD
+1096 ALWDEVNGLFNASD
-1110 LRPETLKPYLSQL
+1110 LRPETLKPYLSKL

-1130 KEQKALVV
+1130 KEQKTLVE

-1146 TTNNSDVSK
+1146 TTNHKTVSE
-1155 AYRRIETEL
+1155 AYRSIKLKLDE
-1164 GGLKA
+1164 LKA
-1169 FIEGNSEYNAAIAGD
+1169 FIEGNSEYNGAIAGD
-1184 NLTRYNTFCE
+1184 NLTRYNTFCA

-1200 NKYGEGTAQIAGYQN
+1200 DKYGEGTAQIAGYQN

-1236 IYKYAALIKNLK
+1236 IYKYAVLIKDLK
-1248 DDAAATY
+1248 DEAAATF
-1255 AETTSPALW
+1255 ANTTSPALW
-1264 DIAEANA
+1264 DIEEANA
-1271 KKAQEYTDQIEAYKK
+1271 KKAQKYTDQIEAYKK

-1355 LDNDWNFFGMVP
+1355 LDDDWRFFGMVP

-1425 KDDDFKSYKDC
+1425 KDDDLKSYKDC

-1513 EYYGA
+1513 DYYGA

-1556 IYGLTIGEDKQ
+1556 VYGLIIGEDEQ

-1644 NATLAEAKKD
+1644 NATPAEAKKD

-1679 IEGVANSLEMLVS
+1679 IDGVASSLGTLVS
-1692 QAESGYSAV
+1692 QAESSYSSV
-1701 NITYDGVYTPVKVEY
+1701 NTTYDQVYAPVKVEY

-1776 AKAMENLQN
+1776 AKAMKDLQN

-1791 AEQTRV
+1791 AEQSRV

-1808 TVLEESSYKQ
+1808 NVLEMSSGVEIEGDFFVFES
-1818 VGNEVFVLER
+1818 

-1878 YKDGCLYDAY
+1878 YKDGSLKDAY

-1898 AWYETTQVYQ
+1898 AWYETQQVYKP
-1908 SNVWGARSA
+1908 NVLSA
-1917 MENSFDKS
+1917 LDDMEKSFYKS
-1925 GTKIYDEDGALREQ
+1925 GAKIYDEDGALREQ
-1939 FDNLKLA
+1939 FDNLKFA

-1983 VVKPINYPKDEEYGV
+1983 AVKPINYPKDEEYGV

-2043 LNALLDPETLEG
+2043 LNALLDSETLEG

-2094 NAPMVGSENFTV
+2094 NAPMVGSENLTV

-2129 CQMDIVLPAG
+2129 CQMDIILPAG

-2150 ANGHALYSKDINGVH
+2150 ANGHALYSKDIDGVH

-2171 IENNSFPNGSAILYL
+2171 IENNCFTNGSAILYL

-2191 SIDKVALDNVI
+2191 SIDKVALDKVI
-2202 FAEANGRETT
+2202 FAEANGRETY
-2212 ITGNDATGINGMETE
+2212 ITGSDATGINGMEAE

>member
-1 MRKDVLISLLAITGA
+1 MRKDVLLSLLAITGA

-62 GKYML
+62 GEYKL
-67 QRATFTDNAKIVA
+67 QPATFTDNAKIVA

-92 FTIDS
+92 FTIEG

-103 KVKVRAV
+103 RVKVRAV

-124 IFDFAAP
+124 LFDFAAP

-151 RTDAWTKGKD
+151 TTDAWKTGKD
-161 GKPSLEMQVADYAS
+161 GKPSLEMQLADYAS

-183 DYEVYV
+183 DYDVYV

-195 GKNSPELRALTDGI
+195 GKDSPELLALKNGI
-209 AALAKVV
+209 DALADVV
-216 EKANDNENAYFSA
+216 EKANVNENSYKSAWDAYTDA
-229 QNAYEAAEYQFRS
+229 KRQFDG
-242 FSSTWYTVAEE
+242 FYWTWYYTDKAMKE
-253 IRATYQADYNKIQQ
+253 TYQADYDKIKKD
-267 SINDFKALAREKYDA
+267 IEDFGTLAMQKYNA
-282 GEAKELKTAEF
+282 GAANELKTDEF
-293 TENFNRMLNE
+293 TENFSRHFNTLK
-303 LEANIGVSDAAWIN
+303 ANIGTSGNAWLN
-317 IYAVY
+317 ISATY
-322 QDGLRVFNAAQ
+322 QDGLSSFNAAQ

-344 NYADWNEEALNAM
+344 DYADWNEEALNAM
-357 RSAWKKV
+357 RLAWKKV

-369 TIDADKTKASELE
+369 TIDADKTKASEQE
-382 ENFRTLKEAQVVV
+382 ENFRTLKEEQVLE
-395 INATKDEYLAKHV
+395 INAIRDKFLANYA
-408 DAEAK
+408 DAKAK
-413 KAAADQLLSA
+413 KAAADQLLA
-423 LEDGFQSLGDDFQY
+423 DLKDDFQY
-437 LEKSDDVNQKYAN
+437 LEESDDVNQKYAN

-462 KDKVAKDYKAPHNI
+462 KDKVDKDYKAPHNI
-476 RTASYDADRD
+476 LTASYDADRD

-512 LKALGTETGLQK
+512 LKELGTETGLQK

-536 KPADEKDTY
+536 KPADEGDTY

-553 TAAGL
+553 TAADL
-558 QKTIDEIKAAVEKS
+558 QKTIDQIKSAVEKG
-572 YQEKMLTE
+572 YQEKTLTE
-580 TVRGDF
+580 TVRFDF
-586 QSQIDAAAMAI
+586 QNQITNAGEAVY
-597 GKYQDDATAAL
+597 KYQDDATAAMA
-608 DRYDVVSTAIK
+608 RYDGVNTAIK
-619 DYEAALTTLRGTV
+619 DYEAALATLRETV

-656 KLQTEIDR
+656 KLQAEIDR
-664 VAGNFS
+664 VKGNFS
-670 AAKEKLDADL
+670 AAKEKLDAEH

-692 ILTDAQALNAAFA
+692 ILTDAQALNAAFPK
-705 NDKVNSDKT
+705 DKINSDKT

-722 MYDAASKVVD
+722 MYDAASEIVD

-770 DIEASTNT
+770 DIEANANT
-778 QKAKIQAVAATKDDI
+778 QKAKIQAVAATEDDI

-809 GDVDAINDALSA
+809 GDVDAINDALSE
-821 LLGRVDEQ
+821 LLSRVNEQ

-834 AENQA
+834 AEKQA
-839 YTDFIGNQYYYYP
+839 YTNFIGNQSYYYAT
-852 KGAEL
+852 GAEL

-866 KAFVIPGESIDPQ
+866 NAFVIPGESIAPQ

-915 HVVKGITSRLSDLQL
+915 HLVKGITSRLNDLQL
-930 EANALKAMATD
+930 EANVLKALAID
-941 STANYN
+941 STANYD
-947 AYQKLKENFD
+947 AYQELKDNFA
-957 GQKIDIWNYT
+957 GQRIDIWNYS
-967 YGSGYYAR
+967 YWGR
-975 EDYSTHYGFVSAFDA
+975 DYTTSHYGFANAFDA

-1000 GTNAD
+1000 GTNAA
-1005 YYRGLLAY
+1005 YYLSLLAY

-1021 REAIKQAIE
+1021 RQAIE
-1030 DAYKAGKAWTG
+1030 QAIEAAYKAGKAWTG
-1041 TLKYN
+1041 AFNY
-1046 SYTYKYEPVLNT
+1046 YTNKPNLNDGL
-1058 EIVRR
+1058 VKR
-1063 MTDLSNVLKMLPKQA
+1063 MTALSNVLGELPKQA
-1078 YNDKTNY
+1078 YNDSTNY
-1085 YTQVDEGNKCQ
+1085 YSQVDEGNKCQ

-1130 KEQKALVV
+1130 KEQKALVE

-1146 TTNNSDVSK
+1146 TTNNVTVSE
-1155 AYRRIETEL
+1155 AYRRIKIEL
-1164 GGLKA
+1164 DGLKA
-1169 FIEGNSEYNAAIAGD
+1169 FIEGNSEYNAVIAGD
-1184 NLTRYNTFCE
+1184 NLTRYNTFCA

-1248 DDAAATY
+1248 DKAADTY

-1264 DIAEANA
+1264 DIGETNA
-1271 KKAQEYTDQIEAYKK
+1271 AKAMEYTAQIEAYKK
-1286 ELDLA
+1286 DLDLA

-1297 AKLEE
+1297 VKLEE

-1310 QLAPAKEKVASY
+1310 QLAPAKEKVAGF

-1425 KDDDFKSYKDC
+1425 KDDDLKSYKDC

-1463 QRYIDAFYAEAG
+1463 QRYINAFYAEAG

-1513 EYYGA
+1513 DYYGA

-1567 WYDCHSIKI
+1567 WYDFHSIKI
-1576 LSIDGIYNAANQAEV
+1576 LSIDGIYNAANRAEV

-1644 NATLAEAKKD
+1644 NATPAEAKKD

-1664 AQARM
+1664 AQTRM

-1692 QAESGYSAV
+1692 QAELGYSAV

-1741 VTYKTKVIHLLN
+1741 VTYKTKVIHLLK

-1776 AKAMENLQN
+1776 AKAMKDLQD

-1818 VGNEVFVLER
+1818 VGNEVFVFER

-1917 MENSFDKS
+1917 MENSFYKS

-1983 VVKPINYPKDEEYGV
+1983 WVKAINYPKDEEYGV

-2005 ESLVESM
+2005 ETLVESM

-2094 NAPMVGSENFTV
+2094 NAPMVGSENLTV

-2150 ANGHALYSKDINGVH
+2150 ANGHALYSKDIDGVH

-2171 IENNSFPNGSAILYL
+2171 IENNSFTNGSAILYL

-2191 SIDKVALDNVI
+2191 SIDKVALDKVI

-2212 ITGNDATGINGMETE
+2212 ITGSDATGISGMEAE

>member
-86 YAPGVA
+86 YAPEVA
-92 FTIDS
+92 FTIEG

-103 KVKVRAV
+103 RVKVRAV

-124 IFDFAAP
+124 LFDFAAP

-195 GKNSPELRALTDGI
+195 GKKSPELRALTDGI

-229 QNAYEAAEYQFRS
+229 QNAYEAAEWQFRS

-423 LEDGFQSLGDDFQY
+423 LEDDFQY

-492 SSLRS
+492 NSLRS

-524 KLDDAKAAVAKM
+524 QLDDAKAAVAKM
-536 KPADEKDTY
+536 KPAAKGDAY

-558 QKTIDEIKAAVEKS
+558 QKTIDQIKEAVEKA
-572 YQEKMLTE
+572 YQEKTLTE
-580 TVRGDF
+580 TARTDF
-586 QSQIDAAAMAI
+586 QQQIDAAAMSI

-608 DRYDVVSTAIK
+608 DRYDVVNTAIK
-619 DYEAALTTLRGTV
+619 DYKDALATLRATV
-632 GPKTLVVATPATE
+632 GTKTLVVATPATE

-670 AAKEKLDADL
+670 AAKEKLDAEH

-692 ILTDAQALNAAFA
+692 ILTDAQALNDAFA

-739 KYKGVPYEYYNVTW
+739 EYKGVPYEYYNVTW

-761 YDELLQDLN
+761 YDELLQELN

-809 GDVDAINDALSA
+809 GDVDAINDALSE

-834 AENQA
+834 AEKQA

-866 KAFVIPGESIDPQ
+866 NAFVIPGESIDPQ

-915 HVVKGITSRLSDLQL
+915 HVVKGITSRLNDLQL
-930 EANALKAMATD
+930 EANALKEMATD
-941 STANYN
+941 STANYD
-947 AYQKLKENFD
+947 AYQKLKDNFV
-957 GQKIDIWNYT
+957 GQRIDIWNYSSW
-967 YGSGYYAR
+967 GR
-975 EDYSTHYGFVSAFDA
+975 DYTTTHYGFANAFDA
-990 VRTRINQKTD
+990 VRTRINQKTN
-1000 GTNAD
+1000 GTNAA
-1005 YYRGLLAY
+1005 YYLSLLAY

-1021 REAIKQAIE
+1021 RQAIE
-1030 DAYKAGKAWTG
+1030 QAIEAAYKAGKAWTG
-1041 TLKYN
+1041 SFKYN
-1046 SYTYKYEPVLNT
+1046 YNTYKNEPELNT
-1058 EIVRR
+1058 GIARR

-1078 YNDKTNY
+1078 YNDYTNNS
-1085 YTQVDEGNKCQ
+1085 TQVDEGNKCQ
-1096 TLWDEVNGLFNASD
+1096 ALWDEVNGLFNASD
-1110 LRPETLKPYLSQL
+1110 LRPETLKPYLSKL

-1130 KEQKALVV
+1130 KEQKALVE

-1146 TTNNSDVSK
+1146 TTNHKTVSE
-1155 AYRRIETEL
+1155 AYRSIKIEL
-1164 GGLKA
+1164 DGLKA
-1169 FIEGNSEYNAAIAGD
+1169 FIEGNGDYNAVIAGD
-1184 NLTRYNTFCE
+1184 NLIRYNTFCA

-1200 NKYGEGTAQIAGYQN
+1200 DKYGEGTAQIAGYQN

-1248 DDAAATY
+1248 DKAADTY

-1264 DIAEANA
+1264 DIDEDNA
-1271 KKAQEYTDQIEAYKK
+1271 AKAMEYTDQIEAYKK
-1286 ELDLA
+1286 DLDLA

-1302 MLANLNDN
+1302 MLANLNNN
-1310 QLAPAKEKVASY
+1310 QLAPAKEKVAGF

-1355 LDNDWNFFGMVP
+1355 LDADWNFFGMVP

-1425 KDDDFKSYKDC
+1425 KDDDLKSYKDC

-1463 QRYIDAFYAEAG
+1463 QRYIDAFYTEAG

-1556 IYGLTIGEDKQ
+1556 VYGLTIGEDKQ

-1576 LSIDGIYNAANQAEV
+1576 LSIDGIYNAANLAEV

-1635 DDLLKEFDE
+1635 DDLLKEFVE
-1644 NATLAEAKKD
+1644 NATPAEAKKD

-1674 VNAEL
+1674 VNTEL

-1692 QAESGYSAV
+1692 QAESSYSNV

-1776 AKAMENLQN
+1776 AKAMKDLQN

-1803 YQHSS
+1803 YQHAS
-1808 TVLEESSYKQ
+1808 
-1818 VGNEVFVLER
+1818 EVREYSDWEGLGEMFYFEG
-1828 GKSYMENYEKLFF
+1828 GKSYMENYEKQFF
-1841 NVASEKAEEVSGV
+1841 NEASEKAEVVSDV

-1888 AKLAV
+1888 AKLATV
-1893 AEVFG
+1893 EAFG
-1898 AWYETTQVYQ
+1898 AWKETQSVYQ
-1908 SNVWGARSA
+1908 SNVLSARDA
-1917 MENSFDKS
+1917 MEKSFNKS
-1925 GTKIYDEDGALREQ
+1925 GTNIYDEDNTLWEQ
-1939 FDNLKLA
+1939 FNNLERA
-1946 CRNFDNYL
+1946 CQNFDNYR
-1954 TSENGRIDLI
+1954 NFVDIYRI

-1973 AWLNPDGSVA
+1973 AWLNPDGSEA
-1983 VVKPINYPKDEEYGV
+1983 RQKEINYSKDEEYGV

-2031 DGVVLTDDYLAV
+2031 DGVVLTDDYLTV
-2043 LNALLDPETLEG
+2043 LNAVLDPETLEG

-2094 NAPMVGSENFTV
+2094 NAPMVGSENLTV

-2150 ANGHALYSKDINGVH
+2150 ANGHALYSKDIDGVH

-2171 IENNSFPNGSAILYL
+2171 IENNSFTNGSAILYL

-2191 SIDKVALDNVI
+2191 SIDKVALDKVI

>member
-67 QRATFTDNAKIVA
+67 QPATFTDNAKIVA

-92 FTIDS
+92 FTIDG

-103 KVKVRAV
+103 RVKVRAV

-124 IFDFAAP
+124 LFDFAAP
-131 VKELG
+131 VKELS

-151 RTDAWTKGKD
+151 TTDAWKTGKD

-195 GKNSPELRALTDGI
+195 GENSPELLALKNGI
-209 AALAKVV
+209 VALADVV
-216 EKANDNENAYFSA
+216 EKANVNENSYKSAWDAYTDA
-229 QNAYEAAEYQFRS
+229 KRQFDG
-242 FSSTWYTVAEE
+242 FYWTWYYTDKAMKE
-253 IRATYQADYNKIQQ
+253 TYQADYDKIKKD
-267 SINDFKALAREKYDA
+267 IEDFGTLAKQKYNA
-282 GEAKELKTAEF
+282 GAANELKTDEF
-293 TENFNRMLNE
+293 TENFSRQFNKLK
-303 LEANIGVSDAAWIN
+303 ANIGTSGNAWLN
-317 IYAVY
+317 ISATY
-322 QDGLRVFNAAQ
+322 QDGLSSFNAAQ

-357 RSAWKKV
+357 RKEWKKV

-369 TIDADKTKASELE
+369 TIDADKTKASEQE
-382 ENFRTLKEAQVVV
+382 KKFRTLKEEQVLE
-395 INATKDEYLAKHV
+395 INAIKDKYLAKYA
-408 DAEAK
+408 DAQAK
-413 KAAADQLLSA
+413 KAAADQLLA
-423 LEDGFQSLGDDFQY
+423 DLEDDFQY
-437 LEKSDDVNQKYAN
+437 LEKSEDVNLKYAN
-450 RVKEIRTAINAL
+450 RVKEIRTAIEAL
-462 KDKVAKDYKAPHNI
+462 KAKVNTDYEAPHNI
-476 RTASYDADRD
+476 RTANYDADRD

-524 KLDDAKAAVAKM
+524 MLDDAKAAVAKM
-536 KPADEKDTY
+536 KPAAEKDTY

-572 YQEKMLTE
+572 YQEKTLTE

-586 QSQIDAAAMAI
+586 QSQIDAAAMAVV
-597 GKYQDDATAAL
+597 KYQDDATSAL
-608 DRYDVVSTAIK
+608 ARYDVVNTAIK
-619 DYEAALTTLRGTV
+619 DYKDALATLRVTV
-632 GPKTLVVATPATE
+632 GTKTLVVATPATE
-645 VTGKTYGERIT
+645 VTGKTYGERIN
-656 KLQTEIDR
+656 KLKTEIDR

-670 AAKEKLDADL
+670 AAKKKLDAEH

-692 ILTDAQALNAAFA
+692 ILTDAQALNAAFRD
-705 NDKVNSDKT
+705 DKVNSDKT

-722 MYDAASKVVD
+722 MYDAASEIVD

-739 KYKGVPYEYYNVTW
+739 KYKGVPYIYYETW
-753 TEDNLGLK
+753 TEDNLGLM

-809 GDVDAINDALSA
+809 GDVDAINDALSE

-829 KAHVN
+829 KTHVN

-839 YTDFIGNQYYYYP
+839 YTDFIGYQSYYYAT
-852 KGAEL
+852 GAEL
-857 VSRTLTEAK
+857 VSRRLTEAK
-866 KAFVIPGESIDPQ
+866 NAFVIPGESIDPQ

-893 AATARAKEIL
+893 AAAARAKEIL
-903 QESCKDSYDAEG
+903 QESCKDSYDADG
-915 HVVKGITSRLSDLQL
+915 HVVKGITSRLYDLQL
-930 EANALKAMATD
+930 EASALKKLATD

-947 AYQKLKENFD
+947 AYQRLKDNIAKQTIKIWVGYNNWG
-957 GQKIDIWNYT
+957 GQYTTNSIGFADAFEMVRNYVDIFTDKTNRT
-967 YGSGYYAR
+967 YYSGLIA
-975 EDYSTHYGFVSAFDA
+975 
-990 VRTRINQKTD
+990 N
-1000 GTNAD
+1000 
-1005 YYRGLLAY
+1005 

-1021 REAIKQAIE
+1021 LEAIKKAIE
-1030 DAYKAGKAWTG
+1030 DAYKAGEAWTVDWYG
-1041 TLKYN
+1041 R
-1046 SYTYKYEPVLNT
+1046 PVLNT
-1058 EIVRR
+1058 GIVER
-1063 MTDLSNVLKMLPKQA
+1063 MEKLSNELQVLPKRAYDDYTNHKTQEDELNKSQA
-1078 YNDKTNY
+1078 
-1085 YTQVDEGNKCQ
+1085 
-1096 TLWDEVNGLFNASD
+1096 LWDEVNGLFNASD
-1110 LRPETLKPYLSQL
+1110 LRPETLKPYLSDL
-1123 GDLLKRI
+1123 GGLLKRI
-1130 KEQKALVV
+1130 KEQKALVE

-1146 TTNNSDVSK
+1146 TTNNWMVSE
-1155 AYRRIETEL
+1155 ACRSFETEL

-1169 FIEGNSEYNAAIAGD
+1169 FIKGNSEYNGAIAKD
-1184 NLTRYNTFCE
+1184 NLTRYNTFCA

-1248 DDAAATY
+1248 DKAAASY

-1264 DIAEANA
+1264 DIGEANTA
-1271 KKAQEYTDQIEAYKK
+1271 KAMEYTDQIEAYKK
-1286 ELDLA
+1286 DLDLA

-1355 LDNDWNFFGMVP
+1355 LDDDWSFFGMVP

-1393 DGTLTEGDDRYAGA
+1393 DGTLTEGDDRYDGA

-1425 KDDDFKSYKDC
+1425 KDDDLKSYKDR

-1463 QRYIDAFYAEAG
+1463 QRYINAFYTEAG

-1500 DYNTVTERIKAAQ
+1500 DYNIVTERIKAAQ
-1513 EYYGA
+1513 DYYGA
-1518 FNVASSRIEANIASA
+1518 FNVASSRIEANIAST
-1533 FNQVKRWQADLTR
+1533 FEQVKRWQADLTR

-1556 IYGLTIGEDKQ
+1556 VYGLTIGEDKQ

-1576 LSIDGIYNAANQAEV
+1576 LSIDGIYNAANLAEV

-1635 DDLLKEFDE
+1635 DDLLKEFVE
-1644 NATLAEAKKD
+1644 NATPAEAKKD

-1679 IEGVANSLEMLVS
+1679 IEGVASSLEMLVT
-1692 QAESGYSAV
+1692 QAESTYNSA
-1701 NITYDGVYTPVKVEY
+1701 NMTYDQVYAPVKVEY

-1765 IIEANKPYVAH
+1765 FIEANKPYVAH
-1776 AKAMENLQN
+1776 AKAMKDLQD

-1808 TVLEESSYKQ
+1808 TVLEESSWKQ
-1818 VGNEVFVLER
+1818 VGNEVFVFER

-1878 YKDGCLYDAY
+1878 YKDGSLKDAY
-1888 AKLAV
+1888 AKLETV
-1893 AEVFG
+1893 EVLG
-1898 AWYETTQVYQ
+1898 AWYETKQVYQ
-1908 SNVWGARSA
+1908 FNVLSA
-1917 MENSFDKS
+1917 LYDMDKSFNKS

-1946 CRNFDNYL
+1946 QQNFDNYL
-1954 TSENGRIDLI
+1954 AFGEMGQIDRI

-1983 VVKPINYPKDEEYGV
+1983 SIKEVNYPKDEEYGV

-2012 NALRTSI
+2012 NALRASV
-2019 EENTYVLGDVTE
+2019 EENTYVLGDITE
-2031 DGVVLTDDYLAV
+2031 DGIVLTDDYLAV

-2069 ISIADVTLIAA
+2069 ISVADVTLIAA
-2080 KVTNGLWPSLGGSL
+2080 KVTNGIWPSLGGYL
-2094 NAPMVGSENFTV
+2094 NAPMLGSENLTV

-2129 CQMDIVLPAG
+2129 CQMDIILPAG

-2150 ANGHALYSKDINGVH
+2150 ANGHALYSKDIDGVH

-2171 IENNSFPNGSAILYL
+2171 IENNCFTNGSAILYL

-2191 SIDKVALDNVI
+2191 SIDKVALDKVI

-2212 ITGNDATGINGMETE
+2212 ITGSDATGINGMEAE

>member
-53 VSIEKELAP
+53 VSIEKELVP

-67 QRATFTDNAKIVA
+67 QDAPELFTDNAKIVA

-92 FTIDS
+92 FTIDG

-103 KVKVRAV
+103 RVKVRAV

-141 IVSGTSDYFR
+141 IVSGTSAYFLT
-151 RTDAWTKGKD
+151 TDAWKKGKD

-195 GKNSPELRALTDGI
+195 GKNSPELRALTEGI

-216 EKANDNENAYFSA
+216 EAANDNENAYLSA
-229 QNAYEAAEYQFRS
+229 KNAYEDAQSLFNS
-242 FSSTWYTVAEE
+242 FYWTWRYDNKIPEE
-253 IRATYQADYNKIQQ
+253 IKATYQADYDKLQPY
-267 SINDFKALAREKYDA
+267 INDFKALALQKYNA
-282 GEAKELKTAEF
+282 GTAKELKTDEF

-303 LEANIGVSDAAWIN
+303 LKTNIGVSGDAWTNIN
-317 IYAVY
+317 AVY

-344 NYADWNEEALNAM
+344 NYADWNAEALNAM

-369 TIDADKTKASELE
+369 TIDADKTKASEQE

-413 KAAADQLLSA
+413 KAAADQLLA
-423 LEDGFQSLGDDFQY
+423 DLEDDFQY
-437 LEKSDDVNQKYAN
+437 LEKSEDVNLKYAN
-450 RVKEIRTAINAL
+450 RVKEIRTAIDAL
-462 KDKVAKDYKAPHNI
+462 KDKVATDYKAPHNI

-536 KPADEKDTY
+536 KPAAEGDTY
-545 DVAAHFQK
+545 DMAAHFQK

-558 QKTIDEIKAAVEKS
+558 QKTIDEIKAAVEKG
-572 YQEKMLTE
+572 YQEKTLTE

-586 QSQIDAAAMAI
+586 QSQIDAAAMAVV
-597 GKYQDDATAAL
+597 KYQDDATAAMA
-608 DRYDVVSTAIK
+608 RYDVVNTAIK
-619 DYEAALTTLRGTV
+619 DYKDALATLRATV
-632 GPKTLVVATPATE
+632 GTKTLVVATPATE

-692 ILTDAQALNAAFA
+692 ILTDAQALNDAFA

-739 KYKGVPYEYYNVTW
+739 EYKGVPYEYYNVTW

-770 DIEASTNT
+770 EIEANANT
-778 QKAKIQAVAATKDDI
+778 QKAKIQAVAATEDDI

-809 GDVDAINDALSA
+809 GDVDAINDALSE
-821 LLGRVDEQ
+821 LLTRVNAQ

-834 AENQA
+834 AEKQA

-866 KAFVIPGESIDPQ
+866 NAFVIPGESIDPQ

-915 HVVKGITSRLSDLQL
+915 HVVKGITSRLNDLQL
-930 EANALKAMATD
+930 EANALKALAID
-941 STANYN
+941 STANYD
-947 AYQKLKENFD
+947 AYQKLKDNFV
-957 GQKIDIWNYT
+957 GQRIDIWNYSSW
-967 YGSGYYAR
+967 GR
-975 EDYSTHYGFVSAFDA
+975 DYTTTHYGFANAFDA
-990 VRTRINQKTD
+990 VRTRINQKTN
-1000 GTNAD
+1000 GTNAA
-1005 YYRGLLAY
+1005 YYLSLLAY

-1021 REAIKQAIE
+1021 RQAIE
-1030 DAYKAGKAWTG
+1030 QAIEAAYKAGKAWTG
-1041 TLKYN
+1041 SFKYN
-1046 SYTYKYEPVLNT
+1046 YNTYKNEPELNT
-1058 EIVRR
+1058 GIARR

-1078 YNDKTNY
+1078 YNDYTNNS
-1085 YTQVDEGNKCQ
+1085 TQVDEGNKCQ
-1096 TLWDEVNGLFNASD
+1096 ALWDEVNGLFNASD
-1110 LRPETLKPYLSQL
+1110 LRPETLKPYLSKL

-1130 KEQKALVV
+1130 KEQKTLVE

-1146 TTNNSDVSK
+1146 TTNHKTVSE
-1155 AYRRIETEL
+1155 AYRSIKLKLDE
-1164 GGLKA
+1164 LKA
-1169 FIEGNSEYNAAIAGD
+1169 FIEGNSEYNGAIAGD
-1184 NLTRYNTFCE
+1184 NLTRYNTFCA

-1200 NKYGEGTAQIAGYQN
+1200 DKYGEGTAQIAGYQN

-1236 IYKYAALIKNLK
+1236 IYKYAVLIKDLK
-1248 DDAAATY
+1248 DEAAATY
-1255 AETTSPALW
+1255 ANTTSPALW
-1264 DIAEANA
+1264 DIEEANA
-1271 KKAQEYTDQIEAYKK
+1271 KKAQKYTDQIEAYKK

-1355 LDNDWNFFGMVP
+1355 LDDDWSFFGMVP

-1425 KDDDFKSYKDC
+1425 KDDDLKSYKDC

-1513 EYYGA
+1513 DYYGA

-1556 IYGLTIGEDKQ
+1556 VYGLIIGEDEQ

-1644 NATLAEAKKD
+1644 NATPAEAKKD

-1679 IEGVANSLEMLVS
+1679 IDGVASSLGTLVS
-1692 QAESGYSAV
+1692 QAESSYSSV
-1701 NITYDGVYTPVKVEY
+1701 NTTYDQVYAPVKVEY

-1776 AKAMENLQN
+1776 AKAMKDLQD

-1791 AEQTRV
+1791 AEQSRV

-1808 TVLEESSYKQ
+1808 NVLEMSSGVEIEGDFFVFES
-1818 VGNEVFVLER
+1818 

-1878 YKDGCLYDAY
+1878 YKDGSLKDAY

-1898 AWYETTQVYQ
+1898 AWYETQQVYKP
-1908 SNVWGARSA
+1908 NVLSA
-1917 MENSFDKS
+1917 LDDMEKSFYKS
-1925 GTKIYDEDGALREQ
+1925 GAKIYDEDGALREQ

-1983 VVKPINYPKDEEYGV
+1983 AVKPINYPKDEEYGV

-2043 LNALLDPETLEG
+2043 LNALLDSETLEG

-2094 NAPMVGSENFTV
+2094 NAPMVGSENLTV

-2129 CQMDIVLPAG
+2129 CQMDIILPAG

-2150 ANGHALYSKDINGVH
+2150 ANGHALYSKDIDGVH

-2171 IENNSFPNGSAILYL
+2171 IENNCFTNGSAILYL

-2191 SIDKVALDNVI
+2191 SIDKVALDKVI
-2202 FAEANGRETT
+2202 FAEANGRETY
-2212 ITGNDATGINGMETE
+2212 ITGSDATGINGMEAE

>member
-344 NYADWNEEALNAM
+344 NYADWNAEALNAM
-357 RSAWKKV
+357 RLAWKEV

-369 TIDADKTKASELE
+369 TIDADKTKASKLE
-382 ENFRTLKEAQVVV
+382 ENFRTLKEAQVDS
-395 INATKDEYLAKHV
+395 INATKGEYLAMHA

-413 KAAADQLLSA
+413 KRAADQLLA
-423 LEDGFQSLGDDFQY
+423 DLEDDFQY
-437 LEKSDDVNQKYAN
+437 LEKSEDVNLKYAN

-524 KLDDAKAAVAKM
+524 QLDDAKAAVAKM
-536 KPADEKDTY
+536 KPAAEGDTY
-545 DVAAHFQK
+545 DMAAHFQK

-558 QKTIDEIKAAVEKS
+558 QKTIDEIKAAVEKG
-572 YQEKMLTE
+572 YQEKTLTE

-586 QSQIDAAAMAI
+586 QSQIDAAAMAVV
-597 GKYQDDATAAL
+597 KYQDDATAAMA
-608 DRYDVVSTAIK
+608 RYDVVNTAIK
-619 DYEAALTTLRGTV
+619 DYKDALATLRATV
-632 GPKTLVVATPATE
+632 GTKTLVVATPATE

-692 ILTDAQALNAAFA
+692 ILTDAQALNDAFA

-739 KYKGVPYEYYNVTW
+739 EYKGVPYEYYNVTW

-761 YDELLQDLN
+761 YDELLHDLN
-770 DIEASTNT
+770 EIEANANT
-778 QKAKIQAVAATKDDI
+778 QKAKIQAVAATEDDI

-809 GDVDAINDALSA
+809 GDVDAINDALSE
-821 LLGRVDEQ
+821 LLTRVNAQ

-834 AENQA
+834 AEKQA
-839 YTDFIGNQYYYYP
+839 YTDLIGNQYYYYP

-866 KAFVIPGESIDPQ
+866 NAFVIPGESIDPQ

-893 AATARAKEIL
+893 AATAHAKEIL

-915 HVVKGITSRLSDLQL
+915 HVVKGITSRLNDLQL
-930 EANALKAMATD
+930 EANALKALAID
-941 STANYN
+941 STANYD
-947 AYQKLKENFD
+947 AYQKLKDNFV
-957 GQKIDIWNYT
+957 GQRIDIWNYSSW
-967 YGSGYYAR
+967 GR
-975 EDYSTHYGFVSAFDA
+975 DYTTTHYGFANAFDA
-990 VRTRINQKTD
+990 VRTRINQKTN
-1000 GTNAD
+1000 GTNAA
-1005 YYRGLLAY
+1005 YYLSLLAY

-1021 REAIKQAIE
+1021 RQAIE
-1030 DAYKAGKAWTG
+1030 QAIEAAYKAGKAWTG
-1041 TLKYN
+1041 SFKYN
-1046 SYTYKYEPVLNT
+1046 YNTYKNEPELNT
-1058 EIVRR
+1058 GIARR

-1078 YNDKTNY
+1078 YNDYTNNS
-1085 YTQVDEGNKCQ
+1085 TQVDEGNKCQ
-1096 TLWDEVNGLFNASD
+1096 ALWDEVNGLFNASD
-1110 LRPETLKPYLSQL
+1110 LRPETLKPYLSKL

-1130 KEQKALVV
+1130 KEQKALVE

-1146 TTNNSDVSK
+1146 TTNHKTVSE
-1155 AYRRIETEL
+1155 AYRSIKIEL
-1164 GGLKA
+1164 DGLKA
-1169 FIEGNSEYNAAIAGD
+1169 FIEGNGDYNAVIAGD
-1184 NLTRYNTFCE
+1184 NLIRYNTFCA

-1200 NKYGEGTAQIAGYQN
+1200 DKYGDGTAQIAGYQN

-1248 DDAAATY
+1248 DKAADTY

-1264 DIAEANA
+1264 DIDEDNA
-1271 KKAQEYTDQIEAYKK
+1271 AKAMEYTDQIEAYKK
-1286 ELDLA
+1286 DLDLA

-1302 MLANLNDN
+1302 MLANLNNN
-1310 QLAPAKEKVASY
+1310 QLAPAKEKVAGF

-1355 LDNDWNFFGMVP
+1355 LDADWNFFGMVP

-1425 KDDDFKSYKDC
+1425 KDDDLKSYKDC

-1463 QRYIDAFYAEAG
+1463 QRYIDAFYTEAG

-1556 IYGLTIGEDKQ
+1556 VYGLTIGEDKQ

-1576 LSIDGIYNAANQAEV
+1576 LSIDGIYNAANLAEV

-1635 DDLLKEFDE
+1635 DDLLKEFVE
-1644 NATLAEAKKD
+1644 NATPAEAKKD

-1674 VNAEL
+1674 VNTEL

-1692 QAESGYSAV
+1692 QAESSYSNV

-1776 AKAMENLQN
+1776 AKAMKDLQN

-1803 YQHSS
+1803 YQHAS
-1808 TVLEESSYKQ
+1808 
-1818 VGNEVFVLER
+1818 EVREYSDWEGLGEMFYFEG
-1828 GKSYMENYEKLFF
+1828 GKSYMENYEKQFF
-1841 NVASEKAEEVSGV
+1841 NEASEKAEVVSDV

-1888 AKLAV
+1888 AKLATV
-1893 AEVFG
+1893 EAFG
-1898 AWYETTQVYQ
+1898 AWKETQSVYQ
-1908 SNVWGARSA
+1908 SNVLSARDA
-1917 MENSFDKS
+1917 MEKSFNKS
-1925 GTKIYDEDGALREQ
+1925 GTNIYDEDNTLWEQ
-1939 FDNLKLA
+1939 FNNLERA
-1946 CRNFDNYL
+1946 CQNFDNYR
-1954 TSENGRIDLI
+1954 NFVDIYRI

-1973 AWLNPDGSVA
+1973 AWLNPDGSEA
-1983 VVKPINYPKDEEYGV
+1983 RQKEINYSKDEEYGV

-2031 DGVVLTDDYLAV
+2031 DGVVLTDDYLTV
-2043 LNALLDPETLEG
+2043 LNAVLDPETLEG

-2094 NAPMVGSENFTV
+2094 NAPMVGSENLTV

-2150 ANGHALYSKDINGVH
+2150 ANGHALYSKDIDGVH

-2171 IENNSFPNGSAILYL
+2171 IENNSFTNGSAILYL

-2191 SIDKVALDNVI
+2191 SIDKVALDKVI

>member
-67 QRATFTDNAKIVA
+67 QPATFTDNAKIVA

-86 YAPGVA
+86 YAPSVA

-124 IFDFAAP
+124 LFDFAAP

-151 RTDAWTKGKD
+151 TTDAWKTGKD
-161 GKPSLEMQVADYAS
+161 GKPSLEMQLADYAS

-183 DYEVYV
+183 DYDVYV

-195 GKNSPELRALTDGI
+195 GKDSPEFLALKNGI
-209 AALAKVV
+209 NALADVV
-216 EKANDNENAYFSA
+216 EKANVNENSYKSAWDAYTDA
-229 QNAYEAAEYQFRS
+229 KRQFDG
-242 FSSTWYTVAEE
+242 FYWTWYYTDKAMKE
-253 IRATYQADYNKIQQ
+253 TYQADYDKIKKD
-267 SINDFKALAREKYDA
+267 IEDFGTLAMQKYNA
-282 GEAKELKTAEF
+282 SAANELKTDEF
-293 TENFNRMLNE
+293 TENFSRHFNTLK
-303 LEANIGVSDAAWIN
+303 ANIGTSGNAWLN
-317 IYAVY
+317 ISATY
-322 QDGLRVFNAAQ
+322 QDGLSSFNAAQ

-344 NYADWNEEALNAM
+344 NYADWNAEALNAM

-369 TIDADKTKASELE
+369 DIDADKTKASEQE

-413 KAAADQLLSA
+413 KAAADQLLA
-423 LEDGFQSLGDDFQY
+423 NLEDDFQY
-437 LEKSDDVNQKYAN
+437 LEESDDVNQKYAS

-476 RTASYDADRD
+476 RTASYAADRD
-486 AIQAKI
+486 AIQTKI
-492 SSLRS
+492 NSLRS

-524 KLDDAKAAVAKM
+524 QLDDAKAAVAKM
-536 KPADEKDTY
+536 KPAAKGDAY

-558 QKTIDEIKAAVEKS
+558 QKTIDQIKEAVEKA
-572 YQEKMLTE
+572 YQEKTLTE
-580 TVRGDF
+580 TARTDF
-586 QSQIDAAAMAI
+586 QQQIDAAAMAI

-608 DRYDVVSTAIK
+608 DRYDVVNTAIK
-619 DYEAALTTLRGTV
+619 DYKDALTTLCATV
-632 GPKTLVVATPATE
+632 GTKTLVVATPATE

-670 AAKEKLDADL
+670 AANEKLDAEH

-692 ILTDAQALNAAFA
+692 ILTDAQALNAAFG
-705 NDKVNSDKT
+705 NDKKNSDKT

-722 MYDAASKVVD
+722 MYDAASEIVD

-739 KYKGVPYEYYNVTW
+739 QYKGVPYEYYNVTW

-761 YDELLQDLN
+761 YDELLQELN
-770 DIEASTNT
+770 DIEACTNT

-809 GDVDAINDALSA
+809 GDVDAINEALSE
-821 LLGRVDEQ
+821 LLTRVDAQ

-834 AENQA
+834 AEKQA

-866 KAFVIPGESIDPQ
+866 NAFKIPGESIDPQ
-879 IQATTTKLEALKAE
+879 IQATTNKLDALKAE

-915 HVVKGITSRLSDLQL
+915 HVVKGITSRLNDLQL
-930 EANALKAMATD
+930 EADALKALAID
-941 STANYN
+941 STANYD
-947 AYQKLKENFD
+947 AYQKLKDNFV
-957 GQKIDIWNYT
+957 GQRIDIWNYSSW
-967 YGSGYYAR
+967 GR
-975 EDYSTHYGFVSAFDA
+975 DYTTTHYGFANAFDA
-990 VRTRINQKTD
+990 VRTRINQKTN
-1000 GTNAD
+1000 GTNAA
-1005 YYRGLLAY
+1005 YYLSLLAY

-1021 REAIKQAIE
+1021 RQAIE
-1030 DAYKAGKAWTG
+1030 QAIEAAYKAGKAWTG
-1041 TLKYN
+1041 SFKYN
-1046 SYTYKYEPVLNT
+1046 YNTYKNEPELNT
-1058 EIVRR
+1058 GIARR
-1063 MTDLSNVLKMLPKQA
+1063 MTDLSNVLRELPKQA
-1078 YNDKTNY
+1078 YNDNTNY

-1096 TLWDEVNGLFNASD
+1096 ALWDEVNGLFNASD

-1130 KEQKALVV
+1130 KEQKALVE

-1146 TTNNSDVSK
+1146 TTNHSTVSE
-1155 AYRRIETEL
+1155 AYRFIKIEL
-1164 GGLKA
+1164 DGLKA
-1169 FIEGNSEYNAAIAGD
+1169 FIEGNGDYNAVIAGD
-1184 NLTRYNTFCE
+1184 NLIRYNTFCA

-1200 NKYGEGTAQIAGYQN
+1200 DKYGEGTAQIAGYQN

-1236 IYKYAALIKNLK
+1236 IYKYAALIKDLK
-1248 DDAAATY
+1248 DEAADSY
-1255 AETTSPALW
+1255 AKTTSPALW
-1264 DIAEANA
+1264 DIDEANA
-1271 KKAQEYTDQIEAYKK
+1271 KKAQKYTDQIEAYKK

-1355 LDNDWNFFGMVP
+1355 LDGDWNFFGMVP
-1367 NLLVADLEQAAQN
+1367 NLLVADLEQAAKD

-1425 KDDDFKSYKDC
+1425 KDDDLKSYKDR

-1556 IYGLTIGEDKQ
+1556 IHGLTIGEDKQ

-1591 DAIKADIVA
+1591 AAIKADIVA

-1644 NATLAEAKKD
+1644 NATPAEAKKD

-1679 IEGVANSLEMLVS
+1679 IEGVASSLGTLVS
-1692 QAESGYSAV
+1692 QAESTYDDV
-1701 NITYDGVYTPVKVEY
+1701 NTTYDGVYAPVKVEY

-1741 VTYKTKVIHLLN
+1741 VTYKTKVIHILN
-1753 VLIDRMGATRMD
+1753 VLIDRMGATRTD

-1776 AKAMENLQN
+1776 AKAMKDLQD

-1803 YQHSS
+1803 YQHAS
-1808 TVLEESSYKQ
+1808 
-1818 VGNEVFVLER
+1818 EVRELSEWQGLGEMFYFEG

-1841 NVASEKAEEVSGV
+1841 NVASEKAEEVSDV

-1878 YKDGCLYDAY
+1878 YKDGCLDEAY

-1893 AEVFG
+1893 VEAFG
-1898 AWYETTQVYQ
+1898 AWKETQSVYQ
-1908 SNVWGARSA
+1908 SKVYTARYD
-1917 MENSFDKS
+1917 MENSFNKS
-1925 GTKIYDEDGALREQ
+1925 GTNIYDEDNSLWEQ
-1939 FDNLKLA
+1939 FNNLERA
-1946 CRNFDNYL
+1946 CQNFNNYL
-1954 TSENGRIDLI
+1954 DFVDIYRI

-1973 AWLNPDGSVA
+1973 AWLNPDGSEA
-1983 VVKPINYPKDEEYGV
+1983 WQKEINYSKDEEYGV

-2094 NAPMVGSENFTV
+2094 NAPMVGSENLTV

-2129 CQMDIVLPAG
+2129 CQMDIILPAG

-2150 ANGHALYSKDINGVH
+2150 ANGHALYSKDIDGVH

-2171 IENNSFPNGSAILYL
+2171 IENNSFTNGSAILYL

-2191 SIDKVALDNVI
+2191 SIDKVALDKVI

-2212 ITGNDATGINGMETE
+2212 ITGSDATGISGMEAE

>member
-62 GKYML
+62 GEYKL
-67 QRATFTDNAKIVA
+67 QDAPELFTDNAKIVA

-92 FTIDS
+92 FTIDG

-110 TPGEFKFSGVKFTL
+110 TPGEFKFSGVKFIL

-131 VKELG
+131 VKELS

-141 IVSGTSDYFR
+141 IVSGTSEYFR
-151 RTDAWTKGKD
+151 TTDAWKKGND
-161 GKPSLEMQVADYAS
+161 EKPSLEMQVADYAS

-423 LEDGFQSLGDDFQY
+423 LEDDFQY

-536 KPADEKDTY
+536 KPAAEGDTY

-809 GDVDAINDALSA
+809 GDVDAINDALSE

-1236 IYKYAALIKNLK
+1236 IYKYAALIKDLK
-1248 DDAAATY
+1248 DDAADTY
-1255 AETTSPALW
+1255 AKTTSPDLW
-1264 DIAEANA
+1264 DIGETKAA
-1271 KKAQEYTDQIEAYKK
+1271 KAMEYTDQIEAYKK
-1286 ELDLA
+1286 DLDLA

-1338 DRVSA
+1338 ERVSA

-1692 QAESGYSAV
+1692 QAESSYSNV

-1753 VLIDRMGATRMD
+1753 VLIDRMGATCMD

-1803 YQHSS
+1803 YQHAS
-1808 TVLEESSYKQ
+1808 TVLEMSSWQQ
-1818 VGNEVFVLER
+1818 VGNEVFEFER

-1841 NVASEKAEEVSGV
+1841 NVASEKAEEVSDV

-1878 YKDGCLYDAY
+1878 YKDGSLYEAY
-1888 AKLAV
+1888 AKLAM

-1898 AWYETTQVYQ
+1898 AWNETKQVYQ
-1908 SNVWGARSA
+1908 GNVWGARSA
-1917 MENSFDKS
+1917 MENSFYKS
-1925 GTKIYDEDGALREQ
+1925 GTNIYDEDGALREQ

-1946 CRNFDNYL
+1946 CQNFDNYL
-1954 TSENGRIDLI
+1954 NFVDIYRI

-1973 AWLNPDGSVA
+1973 AWLNPDGSEA
-1983 VVKPINYPKDEEYGV
+1983 WQKEINYSKDEEYGV

-2005 ESLVESM
+2005 QSLVDSM
-2012 NALRTSI
+2012 NALRASV

-2080 KVTNGLWPSLGGSL
+2080 KVTNGLWPSLGGTL
-2094 NAPMVGSENFTV
+2094 NAPMVGSENLTV

-2129 CQMDIVLPAG
+2129 CQMDIILPAG

-2150 ANGHALYSKDINGVH
+2150 ANGHALYSKDIDGVH

-2171 IENNSFPNGSAILYL
+2171 IENNSFTNGSAILYL

-2191 SIDKVALDNVI
+2191 SIDKVALDKVI

-2212 ITGNDATGINGMETE
+2212 ITGSDATGISGMEAE

>member
-423 LEDGFQSLGDDFQY
+423 LEDDFQY

-809 GDVDAINDALSA
+809 GDVDAINDALSE

-1041 TLKYN
+1041 SLEY
-1046 SYTYKYEPVLNT
+1046 SCYKYEPVLNK

-1063 MTDLSNVLKMLPKQA
+1063 MTDLSNVLKMIPKQA
-1078 YNDKTNY
+1078 YDDCTNY
-1085 YTQVDEGNKCQ
+1085 KTQVYELNLKQ
-1096 TLWDEVNGLFNASD
+1096 ELWDEVNGLFNASD

-1130 KEQKALVV
+1130 KEQKALVE

-1146 TTNNSDVSK
+1146 TTNNSMVSE
-1155 AYRRIETEL
+1155 AYRSIKLEL
-1164 GGLKA
+1164 DGLKA
-1169 FIEGNSEYNAAIAGD
+1169 FIEGNSDYNAVIAGD
-1184 NLTRYNTFCE
+1184 NLTRYNTFCA

-1248 DDAAATY
+1248 DDAASTY

-1310 QLAPAKEKVASY
+1310 QLAPAKEKVAGF

-1355 LDNDWNFFGMVP
+1355 LDADWSFFGMVS

-1463 QRYIDAFYAEAG
+1463 QRYINAFYAEAG

-1513 EYYGA
+1513 DYYGA
-1518 FNVASSRIEANIASA
+1518 FNVASSRIEANIAST
-1533 FNQVKRWQADLTR
+1533 FDQVKRWQADLTR

-1644 NATLAEAKKD
+1644 NATPAEAKKD

-1679 IEGVANSLEMLVS
+1679 IEGVASSLGTLVS
-1692 QAESGYSAV
+1692 QAESTYDDV
-1701 NITYDGVYTPVKVEY
+1701 NTTYDGVYTPVKVEY

-1753 VLIDRMGATRMD
+1753 VLIDRMGATRTD
-1765 IIEANKPYVAH
+1765 IMEANKPYVAH
-1776 AKAMENLQN
+1776 AKAMKDLQN

-1803 YQHSS
+1803 YQHAS
-1808 TVLEESSYKQ
+1808 
-1818 VGNEVFVLER
+1818 EVREYSDWEGLGEMFYFEG
-1828 GKSYMENYEKLFF
+1828 GKSYMENYEKQFF
-1841 NVASEKAEEVSGV
+1841 NEASEKAEVVSDV

-1870 LTDSQVES
+1870 LTDNQVES
-1878 YKDGCLYDAY
+1878 YKDGCLNEAY
-1888 AKLAV
+1888 AKLATV
-1893 AEVFG
+1893 EAFG
-1898 AWYETTQVYQ
+1898 AWKETQSVYQ
-1908 SNVWGARSA
+1908 VNVNSARYA
-1917 MENSFDKS
+1917 MENSFNKS
-1925 GTKIYDEDGALREQ
+1925 GTNIYDEDNTLWEQ
-1939 FDNLKLA
+1939 FNNLERA
-1946 CRNFDNYL
+1946 CQNFDNYR
-1954 TSENGRIDLI
+1954 NFVDIYRI

-1973 AWLNPDGSVA
+1973 AWLNPDGSEA
-1983 VVKPINYPKDEEYGV
+1983 WQKEINYSKDEEYGV

-2080 KVTNGLWPSLGGSL
+2080 KVTNGLWPSLGGTL
-2094 NAPMVGSENFTV
+2094 NAPMVGSENLTV

-2129 CQMDIVLPAG
+2129 CQMDIILPAG

-2150 ANGHALYSKDINGVH
+2150 ANGHALYSKDIDGVH

-2171 IENNSFPNGSAILYL
+2171 IENNSFTNGSAILYL

-2191 SIDKVALDNVI
+2191 SIDKVALDKVI

-2212 ITGNDATGINGMETE
+2212 ITGSDATGISGMEAE

>member
-67 QRATFTDNAKIVA
+67 QPATFTDNAKIVA

-86 YAPGVA
+86 YAPSVA

-124 IFDFAAP
+124 LFDFAAP

-151 RTDAWTKGKD
+151 TTDAWKTGKD
-161 GKPSLEMQVADYAS
+161 GKPSLEMQLADYAS

-183 DYEVYV
+183 DYDVYV

-195 GKNSPELRALTDGI
+195 GKDSPELLALKNGI
-209 AALAKVV
+209 DALADVV
-216 EKANDNENAYFSA
+216 EKANVNENSYKSAWDAYTDA
-229 QNAYEAAEYQFRS
+229 KRQFDG
-242 FSSTWYTVAEE
+242 FYWTWYYTDKAMKE
-253 IRATYQADYNKIQQ
+253 TYQADYDKIKKD
-267 SINDFKALAREKYDA
+267 IEDFGTLAMQKYNA
-282 GEAKELKTAEF
+282 GAANELKTDEF
-293 TENFNRMLNE
+293 TENFSRHFNTLK
-303 LEANIGVSDAAWIN
+303 ANIGTSGNAWLN
-317 IYAVY
+317 ISATY
-322 QDGLRVFNAAQ
+322 QDGLSSFNAAQ

-344 NYADWNEEALNAM
+344 NYADWNAEALNAM

-369 TIDADKTKASELE
+369 DIDADKTKASEQE

-413 KAAADQLLSA
+413 KAAADQLLA
-423 LEDGFQSLGDDFQY
+423 NLEDDFQY
-437 LEKSDDVNQKYAN
+437 LEESDDVNQKYAS

-476 RTASYDADRD
+476 RTASYAADRD

-492 SSLRS
+492 NSLRS

-524 KLDDAKAAVAKM
+524 QLDDAKAAVAKM
-536 KPADEKDTY
+536 KPAAKGDAY

-558 QKTIDEIKAAVEKS
+558 QKTIDQIKEAVEKA
-572 YQEKMLTE
+572 YQEKTLTE
-580 TVRGDF
+580 TARTDF
-586 QSQIDAAAMAI
+586 QQQIDAAAMAI

-608 DRYDVVSTAIK
+608 DRYDVVNTAIK
-619 DYEAALTTLRGTV
+619 DYKDALTTLRATV
-632 GPKTLVVATPATE
+632 GTKTLVVATPATE

-670 AAKEKLDADL
+670 AANEKLDAEH

-692 ILTDAQALNAAFA
+692 ILTDAQALNAAFD
-705 NDKVNSDKT
+705 NDKKNSDKT

-722 MYDAASKVVD
+722 MYDAASEIVD

-739 KYKGVPYEYYNVTW
+739 QYKGVPYEYYNVTW

-761 YDELLQDLN
+761 YDELLQELN
-770 DIEASTNT
+770 DIEACTNT

-809 GDVDAINDALSA
+809 GDVDAINEALSE
-821 LLGRVDEQ
+821 LLTRVDAQ

-834 AENQA
+834 AEKQA

-866 KAFVIPGESIDPQ
+866 NAFKIPGESIDPQ
-879 IQATTTKLEALKAE
+879 IQATTNKLDALKAE

-915 HVVKGITSRLSDLQL
+915 HVVKGITSRLNDLQL
-930 EANALKAMATD
+930 EADALKALAID
-941 STANYN
+941 STANYD
-947 AYQKLKENFD
+947 AYQKLKDNFV
-957 GQKIDIWNYT
+957 GQRIDIWNYSSW
-967 YGSGYYAR
+967 GR
-975 EDYSTHYGFVSAFDA
+975 DYTTTHYGFANAFDA
-990 VRTRINQKTD
+990 VRTRINQKTN
-1000 GTNAD
+1000 GTNAA
-1005 YYRGLLAY
+1005 YYLSLLAY

-1021 REAIKQAIE
+1021 RQAIE
-1030 DAYKAGKAWTG
+1030 QAIEAAYKAGKAWTG
-1041 TLKYN
+1041 SFKYN
-1046 SYTYKYEPVLNT
+1046 YNTYKNEPELNT
-1058 EIVRR
+1058 GIARR
-1063 MTDLSNVLKMLPKQA
+1063 MTDLSNVLRELPKQA
-1078 YNDKTNY
+1078 YNDNTNY

-1096 TLWDEVNGLFNASD
+1096 ALWDEVNGLFNASD

-1130 KEQKALVV
+1130 KEQKALVE

-1146 TTNNSDVSK
+1146 TTNHSTVSE
-1155 AYRRIETEL
+1155 AYRFIKIEL
-1164 GGLKA
+1164 DGLKA
-1169 FIEGNSEYNAAIAGD
+1169 FIEGNGDYNAVIAGD
-1184 NLTRYNTFCE
+1184 NLIRYNTFCA

-1200 NKYGEGTAQIAGYQN
+1200 DKYGEGTAQIAGYQN

-1236 IYKYAALIKNLK
+1236 IYKYAALIKDLK
-1248 DDAAATY
+1248 DEAADSY
-1255 AETTSPALW
+1255 AKTTSPALW
-1264 DIAEANA
+1264 DIDEANA
-1271 KKAQEYTDQIEAYKK
+1271 KKAQKYTDQIEAYKK

-1355 LDNDWNFFGMVP
+1355 LDGDWNFFGMVP
-1367 NLLVADLEQAAQN
+1367 NLLVADLEQAAKD

-1425 KDDDFKSYKDC
+1425 KDDDLKSYKDR

-1556 IYGLTIGEDKQ
+1556 IHGLTIGEDKQ

-1591 DAIKADIVA
+1591 AAIKADIVA

-1644 NATLAEAKKD
+1644 NATPAEAKKD

-1679 IEGVANSLEMLVS
+1679 IEGVASSLGTLVS
-1692 QAESGYSAV
+1692 QAESTYDDV
-1701 NITYDGVYTPVKVEY
+1701 NTTYDGVYAPVKVEY

-1741 VTYKTKVIHLLN
+1741 VTYKTKVIHILN
-1753 VLIDRMGATRMD
+1753 VLIDRMGATRTD

-1776 AKAMENLQN
+1776 AKAMKDLQD

-1803 YQHSS
+1803 YQHAS
-1808 TVLEESSYKQ
+1808 
-1818 VGNEVFVLER
+1818 EVRELSEWQGLGEMFYFEG

-1841 NVASEKAEEVSGV
+1841 NVASEKAEEVSDV

-1878 YKDGCLYDAY
+1878 YKDGCLDEAY

-1893 AEVFG
+1893 VEAFG
-1898 AWYETTQVYQ
+1898 AWKETQSVYQ
-1908 SNVWGARSA
+1908 SKVYTARYD
-1917 MENSFDKS
+1917 MENSFNKS
-1925 GTKIYDEDGALREQ
+1925 GTNIYDEDNSLWEQ
-1939 FDNLKLA
+1939 FNNLERA
-1946 CRNFDNYL
+1946 CQNFNNYL
-1954 TSENGRIDLI
+1954 DFVDIYRI

-1973 AWLNPDGSVA
+1973 AWLNPDGSEA
-1983 VVKPINYPKDEEYGV
+1983 WQKEINYSKDEEYGV

-2094 NAPMVGSENFTV
+2094 NAPMVGSENLTV

-2129 CQMDIVLPAG
+2129 CQMDIILPAG

-2150 ANGHALYSKDINGVH
+2150 ANGHALYSKDIDGVH

-2171 IENNSFPNGSAILYL
+2171 IENNSFTNGSAILYL

-2191 SIDKVALDNVI
+2191 SIDKVALDKVI

-2212 ITGNDATGINGMETE
+2212 ITGSDATGISGMEAE

>member
-423 LEDGFQSLGDDFQY
+423 LEDDFQY

-809 GDVDAINDALSA
+809 GDVDAINDALSE

-1041 TLKYN
+1041 SLEYSYN
-1046 SYTYKYEPVLNT
+1046 SYKYEPVLNK

-1063 MTDLSNVLKMLPKQA
+1063 MTDLSNVLKMIPKQA
-1078 YNDKTNY
+1078 YDDCTNY
-1085 YTQVDEGNKCQ
+1085 KTQVYELNLKQ
-1096 TLWDEVNGLFNASD
+1096 ELWDEVNGLFNASD

-1130 KEQKALVV
+1130 KEQKALVE

-1146 TTNNSDVSK
+1146 TTNNSMVSE
-1155 AYRRIETEL
+1155 AYRSIKLEL
-1164 GGLKA
+1164 DGLKA
-1169 FIEGNSEYNAAIAGD
+1169 FIEGNSDYNAVIAGD
-1184 NLTRYNTFCE
+1184 NLTRYNTFCA

-1248 DDAAATY
+1248 DDAASTY

-1310 QLAPAKEKVASY
+1310 QLAPAKEKVAGF

-1355 LDNDWNFFGMVP
+1355 LDADWSFFGMVS

-1463 QRYIDAFYAEAG
+1463 QRYINAFYAEAG

-1513 EYYGA
+1513 DYYGA
-1518 FNVASSRIEANIASA
+1518 FNVASSRIEANIAST
-1533 FNQVKRWQADLTR
+1533 FDQVKRWQADLTR

-1644 NATLAEAKKD
+1644 NATPAEAKKD

-1664 AQARM
+1664 AQA
-1669 GLIKL
+1669 LIKL

-1679 IEGVANSLEMLVS
+1679 IEGVASSLEMLVS
-1692 QAESGYSAV
+1692 QAELSYSDV

-1716 KSALDACREELD
+1716 KSALDACRNELD

-1753 VLIDRMGATRMD
+1753 VLIDRMGATRTD
-1765 IIEANKPYVAH
+1765 IMEANKPYVAH
-1776 AKAMENLQN
+1776 AKAMKDLQN

-1803 YQHSS
+1803 YQHAS
-1808 TVLEESSYKQ
+1808 
-1818 VGNEVFVLER
+1818 EVREYSDWEGLGEMFYFEG
-1828 GKSYMENYEKLFF
+1828 GKSYMENYEKQFF
-1841 NVASEKAEEVSGV
+1841 NEASEKAEVVSDV

-1870 LTDSQVES
+1870 LTDNQVES
-1878 YKDGCLYDAY
+1878 YKDGCLNEAY
-1888 AKLAV
+1888 AKLATV
-1893 AEVFG
+1893 EAFG
-1898 AWYETTQVYQ
+1898 AWKETQSVYQ
-1908 SNVWGARSA
+1908 VNVNSARYA
-1917 MENSFDKS
+1917 MENSFNKS
-1925 GTKIYDEDGALREQ
+1925 GTNIYDEDNTLWEQ
-1939 FDNLKLA
+1939 FNNLERA
-1946 CRNFDNYL
+1946 CQNFDNYR
-1954 TSENGRIDLI
+1954 NFVDIYRI

-1973 AWLNPDGSVA
+1973 AWLNPDGSEA
-1983 VVKPINYPKDEEYGV
+1983 WQKEINYSKDEEYGV

-2080 KVTNGLWPSLGGSL
+2080 KVTNGLWPSLGGTL
-2094 NAPMVGSENFTV
+2094 NAPMVGSENLTV

-2129 CQMDIVLPAG
+2129 CQMDIILPAG

-2150 ANGHALYSKDINGVH
+2150 ANGHALYSKDIDGVH

-2171 IENNSFPNGSAILYL
+2171 IENNSFTNGSAILYL

-2191 SIDKVALDNVI
+2191 SIDKVALDKVI

-2212 ITGNDATGINGMETE
+2212 ITGSDATGISGMEAE

>member
-62 GKYML
+62 GEYML

-131 VKELG
+131 VKELS

-141 IVSGTSDYFR
+141 IVSGTSKYFR
-151 RTDAWTKGKD
+151 TTDAWKKGKD

-183 DYEVYV
+183 DYDVYV

-195 GKNSPELRALTDGI
+195 GENSPELRALTNGI
-209 AALAKVV
+209 AALATVV
-216 EKANDNENAYFSA
+216 EKANDNENAYHSA
-229 QNAYEAAEYQFRS
+229 QNAYEAAEWTFS
-242 FSSTWYTVAEE
+242 GFSSTWYTVAEE

-267 SINDFKALAREKYDA
+267 SINDFKALARQKYNA
-282 GEAKELKTAEF
+282 GTAKELKTAEF
-293 TENFNRMLNE
+293 TENFNRTLNE
-303 LEANIGVSDAAWIN
+303 LKTNIRASDDAWRNIN
-317 IYAVY
+317 DVY

-344 NYADWNEEALNAM
+344 YYADWNEEALNAM

-369 TIDADKTKASELE
+369 TIDADKTKASEQE
-382 ENFRTLKEAQVVV
+382 ENFRTLKEAQVGV
-395 INATKDEYLAKHV
+395 INATKDDYLANHA

-413 KAAADQLLSA
+413 YAAAVQLLAA
-423 LEDGFQSLGDDFQY
+423 LEDDFQY

-462 KDKVAKDYKAPHNI
+462 KDKVDKDYKAPHNI

-536 KPADEKDTY
+536 KPAAEGDTY
-545 DVAAHFQK
+545 DMAAHFQK

-558 QKTIDEIKAAVEKS
+558 QKTIDEIKAAVEKG
-572 YQEKMLTE
+572 YQEKTLTE

-586 QSQIDAAAMAI
+586 QSQIDAAAMAVV
-597 GKYQDDATAAL
+597 KYQD
-608 DRYDVVSTAIK
+608 VVNTAIK
-619 DYEAALTTLRGTV
+619 NYKDALATLRATV
-632 GPKTLVVATPATE
+632 GTKTLVVATPATE

-670 AAKEKLDADL
+670 AAKKKLDADL

-692 ILTDAQALNAAFA
+692 ILTDAQALDAAFA

-714 AKIEAAKA
+714 AKIDAAKA

-739 KYKGVPYEYYNVTW
+739 EYKGVPYEYYNVTW

-809 GDVDAINDALSA
+809 GDVDAINDALSE
-821 LLGRVDEQ
+821 LLTRVNAQ

-834 AENQA
+834 AETQA

-852 KGAEL
+852 TGAEL

-866 KAFVIPGESIDPQ
+866 NAFVIPGESIDPQ
-879 IQATTTKLEALKAE
+879 IQATTTKLDALKAE

-915 HVVKGITSRLSDLQL
+915 HVVKGITSRLNDLQL

-957 GQKIDIWNYT
+957 GQKIEIWNYT

-1184 NLTRYNTFCE
+1184 NLTRYNTFCA

-1200 NKYGEGTAQIAGYQN
+1200 DKYGEGTAQIAGYQN

-1291 VNTAVR
+1291 VNTAGR

-1329 AFANVQEFY
+1329 AFTNVQEFY

-1701 NITYDGVYTPVKVEY
+1701 NITYNGVYTPVKVEY

-1917 MENSFDKS
+1917 MENSFYKS

-2094 NAPMVGSENFTV
+2094 NAPMVGSENLTV

-2129 CQMDIVLPAG
+2129 CQMDIILPAG

-2150 ANGHALYSKDINGVH
+2150 ANGHALYSKDIDGVH

-2171 IENNSFPNGSAILYL
+2171 IENNSFTNGSAILYL

-2191 SIDKVALDNVI
+2191 SIDKVALDKVI

-2212 ITGNDATGINGMETE
+2212 ITGSDATGISGMEAE